1 MIKQEQAEK
10 FLAKYEPKELKEADL
25 ASFSA
30 PYQQLGAYIT
40 GLMEYE
46 EIGAFEQEFA
56 SYNFP
61 DKLWESK
68 EGKAL
73 ALLLFGKEIAPYAQR
88 VWDSLLAYPYLRWW
102 GRRPFRS
109 ENPADYTEVQLSK
122 MSTLHNYYGS
132 GVGVLPIAEQFQYV
146 VYREYNVE
154 EFFALV
160 LSENPD
166 AYYELFKDIFS
177 SEHEIGGVC
186 AVLIKAAL
194 ITQDTRYRTLVEKL
208 LLAAQLQEGLRQTIL
223 ESLDGTSLASLQH
236 FIGVIL
242 QHNLTRF
249 SSVVR
254 AVDVWF
260 GFGWEAPQQS
270 VVKRTL
276 ELAQTFLADHTAAE
290 KAVSSKDNIE
300 RYVAL
305 WAVGVH
311 SVQQAISLAVKAI
324 QDPQTSQEGRIV
336 TLYFVRE
343 TGRTDWEIATYAEN
357 HFGEAADLDC
367 WLLQNLPEGSLS
379 QALFDRMQAVAKAL
393 PKEGK
398 HFEGAGFRWLNFTLK
413 PQDIYRFLIGEA
425 NEEQQERLAGELS
438 EIPVEVRQN
447 LLQNV
452 YPVLGRG
459 RYYYESPAEKKKKP
473 EKYPADSW
481 QRALVRTA
489 LNDKAAMVAEIAFE
503 IFKKVPL
510 VHEDILAIEQ
520 VLSRKNKE
528 QRKESVALLIKQ
540 PEAVLKDSTSRMI
553 VSKSAD
559 QRLAALEILTI
570 LQEEERLMDYVTE
583 QVEAYKGRKL
593 TKNEQVLM
601 DKLAYNP
608 DETGEQRYDLSNG
621 FGVINFENLTSF
633 TLPQPQFDKER
644 KEKKGGF
651 LFDKIIRVEKVREA
665 LNDLLA
671 LWRKNKDYEYA
682 CEWYQG
688 ETRTQLLGQQIY
700 RMHATKEGETP
711 MEVLEDYPLAALW
724 KAWHQKHELNEIEY
738 QYAIRYCQNLY
749 CENEVPKQLKSYLAG
764 YYPDFKVAFKGD
776 LGNYYDSEARRLE
789 DLLTPISEAYAEDK
803 AFLASFKL
811 SVFEDVLATYPPEKR
826 HITIERDYEDLSWT
840 DVIQDYVISI
850 DQDEEGDI
858 DYYTPE
864 QRFKLWQL
872 LYYTYAQKQTKNDL
886 SSYTPQSV
894 LTALRAKVREDER
907 LPGIGGSLM
916 GLTLNLYQKG
926 QLSADDLLFFCLL
939 EDDLFTVVQ
948 GGENYFYRRL
958 PEALKTSLT
967 FPETQLEQLKTR
979 MLQLELQ
986 RGDLPTDASIYIQY
1000 LQEVEGMHYFFEA
1013 LERMGKEPFTKGYYY
1028 GSSVTKRHTFS
1039 HILEVSQPSTTDTFA
1054 AFKAYLDKSKITEKR
1069 LVEVACYGLHWADWI
1084 GEYLQIE
1091 GFKEAIWWFIAHT
1104 TDYMDAE
1111 KETIVSQYSSVP
1123 RDDFQRGAID
1133 VDWYHRVHKAV
1144 GKEGWK
1150 LIQESAKYLS
1160 EGMGYRRVKLYSAVL
1175 TGEIK
1180 LSEVIQKITEKRDKD
1195 YVMALGLVPI
1205 NKKKEEEDLVHRYNL
1220 LQTFL
1225 KESKQFGQQ
1234 RQESEKNAVEIG
1246 LDNLSRNAG
1255 YEDSIRFSWAMEAK
1269 ATQQIMEKATLTLD
1283 DTTIRLVIDDQ
1294 GKAEL
1299 EVTKGDKTLKSVADK
1314 YKKDKQVESLKEGKT
1329 YLTKQ
1334 YSRTRLS
1341 LEQAMLSQTLFSVAE
1356 LNRIMEH
1363 PVVKAMLSKLVLF
1376 NPETQAS
1383 GFWQDGYL
1391 LNAEGEKV
1399 ALKADDKLLIAHPSH
1414 LFYAVQ
1420 WDLYQ
1425 KYLFDKELKQPF
1437 KQVFREL
1444 YIPTKD
1450 ELETSNRSER
1460 YQGHQVQ
1467 PQKTVA
1473 LLRGR
1478 GWTVNYE
1485 EGLQRVYHK
1494 EGFRA
1499 TIYAAADWYTPSDV
1513 EAPTLEYVVF
1523 YSLKDGKEVPMK
1535 DIDPVIFSEV
1545 MRDVDLVVSVAHVG
1559 GVDPEASHSTMQMR
1573 AALARESAR
1582 LFKLTNV
1589 EVKERHILV
1598 KGKLGEYSIHL
1609 GSGMVSRGG
1618 LQLSILAVQSQHRG
1632 RVFLPFVDD
1641 DPKSAE
1647 IISKMRLLA
1656 EDDKIKDPTIL
1667 RQIK

>member
-1 MIKQEQAEK
+1 MLKQEQADK
-10 FLAKYEPKELKEADL
+10 FLEKYEPKQLKEADL
-25 ASFSA
+25 ASFSTA
-30 PYQQLGAYIT
+30 YQQLGKYIT
-40 GLMEYE
+40 NLIDYDESCV
-46 EIGAFEQEFA
+46 FEREFV

-68 EGKAL
+68 EGQAL
-73 ALLLFGKEIAPYAQR
+73 ALLLFGKEIAPYVQR
-88 VWDSLLAYPYLRWW
+88 VWDSLLAYPYQRWW

-109 ENPADYTEVQLSK
+109 KNPADYTEVQLSK
-122 MSTLHNYYGS
+122 MCTLHHYYSS

-146 VYREYNVE
+146 VYNEYNVE
-154 EFFALV
+154 AFFAL
-160 LSENPD
+160 LLDEKPD

-186 AVLIKAAL
+186 PVLIKAAL
-194 ITQDTRYRTLVEKL
+194 ITQDTRYRTLVEQL
-208 LLAAQLQEGLRQTIL
+208 LLAAQLQEGLRQMIL
-223 ESLDGTSLASLQH
+223 ESLDETSLASLQH

-242 QHNLTRF
+242 EHNLTRF

-270 VVKRTL
+270 VIKRTL
-276 ELAQTFLADHTAAE
+276 ELSQTFLSDRVAAE
-290 KAVSSKDNIE
+290 KAVNSKDNIE
-300 RYVAL
+300 RYVSL
-305 WAVGVH
+305 WAVGVR
-311 SVQQAISLAVKAI
+311 SVQQALDLAVKAI
-324 QDPQTSQEGRIV
+324 QDPQTSHEGRIV
-336 TLYFVRE
+336 TLYFVQQ
-343 TGRTDWEIATYAEN
+343 TQITYTDIATYAEA
-357 HFGEAADLDC
+357 HFGEAADLDY
-367 WLLQNLPEGSLS
+367 WLLQNLPKGSPS
-379 QALFDRMQAVAKAL
+379 PALFDRMQAVAKTL

-398 HFEGAGFRWLNFTLK
+398 HFEGVGFRWLSFTLK

-425 NEEQQERLAGELS
+425 NEAQQERLAAELS
-438 EIPVEVRQN
+438 EIPVEERQN

-459 RYYYESPAEKKKKP
+459 RYYYESEAEKKKKP

-489 LNDKAAMVAEIAFE
+489 LNDKAAMVAGIAFD
-503 IFKKVPL
+503 IFKKIPL

-540 PEAVLKDSTSRMI
+540 PESVLKDSTSRLI

-559 QRLAALEILTI
+559 QRLAALEILSV
-570 LQEEERLMDYVTE
+570 LQEEQRLTDYVTE
-583 QVEAYKGRKL
+583 QVEAYRGRKL

-601 DKLAYNP
+601 DKLAYNS
-608 DETGEQRYDLSNG
+608 DETGEVRYDLSNG
-621 FGVINFENLTSF
+621 FGVIDFDRLTPF
-633 TLPQPQFDKER
+633 VLPQPQFDKER
-644 KEKKGGF
+644 KEKKDF
-651 LFDKIIRVEKVREA
+651 FFDKIIRVESVREA
-665 LNDLLA
+665 LNELLVI
-671 LWRKNKDYEYA
+671 WRKHKDYEYQY
-682 CEWYQG
+682 EGYQG
-688 ETRTQLLGQQIY
+688 ATITTLLGKEIRRQHQEQ
-700 RMHATKEGETP
+700 EGETP
-711 MEVLEDYPLAALW
+711 MDRLNDLPLAELW
-724 KAWHQKHELNEIEY
+724 KDWHQKHQLNEMEY
-738 QYAIRYCQNLY
+738 EYAIRYCENIFY
-749 CENEVPKQLKSYLAG
+749 ENEIPKQLKGYLTG
-764 YYPDFKVAFKGD
+764 YYPDFKVAFQGNVG
-776 LGNYYDSEARRLE
+776 GNYYESEARRLE
-789 DLLTPISEAYAEDK
+789 DLLAPISEAYAEDR

-811 SVFEDVLATYPPEKR
+811 SVFEDALATYPPEKR
-826 HITIERDYEDLSWT
+826 KVKIERDYDDMDWT
-840 DVIQDYVISI
+840 EVIDEFVISMN
-850 DQDEEGDI
+850 QVENGDI

-864 QRFKLWQL
+864 QRLKLWQL
-872 LYYTYAQKQTKNDL
+872 LYYVYAQKQTKDDL
-886 SSYTPQSV
+886 TIYNPQEV
-894 LTALRAKVREDER
+894 LTDLRAKVRESER
-907 LPGIGGSLM
+907 LPGVNGGLA
-916 GLTLNLYQKG
+916 GLTLTLYQKG

-939 EDDLFTVVQ
+939 ENDLFTVAQ

-967 FPETQLEQLKTR
+967 FPDTQLELLKTR
-979 MLQLELQ
+979 MLEVELQ
-986 RGDLPTDASIYIQY
+986 RGDLPTDASIYIRY
-1000 LQEVEGMHYFFEA
+1000 LQEIEGMRYFFEA
-1013 LERMGKEPFTKGYYY
+1013 LERMGKEPFAKGYYY
-1028 GSSVTKRHTFS
+1028 GNDLTKRRTFS
-1039 HILEVSQPSTTDTFA
+1039 HILEVSQPSATDTFA
-1054 AFKAYLDKSKITEKR
+1054 AFKAHLDKIKITDKR
-1069 LVEVACYGLHWADWI
+1069 LVEAACYALHWADWI
-1084 GEYLQIE
+1084 GDYLQIKD
-1091 GFKEAIWWFIAHT
+1091 FKEAIWWFIAHT

-1111 KETIVSQYSSVP
+1111 KETIVSQYSTVP

-1160 EGMGYRRVKLYSAVL
+1160 DGMGYRRVKLYSAVL

-1180 LSEVIQKITEKRDKD
+1180 LDEVIQKITEKRDKD

-1205 NKKKEEEDLVHRYNL
+1205 NKKKEEEDLVRRYNL

-1269 ATQQIMEKATLTLD
+1269 ATQQIMEKSTLVLD
-1283 DTTIRLVIDDQ
+1283 DTTIKLVIDEQ

-1299 EVTKGDKTLKSVADK
+1299 EVTKGDKTLKSIPDK
-1314 YKKDKQVESLKEGKT
+1314 YKKNKEVEALKDSKT

-1341 LEQAMLSQTLFSVAE
+1341 LEQAMLSQTLFTAAE
-1356 LNRIMEH
+1356 LAKILEH

-1376 NPETQAS
+1376 NPDTQAS
-1383 GFWQDGYL
+1383 GFWQDGKL
-1391 LNAEGEKV
+1391 LSAEGTLTP
-1399 ALKADDKLLIAHPSH
+1399 LKATDKLLIAHPIH

-1425 KYLFDKELKQPF
+1425 KYLFDKEIKQPF

-1444 YIPTKD
+1444 YVPTKD

-1485 EGLQRVYHK
+1485 EGLQKVYHK

-1523 YSLKDGKEVPMK
+1523 YNLKDGKEVPMK
-1535 DIDPVIFSEV
+1535 EINPVIFSEV

-1573 AALARESAR
+1573 GALARESAR

-1589 EVKERHILV
+1589 EVKERYILV
-1598 KGKLGEYSIHL
+1598 KNEHGDYSLHL
-1609 GSGMVSRGG
+1609 GSGMISRGG
-1618 LQLSILAVQSQHRG
+1618 LQINVVAVQSQHRG

-1641 DPKSAE
+1641 DPKTAE
-1647 IISKMRLLA
+1647 IISKMKLLS
-1656 EDDKIKDPTIL
+1656 EGKIY
-1667 RQIK
+1667 

>member
-1 MIKQEQAEK
+1 MLKQEQADK
-10 FLAKYEPKELKEADL
+10 FLEKYEPKELKEADL
-25 ASFSA
+25 ASFSTA
-30 PYQQLGAYIT
+30 YQQLGKYIT
-40 GLMEYE
+40 NLIDYDESCV
-46 EIGAFEQEFA
+46 FEREFA

-68 EGKAL
+68 EGQAL
-73 ALLLFGKEIAPYAQR
+73 ALLLFGKQIAPYVQR
-88 VWDSLLAYPYLRWW
+88 VWDLLLAYPYQRWW

-109 ENPADYTEVQLSK
+109 KNPADYTEVQLSK
-122 MSTLHNYYGS
+122 MCTLHHYYSS

-146 VYREYNVE
+146 VYNEDDVE
-154 EFFALV
+154 AFFAL
-160 LSENPD
+160 LLDEKPD

-186 AVLIKAAL
+186 PVLIKAAL
-194 ITQDTRYRTLVEKL
+194 ITQDTRYRTLVEQL
-208 LLAAQLQEGLRQTIL
+208 LLAAQLQEGLRQMIL
-223 ESLDGTSLASLQH
+223 ESLDETSLASLQH

-242 QHNLTRF
+242 GHNLTRF

-270 VVKRTL
+270 VIKRTL
-276 ELAQTFLADHTAAE
+276 ELSQTFLSDCVAAE
-290 KAVSSKDNIE
+290 KAVNSKDNIE

-305 WAVGVH
+305 WAVGVR
-311 SVQQAISLAVKAI
+311 SVQQALDLAVKAI
-324 QDPQTSQEGRIV
+324 QDPQTSHEGRIV
-336 TLYFVRE
+336 TLYFVQQ
-343 TGRTDWEIATYAEN
+343 TQITYTDIATYAEA
-357 HFGEAADLDC
+357 HFGEASDLDY
-367 WLLQNLPEGSLS
+367 WLLQNLPKGSPS
-379 QALFDRMQAVAKAL
+379 PALFDRMQAVAKTL

-398 HFEGAGFRWLNFTLK
+398 HFEGVGFRWLSFTLK

-425 NEEQQERLAGELS
+425 NEAQQERLAAELS
-438 EIPVEVRQN
+438 EIPVEERQN

-459 RYYYESPAEKKKKP
+459 RYYYESEAEKKKKP

-489 LNDKAAMVAEIAFE
+489 LNDKAAMVAGIAFD
-503 IFKKVPL
+503 IFKKIPL

-540 PEAVLKDSTSRMI
+540 PESVLKDSTSRLI

-559 QRLAALEILTI
+559 QRLAALEILSV
-570 LQEEERLMDYVTE
+570 LQEEQRLTDYVTE
-583 QVEAYKGRKL
+583 QVEAYRGRKL

-601 DKLAYNP
+601 DKLAYNS
-608 DETGEQRYDLSNG
+608 DETGEVRYDLSNG
-621 FGVINFENLTSF
+621 FGVIDFDRLTPF
-633 TLPQPQFDKER
+633 VLPQPQFDKER
-644 KEKKGGF
+644 KEKKDF
-651 LFDKIIRVEKVREA
+651 LFDKIIRVESVREA
-665 LNDLLA
+665 LNELLVI
-671 LWRKNKDYEYA
+671 WRKHKDYEYQY
-682 CEWYQG
+682 EGYQG
-688 ETRTQLLGQQIY
+688 ATITTLLGKEIRRQHQEQ
-700 RMHATKEGETP
+700 EGETP
-711 MEVLEDYPLAALW
+711 MDRLNDLPLAELW
-724 KAWHQKHELNEIEY
+724 KDWHQKHQLNEIEY
-738 QYAIRYCQNLY
+738 EYAIRYCENIFY
-749 CENEVPKQLKSYLAG
+749 ENEIPKQLKGYLTG
-764 YYPDFKVAFKGD
+764 YYPDFKVAFQGNVG
-776 LGNYYDSEARRLE
+776 GNYYESEARRLE
-789 DLLTPISEAYAEDK
+789 DLLAPISEAYAEDR

-811 SVFEDVLATYPPEKR
+811 SVFEDALATYPPEKR
-826 HITIERDYEDLSWT
+826 KVKIERDYDDMDWT
-840 DVIQDYVISI
+840 EVIDEFVISMN
-850 DQDEEGDI
+850 QGENGDI

-864 QRFKLWQL
+864 QRLKLWQL
-872 LYYTYAQKQTKNDL
+872 LYYVYAQKQTKDDL
-886 SSYTPQSV
+886 TIYNPQEV
-894 LTALRAKVREDER
+894 LTDLRAKVRESER
-907 LPGIGGSLM
+907 LPGVNGGLA
-916 GLTLNLYQKG
+916 GLTLTLYQKG

-939 EDDLFTVVQ
+939 EDDLFTVAQ

-967 FPETQLEQLKTR
+967 FPDTQLELLKTR
-979 MLQLELQ
+979 MLQVELQ
-986 RGDLPTDASIYIQY
+986 RGDLPTDASIYIRY
-1000 LQEVEGMHYFFEA
+1000 LQEIEGMHYFFEA
-1013 LERMGKEPFTKGYYY
+1013 LERMGKEPFAKGYYY
-1028 GSSVTKRHTFS
+1028 GNDLTKRRTFS
-1039 HILEVSQPSTTDTFA
+1039 HILEVSQPSATDTFA
-1054 AFKAYLDKSKITEKR
+1054 AFKAHLDKIKITDKR
-1069 LVEVACYGLHWADWI
+1069 LVEAACYALHWADWI
-1084 GEYLQIE
+1084 GDYLQIKD
-1091 GFKEAIWWFIAHT
+1091 FKEAIWWFIAHT

-1111 KETIVSQYSSVP
+1111 KETIVSQYSTVP

-1160 EGMGYRRVKLYSAVL
+1160 DGMGYRRVKLYSAVL

-1180 LSEVIQKITEKRDKD
+1180 LDEVIQKITEKRDKD

-1205 NKKKEEEDLVHRYNL
+1205 NKKKEEEDLVRRYNL

-1283 DTTIRLVIDDQ
+1283 DTIIKLVVDEQ

-1299 EVTKGDKTLKSVADK
+1299 EVTKGDKTLKSIPDK
-1314 YKKDKQVESLKEGKT
+1314 YKKNKEVEALKDSKT

-1341 LEQAMLSQTLFSVAE
+1341 LEQAMLSQTLFTAAE
-1356 LNRIMEH
+1356 LAKILEH

-1383 GFWQDGYL
+1383 GFWQDGKL
-1391 LNAEGEKV
+1391 LSAEGTLSP
-1399 ALKADDKLLIAHPSH
+1399 LKAADKLLIAHPSH

-1425 KYLFDKELKQPF
+1425 KYLFDKEIKQPF

-1444 YIPTKD
+1444 YVPTKD

-1485 EGLQRVYHK
+1485 EGLQKVYHK

-1523 YSLKDGKEVPMK
+1523 YNLKDGKEVPMK
-1535 DIDPVIFSEV
+1535 EINPVIFSEV

-1573 AALARESAR
+1573 GALARESAR

-1589 EVKERHILV
+1589 EVKDRYILV
-1598 KGKLGEYSIHL
+1598 KNEHGDYSLHL
-1609 GSGMVSRGG
+1609 GSGMISRGG
-1618 LQLSILAVQSQHRG
+1618 LQINVVAVQSQHRG
-1632 RVFLPFVDD
+1632 RVFLPFIDD
-1641 DPKSAE
+1641 DPKTAE
-1647 IISKMRLLA
+1647 IISKMKLLS
-1656 EDDKIKDPTIL
+1656 EGKIY
-1667 RQIK
+1667 

>member
-1 MIKQEQAEK
+1 MIEQEQVNQY
-10 FLAKYEPKELKEADL
+10 LAPFKAKELKKEDL
-25 ASFSA
+25 ASFSQS
-30 PYQQLGAYIT
+30 YQKLGEYILNKPSSKEQRHLEANFPSL
-40 GLMEYE
+40 GL
-46 EIGAFEQEFA
+46 
-56 SYNFP
+56 P
-61 DKLWESK
+61 DKLWETK

-73 ALLLFGKEIAPYAQR
+73 ATLLFSEVQAPYIQR
-88 VWDSLLAYPYLRWW
+88 VWDIAYQFPYSYTYN
-102 GRRPFRS
+102 RRPFRS
-109 ENPADYTEVQLSK
+109 PNPEDYRVEQLR
-122 MSTLHNYYGS
+122 TLKRLRSFYNV
-132 GVGVLPIAEQFQYV
+132 GVGALSVEEQFQYAFYKGGEEDFFV
-146 VYREYNVE
+146 V
-154 EFFALV
+154 V

-166 AYYELFKDIFS
+166 AYYSLFEEIFFG
-177 SEHEIGGVC
+177 EHEIGGVC
-186 AVLIKAAL
+186 ESLIKSAL
-194 ITQDTRYRTLVEKL
+194 MVKDPRYHTLVEKL

-223 ESLDGTSLASLQH
+223 ESLDETTIPVLQH
-236 FIGVIL
+236 FIALIL
-242 QHNLTRF
+242 EHNLTRF

-260 GFGWEAPQQS
+260 GFGWEAPQQA

-276 ELAQTFLADHTAAE
+276 ELAQTYLADLDKARE
-290 KAVSSKDNIE
+290 AVSSKDNVE

-305 WAVGVH
+305 WAVAVYN
-311 SVQQAISLAVKAI
+311 VQEALSLATEALN
-324 QDPQTSQEGRIV
+324 DTQTSYEACV
-336 TLYFVRE
+336 AVLYFMYQ
-343 TGRTDWEIATYAEN
+343 TQKKTSEILPFAEKY
-357 HFGEAADLDC
+357 FGIEPAWDY
-367 WLLQNLPEGSLS
+367 WILQNLPKGEIP
-379 QALFDRMQAVAKAL
+379 QELFEKMRTAAHKL
-393 PKEGK
+393 PKDGK
-398 HFEGAGFRWLNFTLK
+398 NFEGLGFRWLNFTVK
-413 PQDIYRFLIGEA
+413 PLDIYQSVLKVA
-425 NEEQQERLAGELS
+425 NEQQQQILAGELA
-438 EIPVEVRQN
+438 EIPVDVRHI
-447 LLQNV
+447 LLDDIF
-452 YPVLGRG
+452 PVLSRG
-459 RYYYESPAEKKKKP
+459 RYSYYSEEEKNLPP
-473 EKYPADSW
+473 EDYPADSW
-481 QRALVRTA
+481 QRTLVRTA
-489 LNDKAAMVAEIAFE
+489 LNDKGPYVVSKAMEVL
-503 IFKKVPL
+503 KKVPL
-510 VHEDILAIEQ
+510 VQDDILALEQ

-528 QRKESVALLIKQ
+528 QRKESVALLVKQ

-553 VSKSAD
+553 VSKNAD
-559 QRLAALEILTI
+559 QRLAALEILTV
-570 LQEEERLMDYVTE
+570 LQEEERLTDYVTE
-583 QVEAYKGRKL
+583 QVEAYKGRKFS
-593 TKNEQVLM
+593 KNEQVLM
-601 DKLAYNP
+601 DKLTYNP
-608 DETGEQRYDLSNG
+608 KTATELRYDLTNG
-621 FGVINFENLTSF
+621 FGVINLDNLTSF
-633 TLPQPQFDKER
+633 DLPKPQFDKER

-651 LFDKIIRVEKVREA
+651 LFDKLVNIQKVGEGVSE
-665 LNDLLA
+665 LLA
-671 LWRKNKDYEYA
+671 LWRANKDYEYQY
-682 CEWYQG
+682 EGYQG
-688 ETRTQLLGQQIY
+688 ATETILLGNVIRRQ
-700 RMHATKEGETP
+700 HKGKDDETP
-711 MEVLEDYPLAALW
+711 MEILEDLPLADLW
-724 KAWHQKHELNEIEY
+724 KGWHEKYQFNEVEY
-738 QYAIRYCQNLY
+738 YFAKRYCGNLY
-749 CENEVPKQLKSYLAG
+749 YENAIPQGLDDYLAM
-764 YYPDFKVAFKGD
+764 YYPDFKVRFEGQVHS
-776 LGNYYDSEARRLE
+776 YYGEARRAESLLGYLMNAYSE
-789 DLLTPISEAYAEDK
+789 DRAL
-803 AFLASFKL
+803 LASFKL
-811 SVFEDVLATYPPEKR
+811 SVFEDALATFPKEKR
-826 HITIERDYEDLSWT
+826 GEIYKRGYSSLDWDDVVTDYAA
-840 DVIQDYVISI
+840 VVYY
-850 DQDEEGDI
+850 GD
-858 DYYTPE
+858 DGDFPYYTDD
-864 QRFKLWQL
+864 QLFRLWQI
-872 LYYTYAQKQTKNDL
+872 LYYLYIEVKKDLDAQKNTIKD
-886 SSYTPQSV
+886 V
-894 LTALRAKVREDER
+894 LPYVRNFVRREER
-907 LPGIGGSLM
+907 LPGINEGLLQ
-916 GLTLNLYQKG
+916 LTLMLYNKG
-926 QLSADDLLFFCLL
+926 RLTTDDLIFFCLL
-939 EDDLFTVVQ
+939 NNELFAMAQ
-948 GGENYFYRRL
+948 GAENHFSRRL
-958 PEALKTSLT
+958 PKWIKDTLT
-967 FPETQLEQLKTR
+967 FPEILLEEIRTH
-979 MLQLELQ
+979 MLQVELQ
-986 RGDLPTDASIYIQY
+986 RGDLPTDASVYISS
-1000 LQEVEGMHYFFEA
+1000 LSEIEGAQYFFEA
-1013 LERMGKEPFTKGYYY
+1013 LERMGKEPFAKGY
-1028 GSSVTKRHTFS
+1028 GSGVSKRFTFS
-1039 HILEVSQPSTTDTFA
+1039 RILEVSQPSATDTFT
-1054 AFKAYLDKSKITEKR
+1054 AFKKHLDEVKLDKKR
-1069 LVEVACYGLHWADWI
+1069 LVEAACYAPHWTEWI
-1084 GEYLQIE
+1084 GDYLKIKS
-1091 GFKEAIWWFIAHT
+1091 FREAVWWFIAHT

-1205 NKKKEEEDLVHRYNL
+1205 NKKKEEEDLVSRYNL

-1269 ATQQIMEKATLTLD
+1269 ATQQIMEKST
-1283 DTTIRLVIDDQ
+1283 LVIDDTQ
-1294 GKAEL
+1294 LQLVVDEEGKADII
-1299 EVTKGDKTLKSVADK
+1299 VTKGDKTLKSIPDK
-1314 YKKDKQVESLKEGKT
+1314 YKKSKEVEALKEGKT

-1341 LEQAMLSQTLFSVAE
+1341 LEQAMLSQTLFTVAE
-1356 LNRIMEH
+1356 LHRIMEH
-1363 PVVKAMLSKLVLF
+1363 PVVRAMLSKLVLF

-1535 DIDPVIFSEV
+1535 EINPVIFSEV

>member
-1 MIKQEQAEK
+1 MLKQEQADK
-10 FLAKYEPKELKEADL
+10 FLEKYEPKQLKEADL
-25 ASFSA
+25 ASFSTA
-30 PYQQLGAYIT
+30 YQQLGKYIT
-40 GLMEYE
+40 NLIDYDESCV
-46 EIGAFEQEFA
+46 FEREFA

-61 DKLWESK
+61 HKLWENK
-68 EGKAL
+68 EGQAL
-73 ALLLFGKEIAPYAQR
+73 ALLLFGKEIAPYVQR
-88 VWDSLLAYPYLRWW
+88 VWDSLLAYPYQRWW

-109 ENPADYTEVQLSK
+109 KNPADYTEVQLSK
-122 MSTLHNYYGS
+122 MCTLHHYYSS

-146 VYREYNVE
+146 VYNEYNVE
-154 EFFALV
+154 AFFAL
-160 LSENPD
+160 LLDEKPD

-186 AVLIKAAL
+186 PVLIKAAL
-194 ITQDTRYRTLVEKL
+194 ITQDTRYRTLVEQL
-208 LLAAQLQEGLRQTIL
+208 LLAAQLQEGLRQMIL
-223 ESLDGTSLASLQH
+223 ESLDETSLASLQH

-242 QHNLTRF
+242 GHNLTRF

-270 VVKRTL
+270 VIKRTL
-276 ELAQTFLADHTAAE
+276 ELSQTFLSDRVAAE
-290 KAVSSKDNIE
+290 KAVNSKDNIE
-300 RYVAL
+300 RYVSL
-305 WAVGVH
+305 WAVGVR
-311 SVQQAISLAVKAI
+311 SVQQALDLAVKAI
-324 QDPQTSQEGRIV
+324 QDPQTSHEGRIV
-336 TLYFVRE
+336 TLYFVQQ
-343 TGRTDWEIATYAEN
+343 TQITYTDIATYAEA
-357 HFGEAADLDC
+357 HFGEAADLDY
-367 WLLQNLPEGSLS
+367 WLLQNLPKGSPS
-379 QALFDRMQAVAKAL
+379 PALFDRMQAVAKTL

-398 HFEGAGFRWLNFTLK
+398 HFEGVGFRWLSFTLK
-413 PQDIYRFLIGEA
+413 PQDIYHFLIGEA
-425 NEEQQERLAGELS
+425 NEAQQERLAAELS

-459 RYYYESPAEKKKKP
+459 RYYYDREAEKKKKP

-489 LNDKAAMVAEIAFE
+489 LNDKAAMVAGIAFD
-503 IFKKVPL
+503 IFKKIPL

-540 PEAVLKDSTSRMI
+540 PESVLKDSTSRLI

-559 QRLAALEILTI
+559 QRLAALEILSV
-570 LQEEERLMDYVTE
+570 LQEEQRLTDYVTE
-583 QVEAYKGRKL
+583 QVEAYRGRKL

-601 DKLAYNP
+601 DKLAYNS
-608 DETGEQRYDLSNG
+608 DETAEQRYDLSNG
-621 FGVINFENLTSF
+621 FGVIDFDRLTPF
-633 TLPQPQFDKER
+633 VLPQPQFDKER
-644 KEKKGGF
+644 KEKKGF
-651 LFDKIIRVEKVREA
+651 LFDKIVRVEKVREA
-665 LNDLLA
+665 LNDLLVI
-671 LWRKNKDYEYA
+671 WRKHKDYEYQY
-682 CEWYQG
+682 EGYQG
-688 ETRTQLLGQQIY
+688 ATITTLLGKEIRRQHQEQ
-700 RMHATKEGETP
+700 EGETP
-711 MEVLEDYPLAALW
+711 MDRLNDLPLAKLW
-724 KAWHQKHELNEIEY
+724 KDWHQKHQLNEIEY
-738 QYAIRYCQNLY
+738 EYAIRYCENIFY
-749 CENEVPKQLKSYLAG
+749 ENEIPKQLKSYLVG
-764 YYPDFKVAFKGD
+764 YYPDFKVTFQGNVG
-776 LGNYYDSEARRLE
+776 GNYYESEARRLE
-789 DLLTPISEAYAEDK
+789 DLLAPISEAYAEDR

-811 SVFEDVLATYPPEKR
+811 SVFEDALATYPPEKR
-826 HITIERDYEDLSWT
+826 KVKIERDYDDMDWT
-840 DVIQDYVISI
+840 EVIDEFVISMN
-850 DQDEEGDI
+850 QGENGDI

-864 QRFKLWQL
+864 QRLKLWQL
-872 LYYTYAQKQTKNDL
+872 LYYVYAQKQTKDDL
-886 SSYTPQSV
+886 TIYNPQEV
-894 LTALRAKVREDER
+894 LTDLRAKVRESER
-907 LPGIGGSLM
+907 LPGVNGGLA
-916 GLTLNLYQKG
+916 GLTLTLYQKG

-939 EDDLFTVVQ
+939 EDDLFTVAQ

-967 FPETQLEQLKTR
+967 FPDTQLELLKTR
-979 MLQLELQ
+979 MLQVELQ
-986 RGDLPTDASIYIQY
+986 RGDLPTDASIYIRY
-1000 LQEVEGMHYFFEA
+1000 LQEIEGMHYFFEA
-1013 LERMGKEPFTKGYYY
+1013 LERMGKEPFAKGYYY
-1028 GSSVTKRHTFS
+1028 GNDLTKRRTFS
-1039 HILEVSQPSTTDTFA
+1039 HILEVSQPSATDTFA
-1054 AFKAYLDKSKITEKR
+1054 AFKAHLDKIKITDKR
-1069 LVEVACYGLHWADWI
+1069 LVEAACYVLHWADWI
-1084 GEYLQIE
+1084 GDYLQIKD
-1091 GFKEAIWWFIAHT
+1091 FKEAIWWFIAHT

-1111 KETIVSQYSSVP
+1111 KETIVSQYSTVP

-1160 EGMGYRRVKLYSAVL
+1160 DGMGYRRVKLYSAVL

-1180 LSEVIQKITEKRDKD
+1180 LDEVIQKITEKRDKD

-1205 NKKKEEEDLVHRYNL
+1205 NKKKEEEDLVRRYNL

-1283 DTTIRLVIDDQ
+1283 DTTIKLVVDEQ

-1299 EVTKGDKTLKSVADK
+1299 EVTKGDKTLKSIPDK
-1314 YKKDKQVESLKEGKT
+1314 YKKNKEVEALKDSKT

-1341 LEQAMLSQTLFSVAE
+1341 LEQAMLSQTLFTAAE
-1356 LNRIMEH
+1356 LAKILEH

-1383 GFWQDGYL
+1383 GFWQDGKL
-1391 LNAEGEKV
+1391 LSAEGTLTP
-1399 ALKADDKLLIAHPSH
+1399 LKATDKLLIAHPSH

-1425 KYLFDKELKQPF
+1425 KYLFDKEIKQPF

-1485 EGLQRVYHK
+1485 EGLQKVYHK

-1523 YSLKDGKEVPMK
+1523 YNLKDGKEVPMK
-1535 DIDPVIFSEV
+1535 EINPVIFSEV

-1573 AALARESAR
+1573 GALARESAR
-1582 LFKLTNV
+1582 LFKLQNV

-1598 KGKLGEYSIHL
+1598 KNEHGDYSLHL
-1609 GSGMVSRGG
+1609 GSGMISRGG
-1618 LQLSILAVQSQHRG
+1618 LQINVVAVQSQHRG
-1632 RVFLPFVDD
+1632 RGFLPFVDD
-1641 DPKSAE
+1641 DPKTAE
-1647 IISKMRLLA
+1647 IISKMKLLS
-1656 EDDKIKDPTIL
+1656 EGKI
-1667 RQIK
+1667 R

>member
-1 MIKQEQAEK
+1 MLKQEQADK
-10 FLAKYEPKELKEADL
+10 FLEKYEPKQLKEADL
-25 ASFSA
+25 ASFSTA
-30 PYQQLGAYIT
+30 YQQLGKYIT
-40 GLMEYE
+40 NLIDYDESCV
-46 EIGAFEQEFA
+46 FEREFA

-68 EGKAL
+68 EGQAL
-73 ALLLFGKEIAPYAQR
+73 ALLLFGKEIAPYVQR
-88 VWDSLLAYPYLRWW
+88 VWDSLLAYPYQRWW

-109 ENPADYTEVQLSK
+109 KNPADYTEVQLSK
-122 MSTLHNYYGS
+122 MCTLHHYYSS

-146 VYREYNVE
+146 VYNEYNVE
-154 EFFALV
+154 AFFAL
-160 LSENPD
+160 LLDEKPD

-186 AVLIKAAL
+186 PVLIKAAL
-194 ITQDTRYRTLVEKL
+194 ITQDTRYRTLVEQL
-208 LLAAQLQEGLRQTIL
+208 LLAAQLQEGLRQMIL
-223 ESLDGTSLASLQH
+223 ESLDETSLASLQH

-242 QHNLTRF
+242 GHNLTRF

-270 VVKRTL
+270 VIKRTL
-276 ELAQTFLADHTAAE
+276 ELSQTFLSDRVAAE
-290 KAVSSKDNIE
+290 KAVNSKDNIE
-300 RYVAL
+300 RYVYL
-305 WAVGVH
+305 WAVGVR
-311 SVQQAISLAVKAI
+311 SVQQALDLAVKAI
-324 QDPQTSQEGRIV
+324 QDPQTSHEGRIV
-336 TLYFVRE
+336 TLYFVQQ
-343 TGRTDWEIATYAEN
+343 TQITYTDIATYAEA
-357 HFGEAADLDC
+357 HFGEAADLDY
-367 WLLQNLPEGSLS
+367 WLLQNLPKGSPS
-379 QALFDRMQAVAKAL
+379 PALFDRMQAVAKTL

-398 HFEGAGFRWLNFTLK
+398 HFEGVGFRWLSFTLK

-425 NEEQQERLAGELS
+425 NEAQQERLAAELS
-438 EIPVEVRQN
+438 EIPVEERQN

-459 RYYYESPAEKKKKP
+459 RYYYESEAEKKKKP

-489 LNDKAAMVAEIAFE
+489 LNDKAAMVAGIAFD
-503 IFKKVPL
+503 IFKKIPL

-540 PEAVLKDSTSRMI
+540 PESVLKDSTSRLI

-559 QRLAALEILTI
+559 QRLAALEILSV
-570 LQEEERLMDYVTE
+570 LQEEQRLTDYVTE
-583 QVEAYKGRKL
+583 QVEAYRGRKL

-601 DKLAYNP
+601 DKLAYNS
-608 DETGEQRYDLSNG
+608 DETGEVRYDLSNG
-621 FGVINFENLTSF
+621 FGVIDFDRLTPF
-633 TLPQPQFDKER
+633 VLPQPQFDKER
-644 KEKKGGF
+644 KEKKGF

-665 LNDLLA
+665 LNDLLVI
-671 LWRKNKDYEYA
+671 WRKHKDYEYQY
-682 CEWYQG
+682 EGYQG
-688 ETRTQLLGQQIY
+688 ATITTLLGKEIRRQHQEQ
-700 RMHATKEGETP
+700 EGETP
-711 MEVLEDYPLAALW
+711 MDRLNDLPLAELW
-724 KAWHQKHELNEIEY
+724 KDWHQKHQLNEIEY
-738 QYAIRYCQNLY
+738 EYAIRYCENIFY
-749 CENEVPKQLKSYLAG
+749 ENEIPKQLKGYLTG
-764 YYPDFKVAFKGD
+764 YYPDFKVAFQGNVG
-776 LGNYYDSEARRLE
+776 GNYYESEARRLE
-789 DLLTPISEAYAEDK
+789 DLLAPISEAYAEDR

-811 SVFEDVLATYPPEKR
+811 SVFEDALATYPPEKR
-826 HITIERDYEDLSWT
+826 RVKIERDYDDMDWT
-840 DVIQDYVISI
+840 EVIDEFVISMN
-850 DQDEEGDI
+850 QVENGDI

-864 QRFKLWQL
+864 QRLRLWQL
-872 LYYTYAQKQTKNDL
+872 LYYVYAQKQTKDDL
-886 SSYTPQSV
+886 TIYNPQEV
-894 LTALRAKVREDER
+894 LTDLRAKVRESER
-907 LPGIGGSLM
+907 LPGVNGGLA
-916 GLTLNLYQKG
+916 GLTLTLYQKG

-939 EDDLFTVVQ
+939 EDDLFTVAQ

-967 FPETQLEQLKTR
+967 FPDTQLELLKTR
-979 MLQLELQ
+979 MLQVELQ
-986 RGDLPTDASIYIQY
+986 RGDLPTDASIYIRY
-1000 LQEVEGMHYFFEA
+1000 LQEIEGMHYFFEA
-1013 LERMGKEPFTKGYYY
+1013 LERMGKEPFAKGYYY
-1028 GSSVTKRHTFS
+1028 GNDLTKRRTFS
-1039 HILEVSQPSTTDTFA
+1039 HILEVSQPSATDTFA
-1054 AFKAYLDKSKITEKR
+1054 AFKAHLDKIKITDKR
-1069 LVEVACYGLHWADWI
+1069 LVEAACYALHWADWI
-1084 GEYLQIE
+1084 GDYLQIKD
-1091 GFKEAIWWFIAHT
+1091 FKEAIWWFIAHT

-1111 KETIVSQYSSVP
+1111 KETIVSQYSTVP

-1160 EGMGYRRVKLYSAVL
+1160 DGMGYRRVKLYSAVL

-1180 LSEVIQKITEKRDKD
+1180 LDEVIQKITEKRDKD

-1205 NKKKEEEDLVHRYNL
+1205 IKKKEEEDLVRRYNL

-1283 DTTIRLVIDDQ
+1283 DTTIKLVVDEQ
-1294 GKAEL
+1294 GNAEL
-1299 EVTKGDKTLKSVADK
+1299 EVTKGDKTLKSIPDK
-1314 YKKDKQVESLKEGKT
+1314 YKKNKEVEALKDSKT

-1341 LEQAMLSQTLFSVAE
+1341 LEQAMLSQTLFTAAE
-1356 LNRIMEH
+1356 LAKILEH

-1376 NPETQAS
+1376 NPDTQAS
-1383 GFWQDGYL
+1383 GFWQDGKL
-1391 LNAEGEKV
+1391 LSAEGTLIP
-1399 ALKADDKLLIAHPSH
+1399 LKGTDKLLIAHPSH

-1425 KYLFDKELKQPF
+1425 KYLFDKEIKQPF

-1444 YIPTKD
+1444 YVPTKD

-1485 EGLQRVYHK
+1485 EGLQKVYHK

-1523 YSLKDGKEVPMK
+1523 YNLKDGKEVPMK
-1535 DIDPVIFSEV
+1535 EINPVIFSEV

-1573 AALARESAR
+1573 GALARESAR

-1589 EVKERHILV
+1589 EVKERYILV
-1598 KGKLGEYSIHL
+1598 KTEHGDYSLHL
-1609 GSGMVSRGG
+1609 GSGMISRGG
-1618 LQLSILAVQSQHRG
+1618 LQINVVAVQSQHRG

-1641 DPKSAE
+1641 DPKTAE
-1647 IISKMRLLA
+1647 IISKMKLLS
-1656 EDDKIKDPTIL
+1656 EGKIY
-1667 RQIK
+1667 

>member
-1 MIKQEQAEK
+1 MLKQEQADK
-10 FLAKYEPKELKEADL
+10 FLEKYEPKQLKEADL
-25 ASFSA
+25 ASFSTA
-30 PYQQLGAYIT
+30 YQQLGKYIT
-40 GLMEYE
+40 NLIDYDESCV
-46 EIGAFEQEFA
+46 FEREFA

-61 DKLWESK
+61 DKLWENK
-68 EGKAL
+68 EGQAL
-73 ALLLFGKEIAPYAQR
+73 ALLLFGKEIAPYVQR
-88 VWDSLLAYPYLRWW
+88 VWDSLLAYPYQRWW

-109 ENPADYTEVQLSK
+109 KNPADYTEVQLSK
-122 MSTLHNYYGS
+122 MCTLHHYYSS

-146 VYREYNVE
+146 VYNEDDVE
-154 EFFALV
+154 AFFAL
-160 LSENPD
+160 LLDEKPD

-177 SEHEIGGVC
+177 NEHEIGDVC

-194 ITQDTRYRTLVEKL
+194 MVEDSRYRTLVEQL
-208 LLAAQLQEGLRQTIL
+208 LLAAQLQEGLRQMIL

-260 GFGWEAPQQS
+260 GFDWEAPQKS
-270 VVKRTL
+270 VINRVL
-276 ELAQTFLADHTAAE
+276 ELAQTFLSDRAAAE
-290 KAVSSKDNIE
+290 KAVSSKDHIE

-305 WAVGVH
+305 WAVGVR
-311 SVQQAISLAVKAI
+311 SVQQALDLAVKAI
-324 QDPQTSQEGRIV
+324 QDPQTSHEGRIV
-336 TLYFVRE
+336 TLYFVQQ
-343 TGRTDWEIATYAEN
+343 TQITYTDIATYAEA
-357 HFGEAADLDC
+357 HFGEVSDLDY
-367 WLLQNLPEGSLS
+367 WLLQNLPKGSPS
-379 QALFDRMQAVAKAL
+379 PVLFDRMQAVAKTL

-398 HFEGAGFRWLNFTLK
+398 HFEGVGFRWLSFTLK
-413 PQDIYRFLIGEA
+413 PQDIYRFLISEA
-425 NEEQQERLAGELS
+425 NEAQQQRLAAELS
-438 EIPVEVRQN
+438 EIPVEERQN

-459 RYYYESPAEKKKKP
+459 RYYYDSEAEKKKKP

-481 QRALVRTA
+481 QRALVRAA
-489 LNDKAAMVAEIAFE
+489 LNDKAAMVAGIAFD
-503 IFKKVPL
+503 IFKKIPL

-528 QRKESVALLIKQ
+528 QRKESVALLLKQ
-540 PEAVLKDSTSRMI
+540 PESVLKDSTSRLI

-559 QRLAALEILTI
+559 QRLAALEILSV
-570 LQEEERLMDYVTE
+570 LQEEQRLTDYVTE
-583 QVEAYKGRKL
+583 QVEAYRGRKL

-601 DKLAYNP
+601 DKLAYNS
-608 DETGEQRYDLSNG
+608 DETGEVRYDLSNG
-621 FGVINFENLTSF
+621 FGVIDFDRLTPF
-633 TLPQPQFDKER
+633 VLPQPQFDKER
-644 KEKKGGF
+644 KEKKGF
-651 LFDKIIRVEKVREA
+651 LFDKIIRVESVREA
-665 LNDLLA
+665 LNELLVI
-671 LWRKNKDYEYA
+671 WRKHKDYEYQY
-682 CEWYQG
+682 EGYQG
-688 ETRTQLLGQQIY
+688 ATITTLLGKEIRRQHQEQ
-700 RMHATKEGETP
+700 EGETP
-711 MEVLEDYPLAALW
+711 MDRLNDLPLAKLW
-724 KAWHQKHELNEIEY
+724 KDWHQKYQLNEIEY
-738 QYAIRYCQNLY
+738 EYAIRYCENIFY
-749 CENEVPKQLKSYLAG
+749 ENEIPKQLKGYLTG
-764 YYPDFKVAFKGD
+764 YYPDFKVAFQGNVG
-776 LGNYYDSEARRLE
+776 GNYYESEARRLE
-789 DLLTPISEAYAEDK
+789 DLLAPISEAYAEDR

-811 SVFEDVLATYPPEKR
+811 SVFEDALATYPPEKR
-826 HITIERDYEDLSWT
+826 KVKIERDYDDMDWT
-840 DVIQDYVISI
+840 EVIDEFVISMN
-850 DQDEEGDI
+850 QGENGDI

-864 QRFKLWQL
+864 QRLKLWQL
-872 LYYTYAQKQTKNDL
+872 LYYVYAQKQTKDDL
-886 SSYTPQSV
+886 TIYNPQEV
-894 LTALRAKVREDER
+894 LTDLRAKVRESER
-907 LPGIGGSLM
+907 LPGVNGGLA
-916 GLTLNLYQKG
+916 GLTLTLYQKG

-939 EDDLFTVVQ
+939 EDDLFTVAQ

-967 FPETQLEQLKTR
+967 FPDTQLELLKTR
-979 MLQLELQ
+979 MLQVELQ
-986 RGDLPTDASIYIQY
+986 RGDLPTDASIYIRY
-1000 LQEVEGMHYFFEA
+1000 LQEIEGMHYFFEA
-1013 LERMGKEPFTKGYYY
+1013 LERMGKEPFAKGYYY
-1028 GSSVTKRHTFS
+1028 GNDLTKRRTFS
-1039 HILEVSQPSTTDTFA
+1039 HILEVSQPSATDTFA
-1054 AFKAYLDKSKITEKR
+1054 AFKAHLDKIKITDKR
-1069 LVEVACYGLHWADWI
+1069 LVEAACYALHWADWI
-1084 GEYLQIE
+1084 GDYLQIKD
-1091 GFKEAIWWFIAHT
+1091 FKEAIWWFIAHT

-1111 KETIVSQYSSVP
+1111 KETIVSQYSTVP

-1160 EGMGYRRVKLYSAVL
+1160 DGMGYRRVKLYSAVL

-1180 LSEVIQKITEKRDKD
+1180 LDEVIQKITEKRDKD

-1205 NKKKEEEDLVHRYNL
+1205 NKKKEEEDLVRRYNL

-1283 DTTIRLVIDDQ
+1283 DTTIKLVVDEQ

-1299 EVTKGDKTLKSVADK
+1299 EVTKGDKTLKSIPDK
-1314 YKKDKQVESLKEGKT
+1314 YKKNKEVEALKDSKT

-1341 LEQAMLSQTLFSVAE
+1341 LEQAMLSQTLFTAAE
-1356 LNRIMEH
+1356 LAKILEH

-1383 GFWQDGYL
+1383 GFWQDGKL
-1391 LNAEGEKV
+1391 LSAEGTLSP
-1399 ALKADDKLLIAHPSH
+1399 LKATDKLLIAHQSH

-1425 KYLFDKELKQPF
+1425 KYLFDKEIKQPF

-1444 YIPTKD
+1444 YVPTKD

-1485 EGLQRVYHK
+1485 EGLQKVYHK

-1523 YSLKDGKEVPMK
+1523 YNLKDGKEVPMK
-1535 DIDPVIFSEV
+1535 EINPVIFSEV

-1573 AALARESAR
+1573 GALARESAR

-1589 EVKERHILV
+1589 EVKERYILV
-1598 KGKLGEYSIHL
+1598 KNEHGDYSLHL
-1609 GSGMVSRGG
+1609 GSGMISRGG
-1618 LQLSILAVQSQHRG
+1618 LQINVVAVQSQHRG

-1641 DPKSAE
+1641 DPKTAE
-1647 IISKMRLLA
+1647 IISKMKLLS
-1656 EDDKIKDPTIL
+1656 EGKIY
-1667 RQIK
+1667 

>member
-1 MIKQEQAEK
+1 MLKQEQADK
-10 FLAKYEPKELKEADL
+10 FLEKYEPKELKEADL
-25 ASFSA
+25 ASFSTA
-30 PYQQLGAYIT
+30 YQQLGKYIT
-40 GLMEYE
+40 NLIDYDESCV
-46 EIGAFEQEFA
+46 FEREFA

-68 EGKAL
+68 EGQAL
-73 ALLLFGKEIAPYAQR
+73 ALLLFGKQIAPYVQR
-88 VWDSLLAYPYLRWW
+88 VWDSLLAYPYQRWW

-109 ENPADYTEVQLSK
+109 KNPADYTEVQLSK
-122 MSTLHNYYGS
+122 MCTLHHYYSS

-146 VYREYNVE
+146 VYNEYNVE
-154 EFFALV
+154 AFFAL
-160 LSENPD
+160 LLDEKPD

-177 SEHEIGGVC
+177 SEHEIGGIC
-186 AVLIKAAL
+186 PVLIKAAL
-194 ITQDTRYRTLVEKL
+194 ITQDTRYRTLVEQL
-208 LLAAQLQEGLRQTIL
+208 LLAAQLQEGLRQMIL
-223 ESLDGTSLASLQH
+223 ESLDETSLASLQH

-242 QHNLTRF
+242 EHNLTRF

-270 VVKRTL
+270 VIKRTL
-276 ELAQTFLADHTAAE
+276 ELSQTFLSDRVAAE
-290 KAVSSKDNIE
+290 KSVNSKDNIE
-300 RYVAL
+300 RYVSL
-305 WAVGVH
+305 WAVGVR
-311 SVQQAISLAVKAI
+311 SVQQALDLAVKAI
-324 QDPQTSQEGRIV
+324 QDPQTSHEGRIV
-336 TLYFVRE
+336 TLYFVQQ
-343 TGRTDWEIATYAEN
+343 TQITYTDIATYAEA
-357 HFGEAADLDC
+357 HFGEAADLDY
-367 WLLQNLPEGSLS
+367 WLLQNLPKGNPSPV
-379 QALFDRMQAVAKAL
+379 LFDRMQAVAKTL
-393 PKEGK
+393 SKDGK
-398 HFEGAGFRWLNFTLK
+398 HFEGVGFRWLSFTLK

-425 NEEQQERLAGELS
+425 NEAQQERLAAELS
-438 EIPVEVRQN
+438 EIPVEERQN

-459 RYYYESPAEKKKKP
+459 RYYYESEAEKKKKP

-489 LNDKAAMVAEIAFE
+489 LNDKAAMVAGIAFD
-503 IFKKVPL
+503 IFKKIPL

-540 PEAVLKDSTSRMI
+540 PESVLKDSTSRLI

-559 QRLAALEILTI
+559 QRLAALEILSV
-570 LQEEERLMDYVTE
+570 LQEEQRLTDYVTE
-583 QVEAYKGRKL
+583 QVEAYRGRKL

-601 DKLAYNP
+601 DKLAYNS
-608 DETGEQRYDLSNG
+608 DETGEVRYDLSNG

-644 KEKKGGF
+644 KEKKGF

-671 LWRKNKDYEYA
+671 LWRKHKDYEYQY
-682 CEWYQG
+682 EGYQG
-688 ETRTQLLGQQIY
+688 ATITTLLGKEIRRQHQEQ
-700 RMHATKEGETP
+700 EGETP
-711 MEVLEDYPLAALW
+711 MDRLNDLPLAELW
-724 KAWHQKHELNEIEY
+724 KDWHQKHQLNEIEY
-738 QYAIRYCQNLY
+738 EYAIRYCENIFY
-749 CENEVPKQLKSYLAG
+749 ENEIPKQLKSYLVG
-764 YYPDFKVAFKGD
+764 YYPDFKLTFQGD
-776 LGNYYDSEARRLE
+776 VGNYYDSEARRLE
-789 DLLTPISEAYAEDK
+789 DLLAPISEAYAEDR

-811 SVFEDVLATYPPEKR
+811 SVFEDALATYPPEKR
-826 HITIERDYEDLSWT
+826 KVKIERDYDDMDWT
-840 DVIQDYVISI
+840 EVIDEFVISMN
-850 DQDEEGDI
+850 QFENGDI

-864 QRFKLWQL
+864 QRLRLWQL
-872 LYYTYAQKQTKNDL
+872 LYYVYAQKQTKDDL
-886 SSYTPQSV
+886 TIYNPQEV
-894 LTALRAKVREDER
+894 LTDLRAKVRESER
-907 LPGIGGSLM
+907 LPGVNGGLA
-916 GLTLNLYQKG
+916 GLTLTLYQKG

-939 EDDLFTVVQ
+939 EDDLFTVAQ

-967 FPETQLEQLKTR
+967 FPDTQLEQLKTR

-986 RGDLPTDASIYIQY
+986 RGDLPTDASIYIRY
-1000 LQEVEGMHYFFEA
+1000 LQEIEGMHYFFEA
-1013 LERMGKEPFTKGYYY
+1013 LERMGKEPFAKGYYY
-1028 GSSVTKRHTFS
+1028 GNDLTKRRTFS
-1039 HILEVSQPSTTDTFA
+1039 HILEVSQPSATDTFA
-1054 AFKAYLDKSKITEKR
+1054 AFKAHLDKIKITDKR
-1069 LVEVACYGLHWADWI
+1069 LVEAACYALHWADWI
-1084 GEYLQIE
+1084 GDYLQIKD
-1091 GFKEAIWWFIAHT
+1091 FKEAIWWFIAHT

-1111 KETIVSQYSSVP
+1111 KETIVSQYSTVP

-1160 EGMGYRRVKLYSAVL
+1160 DGMGYRRVKLYSAVL

-1180 LSEVIQKITEKRDKD
+1180 LDEVIQKITEKRDKD

-1205 NKKKEEEDLVHRYNL
+1205 NKKKEEEDLVRRYNL

-1283 DTTIRLVIDDQ
+1283 DTTIKLVVDEQ

-1299 EVTKGDKTLKSVADK
+1299 EVTKGDKTLKSIPDK
-1314 YKKDKQVESLKEGKT
+1314 YKKNKEVEALKGNKT

-1341 LEQAMLSQTLFSVAE
+1341 LEQAMLSQTLFTAAE
-1356 LNRIMEH
+1356 LAKILEH

-1376 NPETQAS
+1376 NPESQAS
-1383 GFWQDGYL
+1383 GFWQDGKL
-1391 LNAEGEKV
+1391 LSAEGTLTP
-1399 ALKADDKLLIAHPSH
+1399 LKATDKLLIAHPSH

-1425 KYLFDKELKQPF
+1425 KYLFDKEIKQPF

-1444 YIPTKD
+1444 YVPTKD

-1485 EGLQRVYHK
+1485 EGLQKVYHK

-1523 YSLKDGKEVPMK
+1523 YNLKDGKEVPMK
-1535 DIDPVIFSEV
+1535 EINPVIFSEV

-1573 AALARESAR
+1573 GALARESAR

-1589 EVKERHILV
+1589 EVKERYILV
-1598 KGKLGEYSIHL
+1598 KNEHGDYSLHL
-1609 GSGMVSRGG
+1609 GSGMISRGG
-1618 LQLSILAVQSQHRG
+1618 LQINVVAVQSQHRG

-1641 DPKSAE
+1641 DPKTAE
-1647 IISKMRLLA
+1647 IISKMKLLS
-1656 EDDKIKDPTIL
+1656 EGKIY
-1667 RQIK
+1667 

>member
-10 FLAKYEPKELKEADL
+10 FLGKHEPKQLKEADL
-25 ASFSA
+25 ASFSTA
-30 PYQQLGAYIT
+30 YQQLGKYIT
-40 GLMEYE
+40 NLIDYDESCV
-46 EIGAFEQEFA
+46 FEREFT

-73 ALLLFGKEIAPYAQR
+73 ALLLFGKEIAPYVQR
-88 VWDSLLAYPYLRWW
+88 VWDSLLAYPYQRWW

-109 ENPADYTEVQLSK
+109 KNPADYTEVQLSK
-122 MSTLHNYYGS
+122 MCTLHHYYSS

-146 VYREYNVE
+146 VYNEYNVE
-154 EFFALV
+154 AFFAL
-160 LSENPD
+160 LLDEKPD

-177 SEHEIGGVC
+177 SEHEIGGIC
-186 AVLIKAAL
+186 PVLIKAAL
-194 ITQDTRYRTLVEKL
+194 ITQDTRYRTLVEQL
-208 LLAAQLQEGLRQTIL
+208 LLAAQLQEGLRQMIL
-223 ESLDGTSLASLQH
+223 ESLDETSLASLQH

-242 QHNLTRF
+242 EHNLTRF

-270 VVKRTL
+270 VIKRTL
-276 ELAQTFLADHTAAE
+276 ELSQTFLSDRVAAE
-290 KAVSSKDNIE
+290 KSVNSKDNIE

-305 WAVGVH
+305 WAVGVR
-311 SVQQAISLAVKAI
+311 SVQQALDLAVKAI
-324 QDPQTSQEGRIV
+324 QDPQTSHEGRIV
-336 TLYFVRE
+336 TLYFVQQ
-343 TGRTDWEIATYAEN
+343 TQITYTDIATYAEA
-357 HFGEAADLDC
+357 HFGEAADLDY
-367 WLLQNLPEGSLS
+367 WLLQNLPKGSPS
-379 QALFDRMQAVAKAL
+379 PALFDRMQAVAKTL

-398 HFEGAGFRWLNFTLK
+398 HFEGVGFRWLSFTLK

-425 NEEQQERLAGELS
+425 NEAQQERLAAELS
-438 EIPVEVRQN
+438 EIPVEIRQN

-459 RYYYESPAEKKKKP
+459 RYYYDREAEKKKKP

-489 LNDKAAMVAEIAFE
+489 LNDKAAMVAGIAFD
-503 IFKKVPL
+503 IFKKIPL

-540 PEAVLKDSTSRMI
+540 PESVLKDSTSRLI

-559 QRLAALEILTI
+559 QRLAALEILTV
-570 LQEEERLMDYVTE
+570 LQEEQRLTDYVTE
-583 QVEAYKGRKL
+583 QVEAYRGRKL

-601 DKLAYNP
+601 DKLAYNS
-608 DETGEQRYDLSNG
+608 DEIGEVRYDLSNG
-621 FGVINFENLTSF
+621 FGVIDFDRLTPF
-633 TLPQPQFDKER
+633 VLPQPQFDKER
-644 KEKKGGF
+644 KEKKGF

-724 KAWHQKHELNEIEY
+724 KDWHQKHQLNEIEY

-749 CENEVPKQLKSYLAG
+749 YENKVPKQLKDYLAG

-776 LGNYYDSEARRLE
+776 LGNYYDSEARRME

-811 SVFEDVLATYPPEKR
+811 SVFEDALATYPPEKR
-826 HITIERDYEDLSWT
+826 HITIERDYDDMDWT
-840 DVIQDYVISI
+840 EVIDEFVISMN
-850 DQDEEGDI
+850 QVENGDI

-864 QRFKLWQL
+864 QRLKLWQL
-872 LYYTYAQKQTKNDL
+872 LYYVYAQKQTKDDL

-894 LTALRAKVREDER
+894 LTDLRAKVREDER

-916 GLTLNLYQKG
+916 GLTLTLYQKG

-939 EDDLFTVVQ
+939 EDDLFTVAQ

-958 PEALKTSLT
+958 PEALRTSLT
-967 FPETQLEQLKTR
+967 FPDTQLELLKTR
-979 MLQLELQ
+979 MLQVELQ
-986 RGDLPTDASIYIQY
+986 RGDLPTDASIYIRY
-1000 LQEVEGMHYFFEA
+1000 LQEIEGMHYFFEA
-1013 LERMGKEPFTKGYYY
+1013 LERMGKEPFAKGYYY
-1028 GSSVTKRHTFS
+1028 GNDLTKRRTFS
-1039 HILEVSQPSTTDTFA
+1039 HILEVSQPSATDTFA
-1054 AFKAYLDKSKITEKR
+1054 AFKAHLDKIKITDKR
-1069 LVEVACYGLHWADWI
+1069 LVEAACYALHWADWI
-1084 GEYLQIE
+1084 GDYLQIKD
-1091 GFKEAIWWFIAHT
+1091 FKEAIWWFIAHT

-1111 KETIVSQYSSVP
+1111 KETIVSQYSTVP

-1133 VDWYHRVHKAV
+1133 VDWYHRVHKVV

-1160 EGMGYRRVKLYSAVL
+1160 DGMGYRRVKLYSAVL

-1180 LSEVIQKITEKRDKD
+1180 LDEVIQKITEKRDKD

-1205 NKKKEEEDLVHRYNL
+1205 NKKKEEEDLVSRYNL

-1283 DTTIRLVIDDQ
+1283 DTTIKLVVDEQ

-1299 EVTKGDKTLKSVADK
+1299 EVTKGDKTLKSIPDK
-1314 YKKDKQVESLKEGKT
+1314 YKKNKEVEALKGNKT

-1341 LEQAMLSQTLFSVAE
+1341 LEQAMLSQTLFTAAE
-1356 LNRIMEH
+1356 LGKILEH

-1376 NPETQAS
+1376 NPESQAS
-1383 GFWQDGYL
+1383 GFWQDGKL
-1391 LNAEGEKV
+1391 LSAEGTLTP
-1399 ALKADDKLLIAHPSH
+1399 LKATDKLLIAHPSH

-1425 KYLFDKELKQPF
+1425 KYLFDKEIKQPF

-1444 YIPTKD
+1444 YVPTKD

-1485 EGLQRVYHK
+1485 EGLQKVYHK

-1523 YSLKDGKEVPMK
+1523 YNLKDGKEVPMK
-1535 DIDPVIFSEV
+1535 EINPVIFSEV

-1573 AALARESAR
+1573 GALARESAR

-1589 EVKERHILV
+1589 EVKERYILV
-1598 KGKLGEYSIHL
+1598 KTEHGDYSLHL
-1609 GSGMVSRGG
+1609 GSGMISKSG
-1618 LQLSILAVQSQHRG
+1618 LQINVVAVQSQHRG

-1641 DPKSAE
+1641 DPKTAE
-1647 IISKMRLLA
+1647 IISKMKLLS
-1656 EDDKIKDPTIL
+1656 EGKIY
-1667 RQIK
+1667 

>member
-10 FLAKYEPKELKEADL
+10 FLGKHEPKQLKEADL
-25 ASFSA
+25 ASFSTA
-30 PYQQLGAYIT
+30 YQQLGKYIIN
-40 GLMEYE
+40 LIDYDESCV
-46 EIGAFEQEFA
+46 FEREFA

-73 ALLLFGKEIAPYAQR
+73 ALLLFGKEIAPYVQR
-88 VWDSLLAYPYLRWW
+88 VWDSLLAYPYQRWW
-102 GRRPFRS
+102 ERRPFRS
-109 ENPADYTEVQLSK
+109 KNPADYTEVQLSK
-122 MSTLHNYYGS
+122 MCTLHHYYSS

-146 VYREYNVE
+146 VYNEDDVE
-154 EFFALV
+154 AFFAL
-160 LSENPD
+160 LLDEKPD

-186 AVLIKAAL
+186 PVLIKAAL
-194 ITQDTRYRTLVEKL
+194 ITQDTRYRTLVEQL
-208 LLAAQLQEGLRQTIL
+208 LLAAQLQEGLRQMIL
-223 ESLDGTSLASLQH
+223 ESLDGTSLKSLQH

-242 QHNLTRF
+242 EHNLTRF

-254 AVDVWF
+254 AVDVWL

-270 VVKRTL
+270 VIKRTL
-276 ELAQTFLADHTAAE
+276 ELSQTFLSDRVAAE
-290 KAVSSKDNIE
+290 KAVNSKDNIE

-305 WAVGVH
+305 WAVGVR
-311 SVQQAISLAVKAI
+311 SVQQALDLAVKAI
-324 QDPQTSQEGRIV
+324 QDPQTSHEGRIV
-336 TLYFVRE
+336 TLYFVQQ
-343 TGRTDWEIATYAEN
+343 TQITYTDIATYAEA
-357 HFGEAADLDC
+357 HFGEAADLDY
-367 WLLQNLPEGSLS
+367 WLLQNLPKGSPS
-379 QALFDRMQAVAKAL
+379 PALFDRMQAVAKTL

-398 HFEGAGFRWLNFTLK
+398 HFEGVGFRWLSFTLK

-425 NEEQQERLAGELS
+425 NEAQQERLAAELS
-438 EIPVEVRQN
+438 EIPVEERQN

-459 RYYYESPAEKKKKP
+459 RYYYESEAEKKKKP

-489 LNDKAAMVAEIAFE
+489 LNDKAAMVAGIAFD
-503 IFKKVPL
+503 IFKKIPL

-528 QRKESVALLIKQ
+528 QRKESVALLVKQ
-540 PEAVLKDSTSRMI
+540 PESVLKDSTSRLI

-559 QRLAALEILTI
+559 QRLAALEILTV
-570 LQEEERLMDYVTE
+570 LQEEQRLTDYVTE
-583 QVEAYKGRKL
+583 QVEAYRERKL

-601 DKLAYNP
+601 DKLAYNS
-608 DETGEQRYDLSNG
+608 DETGEVRYDLSNG
-621 FGVINFENLTSF
+621 FGVIDFDRLTPF
-633 TLPQPQFDKER
+633 VLPQPLFDKER
-644 KEKKGGF
+644 KEKKGGLFKKKSDF

-665 LNDLLA
+665 LNDLLVI
-671 LWRKNKDYEYA
+671 WRKHKDYEYQY
-682 CEWYQG
+682 EGYQG
-688 ETRTQLLGQQIY
+688 ATITTLLGKEIRRQHQEQ
-700 RMHATKEGETP
+700 EGETP
-711 MEVLEDYPLAALW
+711 MDRLNDLPLAELW
-724 KAWHQKHELNEIEY
+724 KDWHQKHQLNEIEY
-738 QYAIRYCQNLY
+738 EYAIRYCENIFY
-749 CENEVPKQLKSYLAG
+749 ENEIPKQLKSYLAG
-764 YYPDFKVAFKGD
+764 YYPDFKVAFQGNVG
-776 LGNYYDSEARRLE
+776 GNYYESEARRLE
-789 DLLTPISEAYAEDK
+789 DLLAPISEAYAEDR
-803 AFLASFKL
+803 AFSASFKL
-811 SVFEDVLATYPPEKR
+811 SVFEDALATYPPEKR
-826 HITIERDYEDLSWT
+826 KVKIERDYDDMDWT
-840 DVIQDYVISI
+840 EVIDEFVISMN
-850 DQDEEGDI
+850 QVENGDI

-864 QRFKLWQL
+864 QRLKLWQL
-872 LYYTYAQKQTKNDL
+872 LYYVYAQKQTKDDL
-886 SSYTPQSV
+886 TIYNPQEV
-894 LTALRAKVREDER
+894 LTDLRAKVRESER
-907 LPGIGGSLM
+907 LPGVNGELA
-916 GLTLNLYQKG
+916 GLTLTLYQKG

-939 EDDLFTVVQ
+939 EDDLFTVAQ

-967 FPETQLEQLKTR
+967 FPDTQLELLKTR
-979 MLQLELQ
+979 MLQVELQ
-986 RGDLPTDASIYIQY
+986 RGDLPTDASIYIRY
-1000 LQEVEGMHYFFEA
+1000 LQEIEGMHYFFEA
-1013 LERMGKEPFTKGYYY
+1013 LERMGKEPFAKGYYY
-1028 GSSVTKRHTFS
+1028 GNDLTKRRTFS
-1039 HILEVSQPSTTDTFA
+1039 HILEVSQPSATDTFA
-1054 AFKAYLDKSKITEKR
+1054 AFKAHLDKIKITDKR
-1069 LVEVACYGLHWADWI
+1069 LVEAACYALHWADWI
-1084 GEYLQIE
+1084 GDYLQIKD
-1091 GFKEAIWWFIAHT
+1091 FKEAIWWFIAHT

-1111 KETIVSQYSSVP
+1111 KETIVSQYSTVP

-1160 EGMGYRRVKLYSAVL
+1160 DGMGYRRVKLYSAVL

-1180 LSEVIQKITEKRDKD
+1180 LDEVIQKITEKRDKD

-1205 NKKKEEEDLVHRYNL
+1205 NKKKEEEDLVRRYNL

-1269 ATQQIMEKATLTLD
+1269 ATQQIMEKSTLVLD
-1283 DTTIRLVIDDQ
+1283 DTTIKLVIDEQ

-1299 EVTKGDKTLKSVADK
+1299 EVTKGDKTLKSIPDK
-1314 YKKDKQVESLKEGKT
+1314 YKKNKEVEALKDNKT

-1341 LEQAMLSQTLFSVAE
+1341 LEQAMLSQTLFTAAE
-1356 LNRIMEH
+1356 LGKILEH

-1376 NPETQAS
+1376 NPDTQAS
-1383 GFWQDGYL
+1383 GFWQDGKL
-1391 LNAEGEKV
+1391 LSAEGTLTP
-1399 ALKADDKLLIAHPSH
+1399 LKATDKLLIAHPSH

-1425 KYLFDKELKQPF
+1425 KYLFDKEIKQPF

-1444 YIPTKD
+1444 YVPTKD

-1485 EGLQRVYHK
+1485 EGLQKVYHK

-1523 YSLKDGKEVPMK
+1523 YNLKDGKEVPMK
-1535 DIDPVIFSEV
+1535 EINPVIFSEV

-1573 AALARESAR
+1573 GALARESAR

-1589 EVKERHILV
+1589 EVKERYILV
-1598 KGKLGEYSIHL
+1598 KNEHGDYSLHL
-1609 GSGMVSRGG
+1609 GSGMISRGG
-1618 LQLSILAVQSQHRG
+1618 LQINVVAVQSQHRG

-1641 DPKSAE
+1641 DPKTAE
-1647 IISKMRLLA
+1647 IISKMKLLS
-1656 EDDKIKDPTIL
+1656 EGKIY
-1667 RQIK
+1667 

>member
-1 MIKQEQAEK
+1 MLKQEQADK
-10 FLAKYEPKELKEADL
+10 FLEKYEPKELKEADL
-25 ASFSA
+25 ASFSTA
-30 PYQQLGAYIT
+30 YQQLGKYIT
-40 GLMEYE
+40 NLIDYDESCV
-46 EIGAFEQEFA
+46 FEREFA

-68 EGKAL
+68 EGQAL
-73 ALLLFGKEIAPYAQR
+73 ALLLFGKEIAPYVQR
-88 VWDSLLAYPYLRWW
+88 VWDSLLAYPYQRWW

-109 ENPADYTEVQLSK
+109 KNPADYTEVQLSK
-122 MSTLHNYYGS
+122 MCTLHHYYSS

-146 VYREYNVE
+146 VYNEYNVE
-154 EFFALV
+154 AFFAL
-160 LSENPD
+160 LLDEKPD

-177 SEHEIGGVC
+177 SEHEIGGIC
-186 AVLIKAAL
+186 PVLIKAAL
-194 ITQDTRYRTLVEKL
+194 ITQDTRYRTLVEQL
-208 LLAAQLQEGLRQTIL
+208 LLAAQLQEGLRQMIL
-223 ESLDGTSLASLQH
+223 ESLDETSLASLQH

-242 QHNLTRF
+242 EHNLTRF

-270 VVKRTL
+270 VIKRTL
-276 ELAQTFLADHTAAE
+276 ELSQTFLSDRVAAE
-290 KAVSSKDNIE
+290 KSVNSKDNIE
-300 RYVAL
+300 RYVSL
-305 WAVGVH
+305 WAVGVR
-311 SVQQAISLAVKAI
+311 SVQQALDLAVKAI
-324 QDPQTSQEGRIV
+324 QDPQTSHEGRIV
-336 TLYFVRE
+336 TLYFVQQ
-343 TGRTDWEIATYAEN
+343 TQITYTDIATYAEA
-357 HFGEAADLDC
+357 HFGEAADLDY
-367 WLLQNLPEGSLS
+367 WLLQNLPKGNPSPV
-379 QALFDRMQAVAKAL
+379 LFDRMQAVAKTL
-393 PKEGK
+393 SKDGK
-398 HFEGAGFRWLNFTLK
+398 HFEGVGFRWLSFTLK

-425 NEEQQERLAGELS
+425 NEAQQERLAAELS
-438 EIPVEVRQN
+438 EIPVQERQN

-459 RYYYESPAEKKKKP
+459 RYYYESEAEKKKKP

-489 LNDKAAMVAEIAFE
+489 LNDKAAMVAGIAFD
-503 IFKKVPL
+503 IFKKIPL

-540 PEAVLKDSTSRMI
+540 PEAVLKDSTSRLI

-559 QRLAALEILTI
+559 QRLAALEILTV
-570 LQEEERLMDYVTE
+570 LQEEERLTDYVTE

-644 KEKKGGF
+644 KEKKGF

-671 LWRKNKDYEYA
+671 LWRKHKDYEYQY
-682 CEWYQG
+682 EGYQG
-688 ETRTQLLGQQIY
+688 ATITTLLGKEIRRQHQEQ
-700 RMHATKEGETP
+700 EGETP
-711 MEVLEDYPLAALW
+711 MDRLNDLPLAELW
-724 KAWHQKHELNEIEY
+724 KDWHQKHQLNEIEY
-738 QYAIRYCQNLY
+738 EYAIRYCENIFY
-749 CENEVPKQLKSYLAG
+749 ENEIPKQLKSYLVG
-764 YYPDFKVAFKGD
+764 YYPDFKLTFQGNVG
-776 LGNYYDSEARRLE
+776 GNYYESEARRLE
-789 DLLTPISEAYAEDK
+789 DLLAPISEAYAEDR

-811 SVFEDVLATYPPEKR
+811 SVFEDALATYPPEKR
-826 HITIERDYEDLSWT
+826 KVKIERDYDDMDWT
-840 DVIQDYVISI
+840 EVIDEFVISMN
-850 DQDEEGDI
+850 QGENGDI

-864 QRFKLWQL
+864 QRLKLWQL
-872 LYYTYAQKQTKNDL
+872 LYYVYAQKQTKDDL
-886 SSYTPQSV
+886 TIYNPQEV
-894 LTALRAKVREDER
+894 LTDLRAKVRESER
-907 LPGIGGSLM
+907 LPGVNGGLA
-916 GLTLNLYQKG
+916 GLTLTLYQKG

-939 EDDLFTVVQ
+939 EDDLFTVAQ

-967 FPETQLEQLKTR
+967 FPDTQIEQLKTR

-986 RGDLPTDASIYIQY
+986 RGDLPTDASIYIRY
-1000 LQEVEGMHYFFEA
+1000 LQEIEGMHYFFEA
-1013 LERMGKEPFTKGYYY
+1013 LERMGKEPFAKGYYY
-1028 GSSVTKRHTFS
+1028 GNDLTKRRTFS
-1039 HILEVSQPSTTDTFA
+1039 HILEVSQPSATDTFA
-1054 AFKAYLDKSKITEKR
+1054 AFKAHLDKIKITDKR
-1069 LVEVACYGLHWADWI
+1069 LVEAACYALHWADWI
-1084 GEYLQIE
+1084 GDYLQIKD
-1091 GFKEAIWWFIAHT
+1091 FKEAIWWFIAHT

-1111 KETIVSQYSSVP
+1111 KETIVSQYSTVP

-1160 EGMGYRRVKLYSAVL
+1160 DGMGYRRVKLYSAVL

-1180 LSEVIQKITEKRDKD
+1180 LDEVIQKITEKRDKD

-1205 NKKKEEEDLVHRYNL
+1205 NKKKEEEDLVRRYNL

-1283 DTTIRLVIDDQ
+1283 DTTIKLVVDEQ

-1299 EVTKGDKTLKSVADK
+1299 EVTKGDKTLKSIPDK
-1314 YKKDKQVESLKEGKT
+1314 YKKNKEVEALKDSKT

-1341 LEQAMLSQTLFSVAE
+1341 LEQAMLSQTLFTAAE
-1356 LNRIMEH
+1356 LGKILEH

-1383 GFWQDGYL
+1383 GFWQDGKL
-1391 LNAEGEKV
+1391 LSAEGSLTP
-1399 ALKADDKLLIAHPSH
+1399 LKATDKLLIAHPSH

-1425 KYLFDKELKQPF
+1425 KYLFDKEIKQPF

-1444 YIPTKD
+1444 YVPTKD

-1485 EGLQRVYHK
+1485 EGLQKVYHK

-1523 YSLKDGKEVPMK
+1523 YNLKDGKEVPMK
-1535 DIDPVIFSEV
+1535 EINPVIFSEV

-1573 AALARESAR
+1573 GALARESAR
-1582 LFKLTNV
+1582 LFKLQNV
-1589 EVKERHILV
+1589 EVKERYILV
-1598 KGKLGEYSIHL
+1598 KTEHGDYSLHL
-1609 GSGMVSRGG
+1609 GSGMISKSG
-1618 LQLSILAVQSQHRG
+1618 LQINVVAVQSQHRG

-1641 DPKSAE
+1641 DPKTAE
-1647 IISKMRLLA
+1647 IISKMKLLS
-1656 EDDKIKDPTIL
+1656 EGKIY
-1667 RQIK
+1667 

>member
-1 MIKQEQAEK
+1 MLKQEQADK
-10 FLAKYEPKELKEADL
+10 FLEKYEPKELKEADL
-25 ASFSA
+25 ASFSTA
-30 PYQQLGAYIT
+30 YQQLGKYIT
-40 GLMEYE
+40 NLIDYDESCV
-46 EIGAFEQEFA
+46 FEREFT

-73 ALLLFGKEIAPYAQR
+73 ALLLFGKEIAPYVQR
-88 VWDSLLAYPYLRWW
+88 VWDSLLAYPYQRWW

-109 ENPADYTEVQLSK
+109 KNPADYTEVQLSK
-122 MSTLHNYYGS
+122 MCTLHHYYSS

-146 VYREYNVE
+146 VYNEDDVE
-154 EFFALV
+154 AFFAL
-160 LSENPD
+160 LLDEKPD

-177 SEHEIGGVC
+177 SEHEIGGIC
-186 AVLIKAAL
+186 PVLIKAAL
-194 ITQDTRYRTLVEKL
+194 ITQDTRYRTLVEQL
-208 LLAAQLQEGLRQTIL
+208 LLAAQLQEGLRQMIL
-223 ESLDGTSLASLQH
+223 ESLDETSLASLQH

-242 QHNLTRF
+242 GHNLTRF

-270 VVKRTL
+270 VIKRTL
-276 ELAQTFLADHTAAE
+276 ELSQTFLSDRVAAE
-290 KAVSSKDNIE
+290 KAVNSKDNIE

-305 WAVGVH
+305 WAVGVR
-311 SVQQAISLAVKAI
+311 SVQQALDLAVKAI
-324 QDPQTSQEGRIV
+324 QDPQTSHEGRIV
-336 TLYFVRE
+336 TLYFVQQ
-343 TGRTDWEIATYAEN
+343 TQITYTDIATYAEA
-357 HFGEAADLDC
+357 HFGEAADLDY
-367 WLLQNLPEGSLS
+367 WLLQNLPKGSPS
-379 QALFDRMQAVAKAL
+379 PALFDRMQAVAKTL

-398 HFEGAGFRWLNFTLK
+398 HFEGVGFRWLSFTLK

-425 NEEQQERLAGELS
+425 NEAQQERLAAELS
-438 EIPVEVRQN
+438 EIPVEERQN

-459 RYYYESPAEKKKKP
+459 RYYYDSEAEKKKKP

-489 LNDKAAMVAEIAFE
+489 LNDKAAMVAGIAFD
-503 IFKKVPL
+503 IFKKIPL

-540 PEAVLKDSTSRMI
+540 PESVLKDSTSRLI

-559 QRLAALEILTI
+559 QRLAALEILSV
-570 LQEEERLMDYVTE
+570 LQEEQRLTDYVTE
-583 QVEAYKGRKL
+583 QVEAYRGRKL

-601 DKLAYNP
+601 DKLAYNS
-608 DETGEQRYDLSNG
+608 DETGEVRYDLSNG
-621 FGVINFENLTSF
+621 FGVIDFDRLTPF
-633 TLPQPQFDKER
+633 VLPQPQFDKER
-644 KEKKGGF
+644 KEKKGF
-651 LFDKIIRVEKVREA
+651 LFDKIIRVESVREA
-665 LNDLLA
+665 LNELLVI
-671 LWRKNKDYEYA
+671 WRKHKDYEYQY
-682 CEWYQG
+682 EGYQG
-688 ETRTQLLGQQIY
+688 ATITTLLGKEIRRQHQEQ
-700 RMHATKEGETP
+700 EGETP
-711 MEVLEDYPLAALW
+711 MDRLNDLPLAELW
-724 KAWHQKHELNEIEY
+724 KDWHQKHQLNEIEY
-738 QYAIRYCQNLY
+738 EYAIRYCENIFY
-749 CENEVPKQLKSYLAG
+749 ENEIPKQLKSYLTG

-789 DLLTPISEAYAEDK
+789 DLLTPISEAYAEDR

-811 SVFEDVLATYPPEKR
+811 SVFEDALATYPPEKR
-826 HITIERDYEDLSWT
+826 KVKIERDYDDMDWT
-840 DVIQDYVISI
+840 EVIDEFVISMN
-850 DQDEEGDI
+850 QVENGDI

-864 QRFKLWQL
+864 QRLRLWQL
-872 LYYTYAQKQTKNDL
+872 LYYVYAQKQTKDDL
-886 SSYTPQSV
+886 TIYNPQEV
-894 LTALRAKVREDER
+894 LTDLRAKVRESER
-907 LPGIGGSLM
+907 LPGVNGGLA
-916 GLTLNLYQKG
+916 GLTLTLYQKG

-939 EDDLFTVVQ
+939 EDDLFTVAQ

-967 FPETQLEQLKTR
+967 FPDTQLELLKTR
-979 MLQLELQ
+979 MLQVELQ
-986 RGDLPTDASIYIQY
+986 RGDLPTDASIYIRY
-1000 LQEVEGMHYFFEA
+1000 LQEIEGMHYFFEA
-1013 LERMGKEPFTKGYYY
+1013 LERMGKEPFAKGYYY
-1028 GSSVTKRHTFS
+1028 GNDLTKRRTFS
-1039 HILEVSQPSTTDTFA
+1039 HILEVSQPSATDTFA
-1054 AFKAYLDKSKITEKR
+1054 AFKAHLDKIKITDKR
-1069 LVEVACYGLHWADWI
+1069 LVEAACYALHWADWI
-1084 GEYLQIE
+1084 GDYLQIKD
-1091 GFKEAIWWFIAHT
+1091 FKEAIWWFIAHT

-1111 KETIVSQYSSVP
+1111 KETIVSQYSTVP

-1160 EGMGYRRVKLYSAVL
+1160 DGMGYRRVKLYSAVL

-1180 LSEVIQKITEKRDKD
+1180 LDEVIQKITEKRDKD

-1205 NKKKEEEDLVHRYNL
+1205 NKKKEEENLVSRYNL

-1269 ATQQIMEKATLTLD
+1269 ATQQIMEKATLVLD
-1283 DTTIRLVIDDQ
+1283 DTTIKLVIDEQ

-1299 EVTKGDKTLKSVADK
+1299 EVTKGDKTLKSIPDK
-1314 YKKDKQVESLKEGKT
+1314 YKKNKEVEALKDSKT

-1341 LEQAMLSQTLFSVAE
+1341 LEQAMLSQTLFTAAE
-1356 LNRIMEH
+1356 LAKILEH

-1383 GFWQDGYL
+1383 GFWQDGKL
-1391 LNAEGEKV
+1391 LSAEGTLTP
-1399 ALKADDKLLIAHPSH
+1399 LKAADKLLIAHPSH

-1425 KYLFDKELKQPF
+1425 KYLFDKEIKQPF

-1444 YIPTKD
+1444 YVPTKD

-1485 EGLQRVYHK
+1485 EGLQKVYHK

-1523 YSLKDGKEVPMK
+1523 YNLKDGKEVPMK
-1535 DIDPVIFSEV
+1535 EINPVIFSEV

-1573 AALARESAR
+1573 GALARESAR

-1589 EVKERHILV
+1589 EVKERYILV
-1598 KGKLGEYSIHL
+1598 KNEHGDYSLHL
-1609 GSGMVSRGG
+1609 GSGMISRGG
-1618 LQLSILAVQSQHRG
+1618 LQINVVAVQSQHRG

-1641 DPKSAE
+1641 DPKTAE
-1647 IISKMRLLA
+1647 IISKMKLLS
-1656 EDDKIKDPTIL
+1656 EGKIY
-1667 RQIK
+1667 

>member
-1 MIKQEQAEK
+1 MLKQEQADK
-10 FLAKYEPKELKEADL
+10 FLEKYEPKELKEADL
-25 ASFSA
+25 ASFSTA
-30 PYQQLGAYIT
+30 YQQLGKYIT
-40 GLMEYE
+40 NLIDYDESCV
-46 EIGAFEQEFA
+46 FEREFA
-56 SYNFP
+56 SYSFP

-68 EGKAL
+68 EGQAL
-73 ALLLFGKEIAPYAQR
+73 ALLLFGKEIAPYVQR
-88 VWDSLLAYPYLRWW
+88 VWDSLLAYPYQSGW

-122 MSTLHNYYGS
+122 MCTLRHYYSS

-146 VYREYNVE
+146 VYNEYNVE
-154 EFFALV
+154 AFFAL
-160 LSENPD
+160 LLDEKPD

-186 AVLIKAAL
+186 PVLIKAAL
-194 ITQDTRYRTLVEKL
+194 ITQDTRYRTLVEQL
-208 LLAAQLQEGLRQTIL
+208 LLAAQLQEGLRQMIL
-223 ESLDGTSLASLQH
+223 ESLDETSLASLQH

-242 QHNLTRF
+242 GHNLTRF

-270 VVKRTL
+270 VIKRTL
-276 ELAQTFLADHTAAE
+276 ELSQTFLSDRVAAE
-290 KAVSSKDNIE
+290 KAVNSKDNIE
-300 RYVAL
+300 RYVSL
-305 WAVGVH
+305 WAVGVR
-311 SVQQAISLAVKAI
+311 SVQQALDLAVKAI
-324 QDPQTSQEGRIV
+324 QDPQTSHEGRIV
-336 TLYFVRE
+336 TLYFVQQ
-343 TGRTDWEIATYAEN
+343 TQITYTDIATYAEA
-357 HFGEAADLDC
+357 HFGEAADLDY
-367 WLLQNLPEGSLS
+367 WLLQNLPKGSPS
-379 QALFDRMQAVAKAL
+379 PALFDRMQAVAKTL

-398 HFEGAGFRWLNFTLK
+398 HFEGVGFRWLSFTLK

-425 NEEQQERLAGELS
+425 NEAQQERLAAELS
-438 EIPVEVRQN
+438 EIPVEERQN

-459 RYYYESPAEKKKKP
+459 RYYYESEAEKKKKP

-489 LNDKAAMVAEIAFE
+489 LNDKAAMVAGIAFD
-503 IFKKVPL
+503 IFKKIPL

-540 PEAVLKDSTSRMI
+540 PESVLKDSTSRLI

-559 QRLAALEILTI
+559 QRLAALEILSV
-570 LQEEERLMDYVTE
+570 LQEEQRLTDYVTE
-583 QVEAYKGRKL
+583 QVEAYRGRKL

-601 DKLAYNP
+601 DKLAYNS
-608 DETGEQRYDLSNG
+608 DETGEVRYDLSNG
-621 FGVINFENLTSF
+621 FGVIDFDRLTPF
-633 TLPQPQFDKER
+633 VLPQPQFDKER
-644 KEKKGGF
+644 KEKKGF

-665 LNDLLA
+665 LNELLVI
-671 LWRKNKDYEYA
+671 WRKHKDYEYQY
-682 CEWYQG
+682 EGYQG
-688 ETRTQLLGQQIY
+688 ATITTLLGKEIRRQHQEQ
-700 RMHATKEGETP
+700 EGETP
-711 MEVLEDYPLAALW
+711 MDRLNDLPLAKLW
-724 KAWHQKHELNEIEY
+724 KDWHQKHQLNEIEY
-738 QYAIRYCQNLY
+738 EYAIRYCENIFY
-749 CENEVPKQLKSYLAG
+749 ENEIPKQLKSYLVG
-764 YYPDFKVAFKGD
+764 YYPDFKVTFQGNVG
-776 LGNYYDSEARRLE
+776 GNYYESEARRLE
-789 DLLTPISEAYAEDK
+789 DLLAPISEAYAEDK

-811 SVFEDVLATYPPEKR
+811 SVFEDALATYPPEKR
-826 HITIERDYEDLSWT
+826 KVKIERDYDDMDWT
-840 DVIQDYVISI
+840 EVIDEFVISMN
-850 DQDEEGDI
+850 QGENGDI

-864 QRFKLWQL
+864 QRLKLWQL
-872 LYYTYAQKQTKNDL
+872 LYYVYAQKQTKDDL
-886 SSYTPQSV
+886 TIYNPQEV
-894 LTALRAKVREDER
+894 LTDLRAKVRESER
-907 LPGIGGSLM
+907 LPGVNGGLA
-916 GLTLNLYQKG
+916 GLTLTLYQKG

-939 EDDLFTVVQ
+939 EDDLFTVAQ

-958 PEALKTSLT
+958 PEVLKTSLT
-967 FPETQLEQLKTR
+967 FPDTQLELLKTR
-979 MLQLELQ
+979 MLQVELQ
-986 RGDLPTDASIYIQY
+986 RGDLPTDASIYIRY
-1000 LQEVEGMHYFFEA
+1000 LQEIEGMHYFFEA
-1013 LERMGKEPFTKGYYY
+1013 LERMGKEPFAKGYYY
-1028 GSSVTKRHTFS
+1028 GNDLTKRRTFS
-1039 HILEVSQPSTTDTFA
+1039 HILEVSQPSATDTFA
-1054 AFKAYLDKSKITEKR
+1054 AFKAHLDKIKITDKR
-1069 LVEVACYGLHWADWI
+1069 LVEAACYALHWADWL
-1084 GEYLQIE
+1084 GDYLQIKD
-1091 GFKEAIWWFIAHT
+1091 FKEAIWWFIAHT

-1111 KETIVSQYSSVP
+1111 KETIVSQYSTVP

-1160 EGMGYRRVKLYSAVL
+1160 DGMGYRRVKLYSAVL

-1180 LSEVIQKITEKRDKD
+1180 LDEVIQKITEKRDKD

-1205 NKKKEEEDLVHRYNL
+1205 NKKKEEEDLVRRYNL

-1283 DTTIRLVIDDQ
+1283 DTTIKLVVDEQ

-1299 EVTKGDKTLKSVADK
+1299 EVTKGDKTLKSIPDK
-1314 YKKDKQVESLKEGKT
+1314 YKKNKEVEALKDNKT

-1341 LEQAMLSQTLFSVAE
+1341 LEQAMLSQTLFTAAE
-1356 LNRIMEH
+1356 LGKILEH

-1383 GFWQDGYL
+1383 GFWQDGKL
-1391 LNAEGEKV
+1391 LSAEGTLTP
-1399 ALKADDKLLIAHPSH
+1399 LKATDKLLIAHPSH

-1425 KYLFDKELKQPF
+1425 KYLFDKEIKQPF

-1485 EGLQRVYHK
+1485 EGLQKVYHK

-1523 YSLKDGKEVPMK
+1523 YNLKDGKEVPMK
-1535 DIDPVIFSEV
+1535 EINPVIFSEV

-1573 AALARESAR
+1573 GALARESAR

-1598 KGKLGEYSIHL
+1598 KNEHGDYSLHL
-1609 GSGMVSRGG
+1609 GSGMISRGG
-1618 LQLSILAVQSQHRG
+1618 LQINVVAVQSQHRG

-1641 DPKSAE
+1641 DPKTAE
-1647 IISKMRLLA
+1647 IISKMKLLS
-1656 EDDKIKDPTIL
+1656 EGKIY
-1667 RQIK
+1667 

>member
-10 FLAKYEPKELKEADL
+10 FLGKHEPKQLKEADL
-25 ASFSA
+25 ASFSTA
-30 PYQQLGAYIT
+30 YQQLGKYIT
-40 GLMEYE
+40 NLIDYDESCV
-46 EIGAFEQEFA
+46 FEREFA
-56 SYNFP
+56 SYSFP

-68 EGKAL
+68 EGQAL
-73 ALLLFGKEIAPYAQR
+73 ALLLFGKEIAPYVQR
-88 VWDSLLAYPYLRWW
+88 VWDSLLAYPYQRWW
-102 GRRPFRS
+102 ERRPFRS
-109 ENPADYTEVQLSK
+109 KNPADYTEVQLSK
-122 MSTLHNYYGS
+122 MCTLHHYHSS
-132 GVGVLPIAEQFQYV
+132 GVGALPIAEQFQYV
-146 VYREYNVE
+146 VYNEDDVAV
-154 EFFALV
+154 FFAL
-160 LSENPD
+160 LIDEKPD

-186 AVLIKAAL
+186 AVLIEAAL
-194 ITQDTRYRTLVEKL
+194 IVEDTRYRTLVEQL
-208 LLAAQLQEGLRQTIL
+208 LLAAQLQEGLRQMIL
-223 ESLDGTSLASLQH
+223 ESLDETSLASLQH

-242 QHNLTRF
+242 GHNLTRF

-270 VVKRTL
+270 VIKRTL
-276 ELAQTFLADHTAAE
+276 ELSQTFLSDRVAAE
-290 KAVSSKDNIE
+290 KAVNSKDNIE

-305 WAVGVH
+305 WAVGVR
-311 SVQQAISLAVKAI
+311 SVQQALDLAVKAI
-324 QDPQTSQEGRIV
+324 QDPQTSHEGRIV
-336 TLYFVRE
+336 TLYFVQQ
-343 TGRTDWEIATYAEN
+343 TQITYTDIATYAEA

-367 WLLQNLPEGSLS
+367 WLLQNLPEGSPSLL
-379 QALFDRMQAVAKAL
+379 LFDRMQAVAKSL

-398 HFEGAGFRWLNFTLK
+398 HFEGVGFRWLSFTLK

-489 LNDKAAMVAEIAFE
+489 LNDKASYVAEIAFE
-503 IFKKVPL
+503 ILKKVPL
-510 VHEDILAIEQ
+510 VQDDILAIEQ

-540 PEAVLKDSTSRMI
+540 PEAVLKDSTSRLI

-559 QRLAALEILTI
+559 QRLAALEILTV
-570 LQEEERLMDYVTE
+570 LQEENRLTDYVTE

-608 DETGEQRYDLSNG
+608 DETGEQRYDLFNG
-621 FGVINFENLTSF
+621 FGVIDFNRLTPF
-633 TLPQPQFDKER
+633 VLPQPQFDKER
-644 KEKKGGF
+644 KEKKGF

-749 CENEVPKQLKSYLAG
+749 YENKVPKQLKDYLAG

-803 AFLASFKL
+803 AFLVSFKL

-894 LTALRAKVREDER
+894 LTGLRAKVREDER

-926 QLSADDLLFFCLL
+926 QLSADDLLFFSLL

-958 PEALKTSLT
+958 PEALRASLT
-967 FPETQLEQLKTR
+967 FPDTQLELLKTR
-979 MLQLELQ
+979 MLQMELQ

-1039 HILEVSQPSTTDTFA
+1039 HILEVSQPSATDTFA
-1054 AFKAYLDKSKITEKR
+1054 AFKAHLDKTKITDKR
-1069 LVEVACYGLHWADWI
+1069 LVEVACYALYWADWI
-1084 GEYLQIE
+1084 GDYLQIKD
-1091 GFKEAIWWFIAHT
+1091 FKEAIWWFIAHT

-1205 NKKKEEEDLVHRYNL
+1205 NKKKEEEDLVSRYNL

-1269 ATQQIMEKATLTLD
+1269 ATQQIMEKST
-1283 DTTIRLVIDDQ
+1283 LVIDDTQ
-1294 GKAEL
+1294 LQLVVDEEGKADII
-1299 EVTKGDKTLKSVADK
+1299 VTKGDKTLKSIPDK
-1314 YKKDKQVESLKEGKT
+1314 YKKSKEVEALKEGKT

-1341 LEQAMLSQTLFSVAE
+1341 LEQAMLSQTLFTVAE
-1356 LNRIMEH
+1356 LHRIMEH

-1376 NPETQAS
+1376 NPENQDS
-1383 GFWQDGYL
+1383 GFWQDGKL
-1391 LNAEGEKV
+1391 LSAEGTLTP
-1399 ALKADDKLLIAHPSH
+1399 LKADDKLLIAHPSH

-1444 YIPTKD
+1444 YVPTKD

-1473 LLRGR
+1473 LLRSR

-1535 DIDPVIFSEV
+1535 EINPVIFSEV

-1609 GSGMVSRGG
+1609 GSGMVSQGG

-1667 RQIK
+1667 SQIK

>member
-1 MIKQEQAEK
+1 MIEQEQVNQY
-10 FLAKYEPKELKEADL
+10 LAPFKAKELKKEDL
-25 ASFSA
+25 ASFSQS
-30 PYQQLGAYIT
+30 YQKLGEYI
-40 GLMEYE
+40 LNKSSSK
-46 EIGAFEQEFA
+46 EQRHLEANFP
-56 SYNFP
+56 SFGFP
-61 DKLWESK
+61 DKLWETK

-73 ALLLFGKEIAPYAQR
+73 AALLFSEVQAPYIQR
-88 VWDSLLAYPYLRWW
+88 VWDIAYQFPYSYTYN
-102 GRRPFRS
+102 RRPFRS
-109 ENPADYTEVQLSK
+109 PNPEDYRVEQLR
-122 MSTLHNYYGS
+122 TLKRLRSFYNV
-132 GVGVLPIAEQFQYV
+132 GVGALSVEEQFQYAFYKGGEEDFFV
-146 VYREYNVE
+146 V
-154 EFFALV
+154 L

-166 AYYELFKDIFS
+166 AYYPLFEEIFFG
-177 SEHEIGGVC
+177 EHEIGGVC
-186 AVLIKAAL
+186 ESLIKSAL
-194 ITQDTRYRTLVEKL
+194 MVKDPRYHTLVEKL

-223 ESLDGTSLASLQH
+223 ESLDETTIPVLQH
-236 FIGVIL
+236 FIALIL
-242 QHNLTRF
+242 EHNLTRF

-260 GFGWEAPQQS
+260 GFGWEAPQQA

-276 ELAQTFLADHTAAE
+276 ELAQTYLADLDKARE
-290 KAVSSKDNIE
+290 AVSSKDNVE

-305 WAVGVH
+305 WAVAVYN
-311 SVQQAISLAVKAI
+311 VQEALSLATEALNNT
-324 QDPQTSQEGRIV
+324 QTSYEACV
-336 TLYFVRE
+336 AVLYFMYQ
-343 TGRTDWEIATYAEN
+343 TQKKTSEILPFAEKY
-357 HFGEAADLDC
+357 FGIEPAWDY
-367 WLLQNLPEGSLS
+367 WILQNLPKGEIP
-379 QALFDRMQAVAKAL
+379 QELFEKMRTAAHKL
-393 PKEGK
+393 PKDGK
-398 HFEGAGFRWLNFTLK
+398 NFEGLGFRWLNFTVK
-413 PQDIYRFLIGEA
+413 PLDIYQSVLKVA
-425 NEEQQERLAGELS
+425 NEQQQQILAGELA
-438 EIPVEVRQN
+438 EIPVDVRHI
-447 LLQNV
+447 LLDDIF
-452 YPVLGRG
+452 PVLSRG
-459 RYYYESPAEKKKKP
+459 RYSYYSEEEKNLPP
-473 EKYPADSW
+473 EDYPADSW
-481 QRALVRTA
+481 QRTLVRTA
-489 LNDKAAMVAEIAFE
+489 LNDKGPYVVSKAMEVL
-503 IFKKVPL
+503 KKVPL
-510 VHEDILAIEQ
+510 VQDDILALEQ

-528 QRKESVALLIKQ
+528 QRKESVALLVKQ

-559 QRLAALEILTI
+559 QRLAALEILTV
-570 LQEEERLMDYVTE
+570 LQEEERLADYVTE

-593 TKNEQVLM
+593 SKNEQVLM
-601 DKLAYNP
+601 DKLTYNP
-608 DETGEQRYDLSNG
+608 ETATELRYDLTNG
-621 FGVINFENLTSF
+621 FGVLNLDNLTSF
-633 TLPQPQFDKER
+633 DLPKPIFDKER
-644 KEKKGGF
+644 KEKKGAF
-651 LFDKIIRVEKVREA
+651 LFDKLVNVEKIGEG
-665 LNDLLA
+665 LSELLA
-671 LWRKNKDYEYA
+671 LWRANKDYEYQY
-682 CEWYQG
+682 EGYQG
-688 ETRTQLLGQQIY
+688 ATETTLLGNDIRRQ
-700 RMHATKEGETP
+700 HKGKEDETP
-711 MEVLEDYPLAALW
+711 MDRLSDLPLADLW
-724 KAWHQKHELNEIEY
+724 KGWHEKYQFTEIEY
-738 QYAIRYCQNLY
+738 YFAKRYCDHLY
-749 CENEVPKQLKSYLAG
+749 YENPKPKDLDAFLAN
-764 YYPDFKVAFKGD
+764 YYPDFKVHFEGQIHSYR
-776 LGNYYDSEARRLE
+776 GEARKAE
-789 DLLTPISEAYAEDK
+789 DLLGYLMKAYSEDK
-803 AFLASFKL
+803 ALLASFKL
-811 SVFEDVLATYPPEKR
+811 SVFEDALATFPKEKR
-826 HITIERDYEDLSWT
+826 GEIYKRGYSSLDWDDVVTDYAA
-840 DVIQDYVISI
+840 VVYY
-850 DQDEEGDI
+850 GD
-858 DYYTPE
+858 DGDFPYYTDD
-864 QRFKLWQL
+864 QLFRLWQI
-872 LYYTYAQKQTKNDL
+872 LYYLYIEGKKDLDAQKNTIKD
-886 SSYTPQSV
+886 V
-894 LTALRAKVREDER
+894 LPYVRNFVRREER
-907 LPGIGGSLM
+907 LPRINEGLLQ
-916 GLTLNLYQKG
+916 LTLMLYNKG
-926 QLSADDLLFFCLL
+926 RLTTDDLIFFCLL
-939 EDDLFTVVQ
+939 NNELFAMAQ
-948 GGENYFYRRL
+948 GAENHFSRRL
-958 PEALKTSLT
+958 PKWIKDTLT
-967 FPETQLEQLKTR
+967 FPEILLEEIRTH
-979 MLQLELQ
+979 MLQVELQ
-986 RGDLPTDASIYIQY
+986 RGDLPTDASVYISS
-1000 LQEVEGMHYFFEA
+1000 LSEIEGAQYFFEA
-1013 LERMGKEPFTKGYYY
+1013 LERMGKEPFAKGY
-1028 GSSVTKRHTFS
+1028 GSGVSKRFTFS
-1039 HILEVSQPSTTDTFA
+1039 RILEVSQPSATDTFT
-1054 AFKAYLDKSKITEKR
+1054 AFKKHLDEVKLDKKR
-1069 LVEVACYGLHWADWI
+1069 LVEAACYAPHWTEWI
-1084 GEYLQIE
+1084 GDYLKIKS
-1091 GFKEAIWWFIAHT
+1091 FREAVWWFIAHT

-1205 NKKKEEEDLVHRYNL
+1205 NKKKEEEDLVSRYNL

-1269 ATQQIMEKATLTLD
+1269 ATQQIMEKST
-1283 DTTIRLVIDDQ
+1283 LVIDDTQ
-1294 GKAEL
+1294 LQLVVDEEGKADII
-1299 EVTKGDKTLKSVADK
+1299 VTKGDKTLKSIPDK
-1314 YKKDKQVESLKEGKT
+1314 YKKSKEVEALKEGKT

-1341 LEQAMLSQTLFSVAE
+1341 LEQAMLSQTLFTVAE
-1356 LNRIMEH
+1356 LHRIMEH
-1363 PVVKAMLSKLVLF
+1363 PVVRAMLSKLVLF

-1535 DIDPVIFSEV
+1535 EINPVIFSEV

>member
-1 MIKQEQAEK
+1 MLKQEQADK
-10 FLAKYEPKELKEADL
+10 FLEKYEPKQLKEADL
-25 ASFSA
+25 ASFSTA
-30 PYQQLGAYIT
+30 YQQLGKYIT
-40 GLMEYE
+40 NLIDYDESCV
-46 EIGAFEQEFA
+46 FEREFA

-68 EGKAL
+68 EGQAL
-73 ALLLFGKEIAPYAQR
+73 ALLLFGKEIAPYVQR
-88 VWDSLLAYPYLRWW
+88 VWDSLLAYPYQRWW

-109 ENPADYTEVQLSK
+109 KNPADYTEVQLSK
-122 MSTLHNYYGS
+122 MCTLHHYYSS

-146 VYREYNVE
+146 VYNEYNVE
-154 EFFALV
+154 AFFAL
-160 LSENPD
+160 LLDEKPD
-166 AYYELFKDIFS
+166 AYYEFFKDIFS

-186 AVLIKAAL
+186 PVLIKAAL
-194 ITQDTRYRTLVEKL
+194 ITQDTRYRTLVEQL
-208 LLAAQLQEGLRQTIL
+208 LLAAQLQEGLRQMIL
-223 ESLDGTSLASLQH
+223 ESLDETSLASLQH

-242 QHNLTRF
+242 GHNLTRF

-270 VVKRTL
+270 VIKRTL
-276 ELAQTFLADHTAAE
+276 ELSQTFLSDRVAAE
-290 KAVSSKDNIE
+290 KALNSKDNIE
-300 RYVAL
+300 RYVSL
-305 WAVGVH
+305 WAVGVR
-311 SVQQAISLAVKAI
+311 SVQQALDLAVKAI
-324 QDPQTSQEGRIV
+324 QDPQTSHEGCIV
-336 TLYFVRE
+336 TLYFVQQ
-343 TGRTDWEIATYAEN
+343 TQITYTDIATYAEA
-357 HFGEAADLDC
+357 HFGEEADLDY
-367 WLLQNLPEGSLS
+367 WLLQNLPKGSPS
-379 QALFDRMQAVAKAL
+379 PALFDRMQAVAKTL

-398 HFEGAGFRWLNFTLK
+398 HFEGVGFRWLSFTLK
-413 PQDIYRFLIGEA
+413 PQDIYRFLISEA
-425 NEEQQERLAGELS
+425 NEAQQERLAAELS
-438 EIPVEVRQN
+438 EIPVEERQN

-459 RYYYESPAEKKKKP
+459 RYYYESEAEKKKKP

-489 LNDKAAMVAEIAFE
+489 LNDKAAMVAGIAFD
-503 IFKKVPL
+503 IFKKIPL

-540 PEAVLKDSTSRMI
+540 PESVLKDSTSRLI

-559 QRLAALEILTI
+559 QRLAALEILSV
-570 LQEEERLMDYVTE
+570 LQEEQRLTDYVTE
-583 QVEAYKGRKL
+583 QVEAYRGRKL

-601 DKLAYNP
+601 DKLAYNS
-608 DETGEQRYDLSNG
+608 DETGEVRYDLSNG
-621 FGVINFENLTSF
+621 FGVIDFDRLTPF
-633 TLPQPQFDKER
+633 VLPQPQFDKER
-644 KEKKGGF
+644 KEKKDF
-651 LFDKIIRVEKVREA
+651 LFDKIIRVESVREA
-665 LNDLLA
+665 LNELLVI
-671 LWRKNKDYEYA
+671 WRKHKDYEYQY
-682 CEWYQG
+682 EGYQG
-688 ETRTQLLGQQIY
+688 ATITTLLGKEIRRQHQEQ
-700 RMHATKEGETP
+700 EGETP
-711 MEVLEDYPLAALW
+711 MDRLNDLPLAELW
-724 KAWHQKHELNEIEY
+724 KDWHQKHQLNEIEY
-738 QYAIRYCQNLY
+738 EYAIRYCENIFY
-749 CENEVPKQLKSYLAG
+749 ENEIPKQLKDYLTG
-764 YYPDFKVAFKGD
+764 YYPDFKVAFQGNVG
-776 LGNYYDSEARRLE
+776 GNYYESEARRLE
-789 DLLTPISEAYAEDK
+789 DLLAPISEAYAEDR

-811 SVFEDVLATYPPEKR
+811 SVFEDALATYPPEKR
-826 HITIERDYEDLSWT
+826 KVKIERDYDDMDWT
-840 DVIQDYVISI
+840 EVIDEFVISMN
-850 DQDEEGDI
+850 QVENGDI

-864 QRFKLWQL
+864 QRLKLWQL
-872 LYYTYAQKQTKNDL
+872 LYYVYAQKQTKDDL
-886 SSYTPQSV
+886 TIYNPQEV
-894 LTALRAKVREDER
+894 LTDLRAKVRESER
-907 LPGIGGSLM
+907 LPGVNGGLA
-916 GLTLNLYQKG
+916 GLTLTLYQKG

-939 EDDLFTVVQ
+939 EDDLFTVAQ

-967 FPETQLEQLKTR
+967 FPDTQLELLKTR
-979 MLQLELQ
+979 MLQVELQ
-986 RGDLPTDASIYIQY
+986 RGDLPTDASIYIRY
-1000 LQEVEGMHYFFEA
+1000 LQEIEGMHYFFEA
-1013 LERMGKEPFTKGYYY
+1013 LERMGKEPFAKGYYY
-1028 GSSVTKRHTFS
+1028 GNDLTKRRTFS
-1039 HILEVSQPSTTDTFA
+1039 HILEVSQPSSADTFA
-1054 AFKAYLDKSKITEKR
+1054 AFKAHLDKIKITDKR
-1069 LVEVACYGLHWADWI
+1069 LVEAACYALHWADWI
-1084 GEYLQIE
+1084 GDYLQIKD
-1091 GFKEAIWWFIAHT
+1091 FKEAIWWFIAHT

-1111 KETIVSQYSSVP
+1111 KETIVSQYSTVP

-1160 EGMGYRRVKLYSAVL
+1160 DGMGYRRVKLYSAVL

-1180 LSEVIQKITEKRDKD
+1180 LDEVIQKITEKRDKD

-1205 NKKKEEEDLVHRYNL
+1205 NKKKEEEDLVRRYNL

-1283 DTTIRLVIDDQ
+1283 DTTIKLVVDEQ

-1299 EVTKGDKTLKSVADK
+1299 EVTKGDKTLKSIPDK
-1314 YKKDKQVESLKEGKT
+1314 YKKNKEVEALKDSKT

-1341 LEQAMLSQTLFSVAE
+1341 LEQAMLSQTLFTAAE
-1356 LNRIMEH
+1356 LGKILEH

-1376 NPETQAS
+1376 NPDTQAS
-1383 GFWQDGYL
+1383 GFWQDGKL
-1391 LNAEGEKV
+1391 LSAEGTLTP
-1399 ALKADDKLLIAHPSH
+1399 LKGTDKLLIAHPSH

-1444 YIPTKD
+1444 YVPTKD

-1485 EGLQRVYHK
+1485 EGLQKVYHK

-1523 YSLKDGKEVPMK
+1523 YNLKDGKEVPMK
-1535 DIDPVIFSEV
+1535 EINPVIFSEV

-1573 AALARESAR
+1573 GALARESAR
-1582 LFKLTNV
+1582 LFKLQNV

-1598 KGKLGEYSIHL
+1598 KNEHGDYSLHL
-1609 GSGMVSRGG
+1609 GSGMISRGG
-1618 LQLSILAVQSQHRG
+1618 LQINVVAVQSQHRG

-1641 DPKSAE
+1641 DPKTAE
-1647 IISKMRLLA
+1647 IISKMKLLS
-1656 EDDKIKDPTIL
+1656 EGKIY
-1667 RQIK
+1667 

>member
-1 MIKQEQAEK
+1 MLKQEQADK
-10 FLAKYEPKELKEADL
+10 FLEKYEPKQLKEADL
-25 ASFSA
+25 ASFSTA
-30 PYQQLGAYIT
+30 YQQLGKYIT
-40 GLMEYE
+40 NLIDYDESCV
-46 EIGAFEQEFA
+46 FEREFA

-61 DKLWESK
+61 HKLWENK
-68 EGKAL
+68 EGQAL
-73 ALLLFGKEIAPYAQR
+73 ALLLFGKEIAPYVQR
-88 VWDSLLAYPYLRWW
+88 VWDSLLAYPYQRWW

-109 ENPADYTEVQLSK
+109 KNPADYTEVQLSK
-122 MSTLHNYYGS
+122 MCTLHHYYSS

-146 VYREYNVE
+146 VYNEYNVE
-154 EFFALV
+154 AFFAL
-160 LSENPD
+160 LLDEKPD

-186 AVLIKAAL
+186 PVLIKAAL
-194 ITQDTRYRTLVEKL
+194 ITQDTRYRTLVEQL
-208 LLAAQLQEGLRQTIL
+208 LLAAQLQEGLRQMIL
-223 ESLDGTSLASLQH
+223 ESLDETSLASLQH

-242 QHNLTRF
+242 GHNLTRF

-270 VVKRTL
+270 VIKRTL
-276 ELAQTFLADHTAAE
+276 ELSQTFLSDRVAAE
-290 KAVSSKDNIE
+290 KAVNSKDNIE
-300 RYVAL
+300 RYVSL
-305 WAVGVH
+305 WAVGVR
-311 SVQQAISLAVKAI
+311 SVQQALDLAVKAI
-324 QDPQTSQEGRIV
+324 QDPQTSHEGRIV
-336 TLYFVRE
+336 TLYFVQQ
-343 TGRTDWEIATYAEN
+343 TQITYTDIATYAEA
-357 HFGEAADLDC
+357 HFGEAADLDY
-367 WLLQNLPEGSLS
+367 WLLQNLPKGSPS
-379 QALFDRMQAVAKAL
+379 PALFDRMQAVAKTL

-398 HFEGAGFRWLNFTLK
+398 HFEGVGFRWLSFTLK
-413 PQDIYRFLIGEA
+413 PQDIYHFLIGEA
-425 NEEQQERLAGELS
+425 NEAQQERLAAELS

-459 RYYYESPAEKKKKP
+459 RYYYDREAEKKKKP

-489 LNDKAAMVAEIAFE
+489 LNDKAAMVAGIAFD
-503 IFKKVPL
+503 IFKKIPL

-540 PEAVLKDSTSRMI
+540 PESVLKDSTSRLI

-559 QRLAALEILTI
+559 QRLAALEILSV
-570 LQEEERLMDYVTE
+570 LQEEQRLTDYVTE
-583 QVEAYKGRKL
+583 QVEAYRGRKL

-601 DKLAYNP
+601 DKLAYNS
-608 DETGEQRYDLSNG
+608 DETAEQRYDLSNG
-621 FGVINFENLTSF
+621 FGVIDFDRLTPF
-633 TLPQPQFDKER
+633 VLPQPQFDKER
-644 KEKKGGF
+644 KEKKGF
-651 LFDKIIRVEKVREA
+651 LFDKIVRVEKVREA
-665 LNDLLA
+665 LNDLLVI
-671 LWRKNKDYEYA
+671 WRKHKDYEYQY
-682 CEWYQG
+682 EGYQG
-688 ETRTQLLGQQIY
+688 ATITTLLGKEIRRQHQEQ
-700 RMHATKEGETP
+700 EGETP
-711 MEVLEDYPLAALW
+711 MDRLNDLPLAKLW
-724 KAWHQKHELNEIEY
+724 KDWHQKHQLNEIEY
-738 QYAIRYCQNLY
+738 EYAIRYCENIFY
-749 CENEVPKQLKSYLAG
+749 ENEIPKQLKSYLVG
-764 YYPDFKVAFKGD
+764 YYPDFKVTFQGNVG
-776 LGNYYDSEARRLE
+776 GNYYESEARRLE
-789 DLLTPISEAYAEDK
+789 DLLAPISEAYAEDR

-811 SVFEDVLATYPPEKR
+811 SVFEDALATYPPEKR
-826 HITIERDYEDLSWT
+826 KVKIERDYDDMDWT
-840 DVIQDYVISI
+840 EVIDEFVISMN
-850 DQDEEGDI
+850 QGENGDI

-864 QRFKLWQL
+864 QRLKLWQL
-872 LYYTYAQKQTKNDL
+872 LYYVYAQKQTKDDL
-886 SSYTPQSV
+886 TIYNPQEV
-894 LTALRAKVREDER
+894 LTDLRAKVRESER
-907 LPGIGGSLM
+907 LPGVNGGLA
-916 GLTLNLYQKG
+916 GLTLTLYQKG

-939 EDDLFTVVQ
+939 EDDLFTVAQ

-967 FPETQLEQLKTR
+967 FPDTQLELLKTR
-979 MLQLELQ
+979 MLQVELQ
-986 RGDLPTDASIYIQY
+986 RGDLPTDASIYIRY
-1000 LQEVEGMHYFFEA
+1000 LQEIEGMHYFFEA
-1013 LERMGKEPFTKGYYY
+1013 LERMGKEPFAKGYYY
-1028 GSSVTKRHTFS
+1028 GNDLTKRRTFS
-1039 HILEVSQPSTTDTFA
+1039 HILEVSQPSATDTFA
-1054 AFKAYLDKSKITEKR
+1054 AFKAHLDKIKITDKR
-1069 LVEVACYGLHWADWI
+1069 LVEAACYVLHWADWI
-1084 GEYLQIE
+1084 GDYLQIKD
-1091 GFKEAIWWFIAHT
+1091 FKEAIWWFIAHT

-1111 KETIVSQYSSVP
+1111 KETIVSQYSTVP

-1160 EGMGYRRVKLYSAVL
+1160 DGMGYRRVKLYSAVL

-1180 LSEVIQKITEKRDKD
+1180 LDEVIQKITEKRDKD

-1205 NKKKEEEDLVHRYNL
+1205 NKKKEEEDLVRRYNL

-1283 DTTIRLVIDDQ
+1283 DTTIKLVVDEQ

-1299 EVTKGDKTLKSVADK
+1299 EVTKGDKTLKSIPDK
-1314 YKKDKQVESLKEGKT
+1314 YKKNKEVEALKDNKT

-1341 LEQAMLSQTLFSVAE
+1341 LEQAMLSQTLFTAAE
-1356 LNRIMEH
+1356 LGKILEH

-1383 GFWQDGYL
+1383 GFWQDGKL
-1391 LNAEGEKV
+1391 LSAEGTLTP
-1399 ALKADDKLLIAHPSH
+1399 LKATDKLLIAHPSH

-1425 KYLFDKELKQPF
+1425 KYLFDKEIKQPF

-1485 EGLQRVYHK
+1485 EGLQKVYHK

-1523 YSLKDGKEVPMK
+1523 YNLKDGKEVPMK
-1535 DIDPVIFSEV
+1535 EINPVIFSEV

-1573 AALARESAR
+1573 GALARESAR
-1582 LFKLTNV
+1582 LFKLQNV

-1598 KGKLGEYSIHL
+1598 KNEHGDYSLHL
-1609 GSGMVSRGG
+1609 GSGMISRGG
-1618 LQLSILAVQSQHRG
+1618 LQINVVAVQSQHRG

-1641 DPKSAE
+1641 DPKTAE
-1647 IISKMRLLA
+1647 IISKMKLLS
-1656 EDDKIKDPTIL
+1656 EGKI
-1667 RQIK
+1667 R

>member
-1 MIKQEQAEK
+1 MIKQEQADK
-10 FLAKYEPKELKEADL
+10 FLGKHQPKELKEADL

-30 PYQQLGAYIT
+30 PYHQLGAYIT

-46 EIGAFEQEFA
+46 GIGAFEQEFA

-88 VWDSLLAYPYLRWW
+88 VWDSLLAYPYQRWW

-122 MSTLHNYYGS
+122 MSTLYNYYGS
-132 GVGVLPIAEQFQYV
+132 GVGTLPIAEQFQYV
-146 VYREYNVE
+146 VYREYRVE

-166 AYYELFKDIFS
+166 TYYAFFKDIFS

-186 AVLIKAAL
+186 TVLIKAAL
-194 ITQDTRYRTLVEKL
+194 MVEDTRYRTLVEQL

-270 VVKRTL
+270 VIKRTL
-276 ELAQTFLADHTAAE
+276 ELAQIFLADHTAAE

-311 SVQQAISLAVKAI
+311 SVQQAISLAVKVI
-324 QDPQTSQEGRIV
+324 QDPQTSHEGRIV

-357 HFGEAADLDC
+357 HFGEAADLDY

-379 QALFDRMQAVAKAL
+379 PVLFDRMQAVAKAL

-398 HFEGAGFRWLNFTLK
+398 HFEGVGFRWLSFTLK
-413 PQDIYRFLIGEA
+413 SQDIYRFLIGEA

-459 RYYYESPAEKKKKP
+459 RYYYESPTEKKKKP

-489 LNDKAAMVAEIAFE
+489 LNDKASYVAEIAFE
-503 IFKKVPL
+503 ILKKVPL
-510 VHEDILAIEQ
+510 VQDDILAIEQ

-540 PEAVLKDSTSRMI
+540 PEAVLKDSTSRLI

-559 QRLAALEILTI
+559 QRLAALEILTV
-570 LQEEERLMDYVTE
+570 LQEEERLTDYVTE
-583 QVEAYKGRKL
+583 QVEAYKDRKL

-621 FGVINFENLTSF
+621 FGVIDFDRLTPF
-633 TLPQPQFDKER
+633 ALPQPQFDKER
-644 KEKKGGF
+644 KEKKGF

-688 ETRTQLLGQQIY
+688 ETRTLLLGQQIY

-711 MEVLEDYPLAALW
+711 MEVLEDYPLAVLW
-724 KAWHQKHELNEIEY
+724 KDWHQKHQLNEIEY

-749 CENEVPKQLKSYLAG
+749 YENRVPKQLKDYLAG

-789 DLLTPISEAYAEDK
+789 DLLTPISEAYAQDK

-826 HITIERDYEDLSWT
+826 HITIEHDYEDLSWT
-840 DVIQDYVISI
+840 DVIRDYIISI
-850 DQDEEGDI
+850 DQDEEGDM

-872 LYYTYAQKQTKNDL
+872 LYYTYAQKQTKDDL

-894 LTALRAKVREDER
+894 LTGLRAKVREDER

-916 GLTLNLYQKG
+916 ELTLTLYQKG

-939 EDDLFTVVQ
+939 EDELFTVAQ

-958 PEALKTSLT
+958 PEALRTSLT
-967 FPETQLEQLKTR
+967 FPDTQLELLKTR
-979 MLQLELQ
+979 MLQMELQ

-1013 LERMGKEPFTKGYYY
+1013 LERMGKEPFAKGYYY
-1028 GSSVTKRHTFS
+1028 GNDLTKRRTFS
-1039 HILEVSQPSTTDTFA
+1039 HILEVSQPSATDTFA
-1054 AFKAYLDKSKITEKR
+1054 AFKAHLDKTKITDKR
-1069 LVEVACYGLHWADWI
+1069 LVEVACYALHWVDWI
-1084 GEYLQIE
+1084 GEYLQIKD
-1091 GFKEAIWWFIAHT
+1091 FKEAIWWFIAHT

-1133 VDWYHRVHKAV
+1133 VDWYHRVHKSV
-1144 GKEGWK
+1144 G
-1150 LIQESAKYLS
+1150 
-1160 EGMGYRRVKLYSAVL
+1160 
-1175 TGEIK
+1175 
-1180 LSEVIQKITEKRDKD
+1180 
-1195 YVMALGLVPI
+1195 
-1205 NKKKEEEDLVHRYNL
+1205 
-1220 LQTFL
+1220 
-1225 KESKQFGQQ
+1225 
-1234 RQESEKNAVEIG
+1234 
-1246 LDNLSRNAG
+1246 
-1255 YEDSIRFSWAMEAK
+1255 
-1269 ATQQIMEKATLTLD
+1269 
-1283 DTTIRLVIDDQ
+1283 
-1294 GKAEL
+1294 
-1299 EVTKGDKTLKSVADK
+1299 
-1314 YKKDKQVESLKEGKT
+1314 
-1329 YLTKQ
+1329 
-1334 YSRTRLS
+1334 
-1341 LEQAMLSQTLFSVAE
+1341 
-1356 LNRIMEH
+1356 
-1363 PVVKAMLSKLVLF
+1363 
-1376 NPETQAS
+1376 
-1383 GFWQDGYL
+1383 
-1391 LNAEGEKV
+1391 
-1399 ALKADDKLLIAHPSH
+1399 
-1414 LFYAVQ
+1414 
-1420 WDLYQ
+1420 
-1425 KYLFDKELKQPF
+1425 
-1437 KQVFREL
+1437 
-1444 YIPTKD
+1444 
-1450 ELETSNRSER
+1450 
-1460 YQGHQVQ
+1460 
-1467 PQKTVA
+1467 
-1473 LLRGR
+1473 
-1478 GWTVNYE
+1478 
-1485 EGLQRVYHK
+1485 
-1494 EGFRA
+1494 
-1499 TIYAAADWYTPSDV
+1499 
-1513 EAPTLEYVVF
+1513 
-1523 YSLKDGKEVPMK
+1523 
-1535 DIDPVIFSEV
+1535 
-1545 MRDVDLVVSVAHVG
+1545 
-1559 GVDPEASHSTMQMR
+1559 
-1573 AALARESAR
+1573 
-1582 LFKLTNV
+1582 
-1589 EVKERHILV
+1589 
-1598 KGKLGEYSIHL
+1598 
-1609 GSGMVSRGG
+1609 
-1618 LQLSILAVQSQHRG
+1618 
-1632 RVFLPFVDD
+1632 
-1641 DPKSAE
+1641 
-1647 IISKMRLLA
+1647 
-1656 EDDKIKDPTIL
+1656 
-1667 RQIK
+1667 

>member
-40 GLMEYE
+40 GLMEYK
-46 EIGAFEQEFA
+46 EIGAFEQEFD

-88 VWDSLLAYPYLRWW
+88 VWDSLVAYPYQRWW

-122 MSTLHNYYGS
+122 MSTLYNYYGS
-132 GVGVLPIAEQFQYV
+132 GVGTLPIVEQFQYV
-146 VYREYNVE
+146 VYREYRVE

-166 AYYELFKDIFS
+166 TYYAFFKDIFS

-186 AVLIKAAL
+186 TVLIKAAL
-194 ITQDTRYRTLVEKL
+194 MVEDTRYRTLVEKL

-270 VVKRTL
+270 VIKRTL

-290 KAVSSKDNIE
+290 KTVSSKDNIE

-305 WAVGVH
+305 WAVGGH
-311 SVQQAISLAVKAI
+311 SVQQAISLAVKVI
-324 QDPQTSQEGRIV
+324 QDPQTSHEGRIV

-357 HFGEAADLDC
+357 HFGEAADLDY

-379 QALFDRMQAVAKAL
+379 PVLFDRMQAVAKAL

-398 HFEGAGFRWLNFTLK
+398 HFEGVGFRWLSFTLK
-413 PQDIYRFLIGEA
+413 SQDIYRFLIGEA

-459 RYYYESPAEKKKKP
+459 RYYYESPTEKKKKP

-489 LNDKAAMVAEIAFE
+489 LNDKASYVAEIAFE
-503 IFKKVPL
+503 ILKKVPL
-510 VHEDILAIEQ
+510 VQDDILAIEQ

-540 PEAVLKDSTSRMI
+540 PEAVLKDSTSRLI

-559 QRLAALEILTI
+559 QRLAALEILTV
-570 LQEEERLMDYVTE
+570 LQEEERLTDYVTE

-621 FGVINFENLTSF
+621 FGVIDFDRLTPF
-633 TLPQPQFDKER
+633 ALPQPQFDKER
-644 KEKKGGF
+644 KEKKVF

-688 ETRTQLLGQQIY
+688 ETRTLLLGQQIY

-711 MEVLEDYPLAALW
+711 MEVLEDYPLAVLW
-724 KAWHQKHELNEIEY
+724 KDWHQKHQLNEIEY

-749 CENEVPKQLKSYLAG
+749 YENKVPKQLKDYLAG

-789 DLLTPISEAYAEDK
+789 DLLIPISEAYAQDK

-826 HITIERDYEDLSWT
+826 HITIEHDYEDLSWT
-840 DVIQDYVISI
+840 DVIRDYIISI
-850 DQDEEGDI
+850 DQDEEGDM

-872 LYYTYAQKQTKNDL
+872 LYYTYAQKQTKDDL

-894 LTALRAKVREDER
+894 LTGLRAKVREDER

-916 GLTLNLYQKG
+916 ELTLTLYQKG

-939 EDDLFTVVQ
+939 EDELFTVAQ

-958 PEALKTSLT
+958 PEALRTSLT
-967 FPETQLEQLKTR
+967 FPDTQLELLKTR
-979 MLQLELQ
+979 MLQMELQ

-1013 LERMGKEPFTKGYYY
+1013 LERMGKEPFAKGYYY
-1028 GSSVTKRHTFS
+1028 GNDLTKRRTFS
-1039 HILEVSQPSTTDTFA
+1039 HILEVSQPSATDTFA
-1054 AFKAYLDKSKITEKR
+1054 AFKAHLDKTKITDKR
-1069 LVEVACYGLHWADWI
+1069 LVEVACYALHWVDWI
-1084 GEYLQIE
+1084 GEYLQIKD
-1091 GFKEAIWWFIAHT
+1091 FKEAIWWFIAHT

-1160 EGMGYRRVKLYSAVL
+1160 DGMGYRRVKLYSAVL

-1205 NKKKEEEDLVHRYNL
+1205 NKKKEEEDLVSRYNL

-1269 ATQQIMEKATLTLD
+1269 ATQQIMEKST
-1283 DTTIRLVIDDQ
+1283 LVIDDTQ
-1294 GKAEL
+1294 LQLVVDEEGKAEL
-1299 EVTKGDKTLKSVADK
+1299 EVTKGDKTLKSIPDK
-1314 YKKDKQVESLKEGKT
+1314 YKKDKQVEVLKDNKS

-1341 LEQAMLSQTLFSVAE
+1341 LEQAMLSQTLFTVAE
-1356 LNRIMEH
+1356 LHRIMEH

-1376 NPETQAS
+1376 NPENQDS
-1383 GFWQDGYL
+1383 GFWQDGKL
-1391 LNAEGEKV
+1391 LNAEGTLTP
-1399 ALKADDKLLIAHPSH
+1399 LKADDKLLIAHPSH

-1467 PQKTVA
+1467 PQKTVV
-1473 LLRGR
+1473 LLRSR

-1535 DIDPVIFSEV
+1535 DINPVIFSEV

-1582 LFKLTNV
+1582 LFKLSNV

>member
-305 WAVGVH
+305 WAVGVR

-324 QDPQTSQEGRIV
+324 QDPRTSQEGRIV

-398 HFEGAGFRWLNFTLK
+398 HFEGVGFRWLNFTLK
-413 PQDIYRFLIGEA
+413 SQDIYRFLIGEA

-489 LNDKAAMVAEIAFE
+489 LNDKASYVAEIAFE
-503 IFKKVPL
+503 ILKKVPL
-510 VHEDILAIEQ
+510 VHDDILAIEQ

-570 LQEEERLMDYVTE
+570 LQEEERLTDYVTE

-608 DETGEQRYDLSNG
+608 NETGEQRYDLSNG

-633 TLPQPQFDKER
+633 TLPQPQFDKE
-644 KEKKGGF
+644 KKGF

-671 LWRKNKDYEYA
+671 IWRKNKDYEYA
-682 CEWYQG
+682 SEWYQG
-688 ETRTQLLGQQIY
+688 ETATILLGQRIY
-700 RMHATKEGETP
+700 RLHNAKEGETP

-749 CENEVPKQLKSYLAG
+749 CENEVPKQLKSYLVG
-764 YYPDFKVAFKGD
+764 YYPDFKVAFKGNVHD
-776 LGNYYDSEARRLE
+776 YYDSEARRLE
-789 DLLTPISEAYAEDK
+789 ELLSIIGASYAEDK

-811 SVFEDVLATYPPEKR
+811 SVFEDALATYPPEKR
-826 HITIERDYEDLSWT
+826 GEKIEHSYYDMDWT
-840 DVIQDYVISI
+840 EVINEFVISI

-858 DYYTPE
+858 EYYTPE

-894 LTALRAKVREDER
+894 LTGLRAKVREDER
-907 LPGIGGSLM
+907 LPGIGGSLTV
-916 GLTLNLYQKG
+916 LTLNLYQKG

-939 EDDLFTVVQ
+939 EDELFTVVQ

-958 PEALKTSLT
+958 PEALRASLI
-967 FPETQLEQLKTR
+967 FPDTQLELLKTR
-979 MLQLELQ
+979 MLQMELQ

-1039 HILEVSQPSTTDTFA
+1039 HILEVSQPSATDTFA
-1054 AFKAYLDKSKITEKR
+1054 AFKAHLDKTKITDKR
-1069 LVEVACYGLHWADWI
+1069 LVEVACYALHWADWI
-1084 GEYLQIE
+1084 GDYLQIKD
-1091 GFKEAIWWFIAHT
+1091 FKEAIWWFIAHT

-1133 VDWYHRVHKAV
+1133 VDWYHRVHKSV

-1269 ATQQIMEKATLTLD
+1269 ATQQIMEKSTLVLD
-1283 DTTIRLVIDDQ
+1283 DTTIKLVIDEQ

-1299 EVTKGDKTLKSVADK
+1299 EVTKGEKTLKSIPDK
-1314 YKKDKQVESLKEGKT
+1314 YKKDKQVEVLKDNKS

-1341 LEQAMLSQTLFSVAE
+1341 LEQAMLSQTLFTAAE
-1356 LNRIMEH
+1356 LSKILEH

-1383 GFWQDGYL
+1383 GFWQDGKL
-1391 LNAEGEKV
+1391 LSAEGTLTP
-1399 ALKADDKLLIAHPSH
+1399 LKADDKLLIAHPSH

-1444 YIPTKD
+1444 YVPTKD

-1535 DIDPVIFSEV
+1535 EINPVIFSEV

>member
-1 MIKQEQAEK
+1 MIKQEQADKYLEK
-10 FLAKYEPKELKEADL
+10 FQPKELKEADL

-88 VWDSLLAYPYLRWW
+88 VWDSLLAYPYQRWW

-270 VVKRTL
+270 VIKRTL
-276 ELAQTFLADHTAAE
+276 ELAQTFLTDHTAAE

-305 WAVGVH
+305 WAVGVR

-324 QDPQTSQEGRIV
+324 QDPQTSHEGRIV

-379 QALFDRMQAVAKAL
+379 PVLFDRMQAVAKAL

-398 HFEGAGFRWLNFTLK
+398 HFEGVGFRWLSFTLK

-425 NEEQQERLAGELS
+425 NEEQQERLAGKLS

-489 LNDKAAMVAEIAFE
+489 LNDKASYVAEIAFE
-503 IFKKVPL
+503 ILKKVPL
-510 VHEDILAIEQ
+510 VQDDILAIEQ

-540 PEAVLKDSTSRMI
+540 PEAVLKDSTSRLI

-559 QRLAALEILTI
+559 QRLAALEILTV
-570 LQEEERLMDYVTE
+570 LQEEERFTDYVTE

-608 DETGEQRYDLSNG
+608 DETGGQRYDLSNG
-621 FGVINFENLTSF
+621 FGVIDFNRLTPF
-633 TLPQPQFDKER
+633 VLPQPQFDKER
-644 KEKKGGF
+644 KEKKGF

-711 MEVLEDYPLAALW
+711 M
-724 KAWHQKHELNEIEY
+724 
-738 QYAIRYCQNLY
+738 
-749 CENEVPKQLKSYLAG
+749 
-764 YYPDFKVAFKGD
+764 
-776 LGNYYDSEARRLE
+776 
-789 DLLTPISEAYAEDK
+789 
-803 AFLASFKL
+803 
-811 SVFEDVLATYPPEKR
+811 
-826 HITIERDYEDLSWT
+826 
-840 DVIQDYVISI
+840 
-850 DQDEEGDI
+850 
-858 DYYTPE
+858 
-864 QRFKLWQL
+864 
-872 LYYTYAQKQTKNDL
+872 
-886 SSYTPQSV
+886 
-894 LTALRAKVREDER
+894 
-907 LPGIGGSLM
+907 
-916 GLTLNLYQKG
+916 
-926 QLSADDLLFFCLL
+926 
-939 EDDLFTVVQ
+939 
-948 GGENYFYRRL
+948 
-958 PEALKTSLT
+958 
-967 FPETQLEQLKTR
+967 
-979 MLQLELQ
+979 
-986 RGDLPTDASIYIQY
+986 
-1000 LQEVEGMHYFFEA
+1000 
-1013 LERMGKEPFTKGYYY
+1013 
-1028 GSSVTKRHTFS
+1028 
-1039 HILEVSQPSTTDTFA
+1039 
-1054 AFKAYLDKSKITEKR
+1054 
-1069 LVEVACYGLHWADWI
+1069 
-1084 GEYLQIE
+1084 
-1091 GFKEAIWWFIAHT
+1091 
-1104 TDYMDAE
+1104 
-1111 KETIVSQYSSVP
+1111 
-1123 RDDFQRGAID
+1123 
-1133 VDWYHRVHKAV
+1133 
-1144 GKEGWK
+1144 
-1150 LIQESAKYLS
+1150 
-1160 EGMGYRRVKLYSAVL
+1160 
-1175 TGEIK
+1175 
-1180 LSEVIQKITEKRDKD
+1180 
-1195 YVMALGLVPI
+1195 
-1205 NKKKEEEDLVHRYNL
+1205 
-1220 LQTFL
+1220 
-1225 KESKQFGQQ
+1225 
-1234 RQESEKNAVEIG
+1234 
-1246 LDNLSRNAG
+1246 
-1255 YEDSIRFSWAMEAK
+1255 
-1269 ATQQIMEKATLTLD
+1269 
-1283 DTTIRLVIDDQ
+1283 
-1294 GKAEL
+1294 
-1299 EVTKGDKTLKSVADK
+1299 
-1314 YKKDKQVESLKEGKT
+1314 
-1329 YLTKQ
+1329 
-1334 YSRTRLS
+1334 
-1341 LEQAMLSQTLFSVAE
+1341 
-1356 LNRIMEH
+1356 
-1363 PVVKAMLSKLVLF
+1363 
-1376 NPETQAS
+1376 
-1383 GFWQDGYL
+1383 
-1391 LNAEGEKV
+1391 
-1399 ALKADDKLLIAHPSH
+1399 
-1414 LFYAVQ
+1414 
-1420 WDLYQ
+1420 
-1425 KYLFDKELKQPF
+1425 
-1437 KQVFREL
+1437 
-1444 YIPTKD
+1444 
-1450 ELETSNRSER
+1450 
-1460 YQGHQVQ
+1460 
-1467 PQKTVA
+1467 
-1473 LLRGR
+1473 
-1478 GWTVNYE
+1478 
-1485 EGLQRVYHK
+1485 
-1494 EGFRA
+1494 
-1499 TIYAAADWYTPSDV
+1499 
-1513 EAPTLEYVVF
+1513 
-1523 YSLKDGKEVPMK
+1523 
-1535 DIDPVIFSEV
+1535 
-1545 MRDVDLVVSVAHVG
+1545 
-1559 GVDPEASHSTMQMR
+1559 
-1573 AALARESAR
+1573 
-1582 LFKLTNV
+1582 
-1589 EVKERHILV
+1589 
-1598 KGKLGEYSIHL
+1598 
-1609 GSGMVSRGG
+1609 
-1618 LQLSILAVQSQHRG
+1618 
-1632 RVFLPFVDD
+1632 
-1641 DPKSAE
+1641 
-1647 IISKMRLLA
+1647 
-1656 EDDKIKDPTIL
+1656 
-1667 RQIK
+1667 

>member
-1 MIKQEQAEK
+1 MLKQEQADK
-10 FLAKYEPKELKEADL
+10 FLEKYEPKQLKEADL
-25 ASFSA
+25 ASFSTA
-30 PYQQLGAYIT
+30 YQQLGKYIT
-40 GLMEYE
+40 NLIDYDESCV
-46 EIGAFEQEFA
+46 FEREFA
-56 SYNFP
+56 SYSFP

-73 ALLLFGKEIAPYAQR
+73 ALLLFGKEIAPYVQR
-88 VWDSLLAYPYLRWW
+88 VWDSLLAYPYQRWW

-122 MSTLHNYYGS
+122 MCTLHHYHSS

-146 VYREYNVE
+146 VYNEDDVE
-154 EFFALV
+154 AFFAL
-160 LSENPD
+160 LLDEKPD

-186 AVLIKAAL
+186 PVLIKAAL
-194 ITQDTRYRTLVEKL
+194 ITQDTRYRTLVEQL
-208 LLAAQLQEGLRQTIL
+208 LLAAQLQEGLRQMIL
-223 ESLDGTSLASLQH
+223 ESLDETSLASLQH

-242 QHNLTRF
+242 GHNLTRF

-270 VVKRTL
+270 VIKRTL
-276 ELAQTFLADHTAAE
+276 ELSQTFLSDRVAAE
-290 KAVSSKDNIE
+290 KAVNSKDNIE
-300 RYVAL
+300 RYVSL
-305 WAVGVH
+305 WAVGVR
-311 SVQQAISLAVKAI
+311 SVQQALDLAVKAI
-324 QDPQTSQEGRIV
+324 QDPQTSHEGRIV
-336 TLYFVRE
+336 TLYFVQQ
-343 TGRTDWEIATYAEN
+343 TQITYTDIATYAEA
-357 HFGEAADLDC
+357 HFGEAADLDY
-367 WLLQNLPEGSLS
+367 WLLQNLPKGSPS
-379 QALFDRMQAVAKAL
+379 PALFDRMQAVAKTL

-398 HFEGAGFRWLNFTLK
+398 HFEGVGFRWLSFTLK
-413 PQDIYRFLIGEA
+413 PQDIYRFLIGQA
-425 NEEQQERLAGELS
+425 NEAQQQRLAAELS
-438 EIPVEVRQN
+438 EIPVEERQN

-459 RYYYESPAEKKKKP
+459 RYYYDSEAEKKKKP

-489 LNDKAAMVAEIAFE
+489 LNDKAAMVAGIAFD
-503 IFKKVPL
+503 IFKKIPL

-540 PEAVLKDSTSRMI
+540 PESVLKDSTSRLI

-559 QRLAALEILTI
+559 QRLAALEILTV
-570 LQEEERLMDYVTE
+570 LQEEQRLTDYVTE
-583 QVEAYKGRKL
+583 QVEAYRGRKL

-601 DKLAYNP
+601 DKLAYNS

-621 FGVINFENLTSF
+621 FGVIDFNRLTSF
-633 TLPQPQFDKER
+633 VLPQPQFDKER
-644 KEKKGGF
+644 KEKKGF
-651 LFDKIIRVEKVREA
+651 LFDKIIRVESVRDA
-665 LNDLLA
+665 LNELLVI
-671 LWRKNKDYEYA
+671 WRKHKDYEYQY
-682 CEWYQG
+682 EGYQG
-688 ETRTQLLGQQIY
+688 ATITTLLGKEIRRQHQEQ
-700 RMHATKEGETP
+700 EGETP
-711 MEVLEDYPLAALW
+711 MDRLNDLPLAELW
-724 KAWHQKHELNEIEY
+724 KDWHQKHQLSEIEY
-738 QYAIRYCQNLY
+738 EYAIRYCENIFY
-749 CENEVPKQLKSYLAG
+749 ENEIPKQLKGYLTG
-764 YYPDFKVAFKGD
+764 YYPDFKVAFQGNVG
-776 LGNYYDSEARRLE
+776 GNYYESEARRLE
-789 DLLTPISEAYAEDK
+789 DLLAPISEAYAEDR

-811 SVFEDVLATYPPEKR
+811 SVFEDALATYPPEKR
-826 HITIERDYEDLSWT
+826 KVKIERDYDDMDWT
-840 DVIQDYVISI
+840 EVIDEFVISMN
-850 DQDEEGDI
+850 QGENGDI

-864 QRFKLWQL
+864 QRLKLWQL
-872 LYYTYAQKQTKNDL
+872 LYYVYAQKQTKDDL
-886 SSYTPQSV
+886 TIYNPQEV
-894 LTALRAKVREDER
+894 LTDLRAKVRESER
-907 LPGIGGSLM
+907 LPGVNGGLA
-916 GLTLNLYQKG
+916 GLTLTLYQKG

-939 EDDLFTVVQ
+939 EDDLFTVAQ

-958 PEALKTSLT
+958 PEVLKTSLT
-967 FPETQLEQLKTR
+967 FPDTQLELLKTR
-979 MLQLELQ
+979 MLQVELQ
-986 RGDLPTDASIYIQY
+986 RGDLPTDASIYIRY
-1000 LQEVEGMHYFFEA
+1000 LQEIEGMHYFFEA
-1013 LERMGKEPFTKGYYY
+1013 LERMGKEPFAKGYYY
-1028 GSSVTKRHTFS
+1028 GNDLTKRRTFS
-1039 HILEVSQPSTTDTFA
+1039 HILEVSQPSATDTFA
-1054 AFKAYLDKSKITEKR
+1054 AFKAHLDKIKITDKR
-1069 LVEVACYGLHWADWI
+1069 LVEAACYALHWADWI
-1084 GEYLQIE
+1084 GDYLQIKD
-1091 GFKEAIWWFIAHT
+1091 FKEAIWWFIAHT

-1111 KETIVSQYSSVP
+1111 KETIVSQYSTVP

-1133 VDWYHRVHKAV
+1133 VDWYHRVHKSV

-1160 EGMGYRRVKLYSAVL
+1160 DGMGYRRVKLYSAVL

-1180 LSEVIQKITEKRDKD
+1180 LDEVIQKITEKRDKD

-1205 NKKKEEEDLVHRYNL
+1205 NKKKEEEDLVRRYNL

-1283 DTTIRLVIDDQ
+1283 DTTIKLVVDEQ

-1299 EVTKGDKTLKSVADK
+1299 EVTKGDKTLKSIPDK
-1314 YKKDKQVESLKEGKT
+1314 YKKNKEVEALKDSKT

-1341 LEQAMLSQTLFSVAE
+1341 LEQAMLSQTLFTAAE
-1356 LNRIMEH
+1356 LAKILEH

-1383 GFWQDGYL
+1383 GFWQDGKL
-1391 LNAEGEKV
+1391 LSAEGTLTP
-1399 ALKADDKLLIAHPSH
+1399 LKATDKLLIAHPSH

-1425 KYLFDKELKQPF
+1425 KYLFDKEIKQPF

-1485 EGLQRVYHK
+1485 EGLQKVYHK

-1523 YSLKDGKEVPMK
+1523 YNLKDGKEVPMK
-1535 DIDPVIFSEV
+1535 EINPVIFSEV

-1573 AALARESAR
+1573 GALARESAR

-1589 EVKERHILV
+1589 EVKERYILV
-1598 KGKLGEYSIHL
+1598 KTEHGDYSLHL
-1609 GSGMVSRGG
+1609 GSGMISRGG
-1618 LQLSILAVQSQHRG
+1618 LQINVVAVQSQHRG

-1641 DPKSAE
+1641 DPKTAE
-1647 IISKMRLLA
+1647 IISKMKLLS
-1656 EDDKIKDPTIL
+1656 EGKIY
-1667 RQIK
+1667 

>member
-1 MIKQEQAEK
+1 MIKQEQADK
-10 FLAKYEPKELKEADL
+10 FLEKYEPKELKEADL
-25 ASFSA
+25 ASFSTA
-30 PYQQLGAYIT
+30 YQQLGKYIT
-40 GLMEYE
+40 NLIDYDESCV
-46 EIGAFEQEFA
+46 FKREFA

-73 ALLLFGKEIAPYAQR
+73 ALLLFGKEIAPYVQR
-88 VWDSLLAYPYLRWW
+88 VWDSLLAYPYQRWW

-122 MSTLHNYYGS
+122 MCTLHHYYSS

-146 VYREYNVE
+146 VYNEYNVE
-154 EFFALV
+154 AFFAL
-160 LSENPD
+160 LLDEKPD

-186 AVLIKAAL
+186 PVLIKAAL
-194 ITQDTRYRTLVEKL
+194 MVEDTRYRTLVEQL
-208 LLAAQLQEGLRQTIL
+208 LLAAQLQEGLRQMIL
-223 ESLDGTSLASLQH
+223 ESLDETSLASLQH
-236 FIGVIL
+236 FIGIIL
-242 QHNLTRF
+242 EHNLTRF

-270 VVKRTL
+270 VIKRTL
-276 ELAQTFLADHTAAE
+276 ELSQTFLSDRVAAE
-290 KAVSSKDNIE
+290 KAVNSKDNIE

-305 WAVGVH
+305 WAVGVR
-311 SVQQAISLAVKAI
+311 SVQQALDLAVKAVH
-324 QDPQTSQEGRIV
+324 DPQTSHEGRIV
-336 TLYFVRE
+336 TLYFVQQ
-343 TGRTDWEIATYAEN
+343 TQITYTDIATYAEA
-357 HFGEAADLDC
+357 HFGEAADLDY
-367 WLLQNLPEGSLS
+367 WLLQNLPKGSPS
-379 QALFDRMQAVAKAL
+379 PALFDRMQAVAKTL

-398 HFEGAGFRWLNFTLK
+398 HFEGVGFRWLSFTLK

-425 NEEQQERLAGELS
+425 NEAQQERLAAELS

-459 RYYYESPAEKKKKP
+459 RYYYDREAEKKKKP

-489 LNDKAAMVAEIAFE
+489 LNDKAAMVAGIAFD
-503 IFKKVPL
+503 IFKKIPL

-540 PEAVLKDSTSRMI
+540 PESVLKDSTSRLI

-559 QRLAALEILTI
+559 QRLAALEILSV
-570 LQEEERLMDYVTE
+570 LQEEQRLTDYVTE
-583 QVEAYKGRKL
+583 QVEAYRGRKL

-601 DKLAYNP
+601 DKLAYNS
-608 DETGEQRYDLSNG
+608 DETGEVRYDLSNG
-621 FGVINFENLTSF
+621 FGVIDFDRLTPF
-633 TLPQPQFDKER
+633 VLPQPQFDKER
-644 KEKKGGF
+644 KEKKDF

-665 LNDLLA
+665 LNELLVI
-671 LWRKNKDYEYA
+671 WRKHKDYEYQY
-682 CEWYQG
+682 EGYQG
-688 ETRTQLLGQQIY
+688 ATITTLLGKEIRRQHQEQ
-700 RMHATKEGETP
+700 EGETP
-711 MEVLEDYPLAALW
+711 MDRLNDLPLAKLW
-724 KAWHQKHELNEIEY
+724 KDWHQKHQLNEIEY
-738 QYAIRYCQNLY
+738 EYAIRYCENIFY
-749 CENEVPKQLKSYLAG
+749 ENEMPKQLKSYLVG
-764 YYPDFKVAFKGD
+764 YYPDFKVTFQGNVG
-776 LGNYYDSEARRLE
+776 GNYYESEARRLE
-789 DLLTPISEAYAEDK
+789 DLLAPISEAYAEDK

-811 SVFEDVLATYPPEKR
+811 SVFEDALATYPPEKR
-826 HITIERDYEDLSWT
+826 KVKIERDYDDMDWT
-840 DVIQDYVISI
+840 EVIDEFVISMN
-850 DQDEEGDI
+850 QGENGDI

-864 QRFKLWQL
+864 QRLRLWQL
-872 LYYTYAQKQTKNDL
+872 LYYVYAQKQTKDDL
-886 SSYTPQSV
+886 TIYNPQEV
-894 LTALRAKVREDER
+894 LTDLRAKVRESER
-907 LPGIGGSLM
+907 LPGVNGGLA
-916 GLTLNLYQKG
+916 GLTLTLYQKG

-939 EDDLFTVVQ
+939 EDDLFTVAQ

-967 FPETQLEQLKTR
+967 FPDTQLELLKTR
-979 MLQLELQ
+979 MLQVELQ
-986 RGDLPTDASIYIQY
+986 RGDLPTDASIYIRY
-1000 LQEVEGMHYFFEA
+1000 LQEIEGMHYFFEA
-1013 LERMGKEPFTKGYYY
+1013 LERMGKEPFAKGYYY
-1028 GSSVTKRHTFS
+1028 GNDLTKRRTFS
-1039 HILEVSQPSTTDTFA
+1039 HILEVSQPSATDTFA
-1054 AFKAYLDKSKITEKR
+1054 AFKAHLDKIKITDKR
-1069 LVEVACYGLHWADWI
+1069 LVEAACYALHWADWI
-1084 GEYLQIE
+1084 GDYLQIKD
-1091 GFKEAIWWFIAHT
+1091 FKEAIWWFIAHT

-1111 KETIVSQYSSVP
+1111 KETIVSQYSTVP

-1160 EGMGYRRVKLYSAVL
+1160 DGMGYRRVKLYSAVL

-1180 LSEVIQKITEKRDKD
+1180 LDEVIQKITEKRDKD

-1205 NKKKEEEDLVHRYNL
+1205 NKKKEEEDLVRRYNL

-1269 ATQQIMEKATLTLD
+1269 ATQQIMEKSTLVLD
-1283 DTTIRLVIDDQ
+1283 DTTIKLVIDEQ

-1299 EVTKGDKTLKSVADK
+1299 EVTKGDKTLKSIPDK
-1314 YKKDKQVESLKEGKT
+1314 YKKNKEVEALKDSKT

-1341 LEQAMLSQTLFSVAE
+1341 LEQAMLSQTLFTAAE
-1356 LNRIMEH
+1356 LGKILEH

-1383 GFWQDGYL
+1383 GFWQDGKL
-1391 LNAEGEKV
+1391 LSAEGTLTP
-1399 ALKADDKLLIAHPSH
+1399 LKATDKLLIAHPSH

-1425 KYLFDKELKQPF
+1425 KYLFDKEIKQPF

-1485 EGLQRVYHK
+1485 EGLQKVYHK

-1523 YSLKDGKEVPMK
+1523 YNLKDGKEVPMK
-1535 DIDPVIFSEV
+1535 EINPVIFSEV

-1573 AALARESAR
+1573 GALARESAR
-1582 LFKLTNV
+1582 LFKLQNV

-1598 KGKLGEYSIHL
+1598 KNEHGDYSLHL
-1609 GSGMVSRGG
+1609 GSGMISRGG
-1618 LQLSILAVQSQHRG
+1618 LQINVVAVQSQHRG

-1641 DPKSAE
+1641 DPKTAE
-1647 IISKMRLLA
+1647 IISKMKLLS
-1656 EDDKIKDPTIL
+1656 EGKIY
-1667 RQIK
+1667 

>member
-1 MIKQEQAEK
+1 MLKQEQADK
-10 FLAKYEPKELKEADL
+10 FLEKYEPKQLKEADL
-25 ASFSA
+25 ASFSTA
-30 PYQQLGAYIT
+30 YQQLGKYIT
-40 GLMEYE
+40 NLIDYDESCV
-46 EIGAFEQEFA
+46 FEREFA

-68 EGKAL
+68 EGQAL
-73 ALLLFGKEIAPYAQR
+73 ALLLFGKEIAPYVQR
-88 VWDSLLAYPYLRWW
+88 VWDSLLAYPYQRWW

-109 ENPADYTEVQLSK
+109 KNPADYTEVQLSK
-122 MSTLHNYYGS
+122 MCTLHHYYSS

-146 VYREYNVE
+146 VYNEYNVE
-154 EFFALV
+154 AFFAL
-160 LSENPD
+160 LLDEKPD

-186 AVLIKAAL
+186 PVLIKAAL
-194 ITQDTRYRTLVEKL
+194 ITQDTRYRTLVEQL
-208 LLAAQLQEGLRQTIL
+208 LLAAQLQEGLRQMIL
-223 ESLDGTSLASLQH
+223 ESLDETSLASLQH
-236 FIGVIL
+236 FIGIIL
-242 QHNLTRF
+242 EHNLTRF

-270 VVKRTL
+270 VIKRTL
-276 ELAQTFLADHTAAE
+276 ELSQTFLSDRVAAE
-290 KAVSSKDNIE
+290 KALNSKDNIE

-305 WAVGVH
+305 WAVGIR
-311 SVQQAISLAVKAI
+311 SVQQALDLAVKAI
-324 QDPQTSQEGRIV
+324 QNPQTSHEGRIV
-336 TLYFVRE
+336 TLYFVQQ
-343 TGRTDWEIATYAEN
+343 TQITYTDIATYAEA
-357 HFGEAADLDC
+357 HFGEASDLDY
-367 WLLQNLPEGSLS
+367 WLLQNLPKGSPS
-379 QALFDRMQAVAKAL
+379 PVLFDRMQTVAKTL

-398 HFEGAGFRWLNFTLK
+398 HFEGVGFRWLSFTLK

-425 NEEQQERLAGELS
+425 NEAQQERLAAELS
-438 EIPVEVRQN
+438 EIPVEERQN

-459 RYYYESPAEKKKKP
+459 RYYYESEAEKRKKP

-489 LNDKAAMVAEIAFE
+489 LNDKAAMVAGIAFD
-503 IFKKVPL
+503 IFKKIPL

-540 PEAVLKDSTSRMI
+540 PESVLKDSTSRLI

-559 QRLAALEILTI
+559 QRLAALEILSV
-570 LQEEERLMDYVTE
+570 LQEEQRLTDYVTE
-583 QVEAYKGRKL
+583 QVEAYRGRKL

-601 DKLAYNP
+601 DKLAYNF
-608 DETGEQRYDLSNG
+608 DETGEVRYDLSNG
-621 FGVINFENLTSF
+621 FGVIDFDRLTPF
-633 TLPQPQFDKER
+633 VLPQPQFDKER
-644 KEKKGGF
+644 KEKKDF
-651 LFDKIIRVEKVREA
+651 LFDKIIRVESVREA
-665 LNDLLA
+665 LNELLVI
-671 LWRKNKDYEYA
+671 WRKHKDYEYQY
-682 CEWYQG
+682 EGYQG
-688 ETRTQLLGQQIY
+688 ATITTLLGKEIRRQHQEQ
-700 RMHATKEGETP
+700 EGETP
-711 MEVLEDYPLAALW
+711 MDRLNDLPLAELW
-724 KAWHQKHELNEIEY
+724 KDWHQKHQLNEMEY
-738 QYAIRYCQNLY
+738 EYAIRYCENIFY
-749 CENEVPKQLKSYLAG
+749 ENEIPKQLKGYLTG
-764 YYPDFKVAFKGD
+764 YYPDFKVAFQGD
-776 LGNYYDSEARRLE
+776 VGGNYYESEARRLE
-789 DLLTPISEAYAEDK
+789 DLLAPISEAYAEDR

-811 SVFEDVLATYPPEKR
+811 SVFEDALATYPPEKR
-826 HITIERDYEDLSWT
+826 KVKIERDYDDMDWT
-840 DVIQDYVISI
+840 EVIDEFVISMN
-850 DQDEEGDI
+850 QGENGDI

-864 QRFKLWQL
+864 QRLKLWQL
-872 LYYTYAQKQTKNDL
+872 LYYVYAQKQTKDDL
-886 SSYTPQSV
+886 TIYNPQEV
-894 LTALRAKVREDER
+894 LTDLRANVRESER
-907 LPGIGGSLM
+907 LPGVNGGLA
-916 GLTLNLYQKG
+916 GLTLTLYQKG

-939 EDDLFTVVQ
+939 EDDLFTVAQ

-967 FPETQLEQLKTR
+967 FPDTQLELLKTR
-979 MLQLELQ
+979 MLQVELQ
-986 RGDLPTDASIYIQY
+986 RGDLPTDASIYIRY
-1000 LQEVEGMHYFFEA
+1000 LQEIEGMHYFFEA
-1013 LERMGKEPFTKGYYY
+1013 LERMGKEPFAKGYYY
-1028 GSSVTKRHTFS
+1028 GNDLTKRRTFS
-1039 HILEVSQPSTTDTFA
+1039 HILEVSQPSATDTFA
-1054 AFKAYLDKSKITEKR
+1054 AFKAHLDKIKITDKR
-1069 LVEVACYGLHWADWI
+1069 LVEAACYALHWADWI
-1084 GEYLQIE
+1084 GDYLQIKD
-1091 GFKEAIWWFIAHT
+1091 FKEAIWWFIAHT

-1111 KETIVSQYSSVP
+1111 KETIVSQYSTVP

-1133 VDWYHRVHKAV
+1133 VDWYHRIHKAV

-1160 EGMGYRRVKLYSAVL
+1160 DGMGYRRVKLYSAVL

-1180 LSEVIQKITEKRDKD
+1180 LDEVIQKITEKRDKD

-1205 NKKKEEEDLVHRYNL
+1205 NKKKEEEDLVRRYNL

-1269 ATQQIMEKATLTLD
+1269 ATQQIMEKSTLVLD
-1283 DTTIRLVIDDQ
+1283 DTQLQLVVDDE
-1294 GKAEL
+1294 GKADII
-1299 EVTKGDKTLKSVADK
+1299 VTKGDKTLKSIPDK
-1314 YKKDKQVESLKEGKT
+1314 YKKNKEVEALKDNKT

-1341 LEQAMLSQTLFSVAE
+1341 LEQAMLSQTLFTAAE
-1356 LNRIMEH
+1356 LGKILEH

-1383 GFWQDGYL
+1383 GFWQDGKL
-1391 LNAEGEKV
+1391 LSADGTLTP
-1399 ALKADDKLLIAHPSH
+1399 LKATDKLLIAHPSH

-1425 KYLFDKELKQPF
+1425 KYLFDKEIKQPF

-1485 EGLQRVYHK
+1485 EGLQKVYHK

-1523 YSLKDGKEVPMK
+1523 YNLKDGKEVPMK
-1535 DIDPVIFSEV
+1535 EINPVIFSEV

-1573 AALARESAR
+1573 GALARESAR
-1582 LFKLTNV
+1582 LFKLQNV
-1589 EVKERHILV
+1589 EVKERYILV
-1598 KGKLGEYSIHL
+1598 KNEHGDYSLHL
-1609 GSGMVSRGG
+1609 GSGMISRGG
-1618 LQLSILAVQSQHRG
+1618 LQINVVAVQSQHRG

-1641 DPKSAE
+1641 DPKTAE
-1647 IISKMRLLA
+1647 IISKMKLLS
-1656 EDDKIKDPTIL
+1656 EGKIY
-1667 RQIK
+1667 

>member
-1 MIKQEQAEK
+1 MIEQEQVNQY
-10 FLAKYEPKELKEADL
+10 LAPFKAKELKKEDL
-25 ASFSA
+25 ASFSQS
-30 PYQQLGAYIT
+30 YQKLGEYILNKSSSKEQRHLEANFSSL
-40 GLMEYE
+40 GLPE
-46 EIGAFEQEFA
+46 
-56 SYNFP
+56 
-61 DKLWESK
+61 KLWETK

-73 ALLLFGKEIAPYAQR
+73 AALLFSEVQAPYIQR
-88 VWDSLLAYPYLRWW
+88 VWDIAYQFPYSYSYS
-102 GRRPFRS
+102 RRPFRS
-109 ENPADYTEVQLSK
+109 PNPEDYRAKQLRILKRLRSFY
-122 MSTLHNYYGS
+122 NV
-132 GVGVLPIAEQFQYV
+132 GVGAIPVAEQFQYA
-146 VYREYNVE
+146 VYKGGE
-154 EFFALV
+154 ENLFAIV
-160 LSENPD
+160 LSEDPD
-166 AYYELFKDIFS
+166 KYYPLIEEIFLG
-177 SEHEIGGVC
+177 EHEIGGVC
-186 AVLIKAAL
+186 ESLIKAAL
-194 ITQDTRYRTLVEKL
+194 MVKDTRYHTLVEKL

-223 ESLDGTSLASLQH
+223 ESLDETTIPVLQR
-236 FIGVIL
+236 FIALIL
-242 QHNLTRF
+242 EHNLTRF

-260 GFGWEAPQQS
+260 GFGWEAPQQA

-276 ELAQTFLADHTAAE
+276 ELAQTYLADLDKARE
-290 KAVSSKDNIE
+290 AVSSKDNVE

-305 WAVGVH
+305 WAVGVYN
-311 SVQQAISLAVKAI
+311 VQEALSLATEALNNT
-324 QDPQTSQEGRIV
+324 QTSYEACV
-336 TLYFVRE
+336 AVLYFMYQ
-343 TGRTDWEIATYAEN
+343 TQKKTSEILPFAEKY
-357 HFGEAADLDC
+357 FGIEPAWDY
-367 WLLQNLPEGSLS
+367 WILQNLPKGEIP
-379 QALFDRMQAVAKAL
+379 QELFEKMRTAAHKL
-393 PKEGK
+393 PKDGK
-398 HFEGAGFRWLNFTLK
+398 NFEGLGFRWLNFTVK
-413 PQDIYRFLIGEA
+413 PLDIYQSVLKVA
-425 NEEQQERLAGELS
+425 NEQQQQILAGELA
-438 EIPVEVRQN
+438 EIPVDVRHI
-447 LLQNV
+447 LLDDIF
-452 YPVLGRG
+452 PVLSRG
-459 RYYYESPAEKKKKP
+459 RYSYYSEEEKNLPP
-473 EKYPADSW
+473 EDYPADSW
-481 QRALVRTA
+481 QRTLVRTA
-489 LNDKAAMVAEIAFE
+489 LNDKGPYVVSKAMEILR
-503 IFKKVPL
+503 KVPL
-510 VHEDILAIEQ
+510 VQDDILALEQ

-528 QRKESVALLIKQ
+528 QRKESVALLVKQ

-553 VSKSAD
+553 VSKNAD
-559 QRLAALEILTI
+559 QRLAALEILTV
-570 LQEEERLMDYVTE
+570 LQEEQRLTDYVTE

-593 TKNEQVLM
+593 SKNEQVLM
-601 DKLAYNP
+601 DKLTYNP
-608 DETGEQRYDLSNG
+608 ETATELRYDLTNG
-621 FGVINFENLTSF
+621 FGVLNLDNLTSF
-633 TLPQPQFDKER
+633 DLPKPIFDKER

-651 LFDKIIRVEKVREA
+651 LFDKLVNVEKVGEA
-665 LNDLLA
+665 ISDLLA
-671 LWRKNKDYEYA
+671 LWRANKDYEYQY
-682 CEWYQG
+682 EGYQG
-688 ETRTQLLGQQIY
+688 ATETVLLRNVIR
-700 RMHATKEGETP
+700 RMHKGKEDETP
-711 MEVLEDYPLAALW
+711 MDILNDLPLADLW
-724 KAWHQKHELNEIEY
+724 KGWHQKHQLNEIEY
-738 QYAIRYCQNLY
+738 YFAKRYCDNLY
-749 CENEVPKQLKSYLAG
+749 YEKAIPQGLDDYLAM
-764 YYPDFKVAFKGD
+764 YYPDFKVRFEGQVHS
-776 LGNYYDSEARRLE
+776 YYGEARKAE
-789 DLLTPISEAYAEDK
+789 SLLGYLMNAYSEDK
-803 AFLASFKL
+803 ALLASFKL
-811 SVFEDVLATYPPEKR
+811 SVFEDALATFPKEKR
-826 HITIERDYEDLSWT
+826 GENFKCRYSSLEWD
-840 DVIQDYVISI
+840 DVIVNYAAVVYFGSD
-850 DQDEEGDI
+850 GDFP
-858 DYYTPE
+858 YYTDD
-864 QRFKLWQL
+864 QLFRLWQI
-872 LYYTYAQKQTKNDL
+872 LYYLYIEGKKDLDAQKNTIKD
-886 SSYTPQSV
+886 V
-894 LTALRAKVREDER
+894 LPYVRNFVRREER
-907 LPGIGGSLM
+907 LPRINEGLLQ
-916 GLTLNLYQKG
+916 LTLMLYNKG
-926 QLSADDLLFFCLL
+926 RLTTDDLIFFCLL
-939 EDDLFTVVQ
+939 NNELFAMAQ
-948 GGENYFYRRL
+948 GAENHFSRRL
-958 PEALKTSLT
+958 PKWIKDTLT
-967 FPETQLEQLKTR
+967 FPETLLEQVKTH
-979 MLQLELQ
+979 MLQVELQ
-986 RGDLPTDASIYIQY
+986 RGDLPTDASVYISS
-1000 LQEVEGMHYFFEA
+1000 LSEIEGAQYFFEA
-1013 LERMGKEPFTKGYYY
+1013 LERMGKEPFAKGY
-1028 GSSVTKRHTFS
+1028 GSGVSKRFTFS
-1039 HILEVSQPSTTDTFA
+1039 HILEVSQPSATDTFT
-1054 AFKAYLDKSKITEKR
+1054 AFKKYLDEVKLDKKR
-1069 LVEVACYGLHWADWI
+1069 LVEAACYAPHWTEWI
-1084 GEYLQIE
+1084 GDCLKIKS
-1091 GFKEAIWWFIAHT
+1091 FREAIWWFIAHT

-1269 ATQQIMEKATLTLD
+1269 ATQQIMEKSTLVLD
-1283 DTTIRLVIDDQ
+1283 DTTIKLVIDEQ

-1299 EVTKGDKTLKSVADK
+1299 EVTKGDKTLKSIPDK
-1314 YKKDKQVESLKEGKT
+1314 YKKDKQVEVLKDNKS

-1341 LEQAMLSQTLFSVAE
+1341 LEQAMLSQTLFTVAE
-1356 LNRIMEH
+1356 LTKIMEH

-1376 NPETQAS
+1376 NPENQAS
-1383 GFWQDGYL
+1383 GFWQDGKL
-1391 LNAEGEKV
+1391 LNAEGT
-1399 ALKADDKLLIAHPSH
+1399 LTPPKADDKLLIAHPSH

-1535 DIDPVIFSEV
+1535 DINPVIFSEV

-1647 IISKMRLLA
+1647 IISKMHLLA

>member
-1 MIKQEQAEK
+1 MLKQEQADK
-10 FLAKYEPKELKEADL
+10 FLEKYEPKELKEADL
-25 ASFSA
+25 ASFSTA
-30 PYQQLGAYIT
+30 YQQLGKYIT
-40 GLMEYE
+40 NLIDYDESCV
-46 EIGAFEQEFA
+46 FEREFA

-68 EGKAL
+68 EGQAL
-73 ALLLFGKEIAPYAQR
+73 ALLLFGKEIAPYVQR
-88 VWDSLLAYPYLRWW
+88 VWDSLLAYPYQRWW

-109 ENPADYTEVQLSK
+109 KNPADYTEVQLSK
-122 MSTLHNYYGS
+122 MCTLHHYYSS

-146 VYREYNVE
+146 VYNEDDVE
-154 EFFALV
+154 AFFAL
-160 LSENPD
+160 LLDEKPD

-194 ITQDTRYRTLVEKL
+194 ITQDTRYRTLVEQF
-208 LLAAQLQEGLRQTIL
+208 LLAAQLQEGLRQMIL
-223 ESLDGTSLASLQH
+223 ESLDETSLASLQH

-242 QHNLTRF
+242 GHNLTRF

-270 VVKRTL
+270 VIKRTL
-276 ELAQTFLADHTAAE
+276 ELSQTFLSDRVAAE
-290 KAVSSKDNIE
+290 KAVNSKDNIE

-305 WAVGVH
+305 WAVGVR
-311 SVQQAISLAVKAI
+311 SVQQALDLAVKAI
-324 QDPQTSQEGRIV
+324 QDPQTSHEGRIV
-336 TLYFVRE
+336 TLYFVQQ
-343 TGRTDWEIATYAEN
+343 TQITYTDIATYAEA
-357 HFGEAADLDC
+357 HFGEAADLDY
-367 WLLQNLPEGSLS
+367 WLLQNLPKGSPS
-379 QALFDRMQAVAKAL
+379 PALFDRMQAVAKTL

-398 HFEGAGFRWLNFTLK
+398 HFEGVGFRWLSFTLK

-425 NEEQQERLAGELS
+425 NEAQQERLAAELS
-438 EIPVEVRQN
+438 EIPVEERQN

-459 RYYYESPAEKKKKP
+459 RYYYESEAEKKKKP

-489 LNDKAAMVAEIAFE
+489 LNDKAAMVAGIAFD
-503 IFKKVPL
+503 IFKKIPL

-540 PEAVLKDSTSRMI
+540 PESVLKDSTSRLI

-559 QRLAALEILTI
+559 QRLAALEILSV
-570 LQEEERLMDYVTE
+570 LQEEQRLTDYVTE
-583 QVEAYKGRKL
+583 QVEAYRGRKL

-601 DKLAYNP
+601 DKLAYNS
-608 DETGEQRYDLSNG
+608 DETGEVRYDLSNG
-621 FGVINFENLTSF
+621 FGVIDFDRLTPF
-633 TLPQPQFDKER
+633 VLPQPQFDKER
-644 KEKKGGF
+644 KEKKGF
-651 LFDKIIRVEKVREA
+651 LFDKIIRVESVREA
-665 LNDLLA
+665 LNELLVI
-671 LWRKNKDYEYA
+671 WRKHKDYEYQY
-682 CEWYQG
+682 EGYQG
-688 ETRTQLLGQQIY
+688 ATITTLLGKEIRRQHQEQ
-700 RMHATKEGETP
+700 EGETP
-711 MEVLEDYPLAALW
+711 MDRLNDLPLAELW
-724 KAWHQKHELNEIEY
+724 KDWHQKHQLSEIEY
-738 QYAIRYCQNLY
+738 EYAIRYCENIFY
-749 CENEVPKQLKSYLAG
+749 ENEIPKQLKSYLTG

-789 DLLTPISEAYAEDK
+789 DLLTPISEAYAEDR

-811 SVFEDVLATYPPEKR
+811 SVFEDALATYPPEKR
-826 HITIERDYEDLSWT
+826 KVKIERDYDDMDWT
-840 DVIQDYVISI
+840 EVIDEFVISMN
-850 DQDEEGDI
+850 QVENGDI

-864 QRFKLWQL
+864 QRLRLWQL
-872 LYYTYAQKQTKNDL
+872 LYYVYAQKQTKDDL
-886 SSYTPQSV
+886 TIYNPQEV
-894 LTALRAKVREDER
+894 LTDLRAKVRESER
-907 LPGIGGSLM
+907 LPGVNGGLA
-916 GLTLNLYQKG
+916 GLTLTLYQKG

-939 EDDLFTVVQ
+939 EDDLFTVAQ

-967 FPETQLEQLKTR
+967 FPDTQLELLKTR
-979 MLQLELQ
+979 MLQVELQ
-986 RGDLPTDASIYIQY
+986 RGDLPTDASIYIRY
-1000 LQEVEGMHYFFEA
+1000 LQEIEGMHYFFEA
-1013 LERMGKEPFTKGYYY
+1013 LERMGKEPFAKGYYY
-1028 GSSVTKRHTFS
+1028 GNDLTKRRTFS
-1039 HILEVSQPSTTDTFA
+1039 HILEVSQPSATDTFA
-1054 AFKAYLDKSKITEKR
+1054 AFKAHLDKIKITDKR
-1069 LVEVACYGLHWADWI
+1069 LVEAACYALHWADWI
-1084 GEYLQIE
+1084 GDYLQIKD
-1091 GFKEAIWWFIAHT
+1091 FKEAIWWFIAHT

-1111 KETIVSQYSSVP
+1111 KETIVSQYSTVP

-1160 EGMGYRRVKLYSAVL
+1160 DGMGYRRVKLYSAVL

-1180 LSEVIQKITEKRDKD
+1180 LDEVIQKITEKRDKD

-1205 NKKKEEEDLVHRYNL
+1205 NKKKEEEDLVRRYNL

-1283 DTTIRLVIDDQ
+1283 DTTIKLVVDEQ

-1299 EVTKGDKTLKSVADK
+1299 EVTKGDKTLKSIPDK
-1314 YKKDKQVESLKEGKT
+1314 YKKNKEVEALKDSKT

-1341 LEQAMLSQTLFSVAE
+1341 LEQAMLSQTLFTAAE
-1356 LNRIMEH
+1356 LAKILEH

-1383 GFWQDGYL
+1383 GFWQDGKL
-1391 LNAEGEKV
+1391 LSAEGTLTP
-1399 ALKADDKLLIAHPSH
+1399 LKAADKLLIAHPSH

-1425 KYLFDKELKQPF
+1425 KYLFDKEIKQPF

-1444 YIPTKD
+1444 YVPTKD

-1485 EGLQRVYHK
+1485 EGLQKVYHK

-1523 YSLKDGKEVPMK
+1523 YNLKDGKEVPMK
-1535 DIDPVIFSEV
+1535 EINPVIFSEV

-1573 AALARESAR
+1573 GALARESAR

-1589 EVKERHILV
+1589 EVKERYILV
-1598 KGKLGEYSIHL
+1598 KNEHGDYSLHL
-1609 GSGMVSRGG
+1609 GSGMISRGG
-1618 LQLSILAVQSQHRG
+1618 LQINVVAVQSQHRG

-1641 DPKSAE
+1641 DPKTAE
-1647 IISKMRLLA
+1647 IISKMKLLS
-1656 EDDKIKDPTIL
+1656 EGKIY
-1667 RQIK
+1667 

>member
-1 MIKQEQAEK
+1 MLKQEQADK
-10 FLAKYEPKELKEADL
+10 FLEKYEPKQLKEADL
-25 ASFSA
+25 ASFSTA
-30 PYQQLGAYIT
+30 YQQLGKYIT
-40 GLMEYE
+40 NLIDYDESCV
-46 EIGAFEQEFA
+46 FEREFA

-61 DKLWESK
+61 DKLWENK
-68 EGKAL
+68 EGQAL
-73 ALLLFGKEIAPYAQR
+73 ALLLFGKEIAPYVQR
-88 VWDSLLAYPYLRWW
+88 VWDSLLAYPYQRWW
-102 GRRPFRS
+102 ERRPFRS

-122 MSTLHNYYGS
+122 MCTLHHYYSS

-146 VYREYNVE
+146 VYNEDDVE
-154 EFFALV
+154 AFFAL
-160 LSENPD
+160 LLDEKPD

-186 AVLIKAAL
+186 PVLIKAAL
-194 ITQDTRYRTLVEKL
+194 ITQDTRYRTLVEQL
-208 LLAAQLQEGLRQTIL
+208 LLAAQLQEGLRQMIL
-223 ESLDGTSLASLQH
+223 ESLDETSLASLQH

-242 QHNLTRF
+242 GHNLTRF

-270 VVKRTL
+270 VIKRTL
-276 ELAQTFLADHTAAE
+276 KLSQTFLSDRVAAE
-290 KAVSSKDNIE
+290 KAVNSKDNIE

-305 WAVGVH
+305 WAVGVR
-311 SVQQAISLAVKAI
+311 SVQQALDLAVKAI
-324 QDPQTSQEGRIV
+324 QDPQTSHEGRIV
-336 TLYFVRE
+336 TLYFVQQ
-343 TGRTDWEIATYAEN
+343 TQITYTDIATYAEA
-357 HFGEAADLDC
+357 HFGEAVDLDY
-367 WLLQNLPEGSLS
+367 WLLQNLPKGSPS
-379 QALFDRMQAVAKAL
+379 PALFDRMQAVAKTL

-398 HFEGAGFRWLNFTLK
+398 HFEGVGFRWLSFTLK

-425 NEEQQERLAGELS
+425 NETQQERLAAELS
-438 EIPVEVRQN
+438 EIPVEERQN

-459 RYYYESPAEKKKKP
+459 RYYYESEAEKKKKP

-489 LNDKAAMVAEIAFE
+489 LNDKAAMVAGIAFD
-503 IFKKVPL
+503 IFKKIPL

-540 PEAVLKDSTSRMI
+540 PESVLKDSTSRLI
-553 VSKSAD
+553 LSKSAD
-559 QRLAALEILTI
+559 QRLAALEILSV
-570 LQEEERLMDYVTE
+570 LQEEQRLTDYVTE
-583 QVEAYKGRKL
+583 QVEAYRGRKL

-601 DKLAYNP
+601 DKLAYNS

-621 FGVINFENLTSF
+621 FGVIDFDRLTPF
-633 TLPQPQFDKER
+633 VLPQPQFDKER
-644 KEKKGGF
+644 KEKKSF
-651 LFDKIIRVEKVREA
+651 LFDKIIRVESVREA
-665 LNDLLA
+665 LNELLVI
-671 LWRKNKDYEYA
+671 WRKHKDYEYQY
-682 CEWYQG
+682 EGYQG
-688 ETRTQLLGQQIY
+688 ATITTLLGKEIRRQHQEQ
-700 RMHATKEGETP
+700 EGETP
-711 MEVLEDYPLAALW
+711 MDRLNDLPLAELW
-724 KAWHQKHELNEIEY
+724 KDWHQKHQLNEIEY
-738 QYAIRYCQNLY
+738 EYAIRYCENIFY
-749 CENEVPKQLKSYLAG
+749 ENEIPKQLKGYLTG
-764 YYPDFKVAFKGD
+764 YYPDFKVAFQGNVG
-776 LGNYYDSEARRLE
+776 GNYYESEARRLE
-789 DLLTPISEAYAEDK
+789 DLLTPISEAYAEDR

-811 SVFEDVLATYPPEKR
+811 SVFEDALATYPPEKR
-826 HITIERDYEDLSWT
+826 KVKIERDYDDMDWT
-840 DVIQDYVISI
+840 EVIDEFVISMN
-850 DQDEEGDI
+850 QVENGDI

-864 QRFKLWQL
+864 QRLKLWQL
-872 LYYTYAQKQTKNDL
+872 LYYVYAQKQTKDDL
-886 SSYTPQSV
+886 TIYNPQEV
-894 LTALRAKVREDER
+894 LTDLRAKVRESER
-907 LPGIGGSLM
+907 LPGVNGGLA
-916 GLTLNLYQKG
+916 GLTLTLYQKG

-939 EDDLFTVVQ
+939 EDDLFTVAQ

-958 PEALKTSLT
+958 PEVLKTSLT
-967 FPETQLEQLKTR
+967 FPDTQLELLKTR

-986 RGDLPTDASIYIQY
+986 RGDLPTDASIYIRY
-1000 LQEVEGMHYFFEA
+1000 LQEIEGMHYFFEA
-1013 LERMGKEPFTKGYYY
+1013 LERMGKEPFAKGYYY
-1028 GSSVTKRHTFS
+1028 GNDLTKRRTFS
-1039 HILEVSQPSTTDTFA
+1039 HILEVSQPSATDTFA
-1054 AFKAYLDKSKITEKR
+1054 AFKAHLDKIKITDKR
-1069 LVEVACYGLHWADWI
+1069 LVEAACYALHWADWL
-1084 GEYLQIE
+1084 GDYLQIKD
-1091 GFKEAIWWFIAHT
+1091 FKEAIWWFIAHT

-1111 KETIVSQYSSVP
+1111 KETIVSQYSTVP

-1160 EGMGYRRVKLYSAVL
+1160 DGMGYRRVKLYSAVL

-1180 LSEVIQKITEKRDKD
+1180 LDEVIQKITEKRDKD
-1195 YVMALGLVPI
+1195 YVMTLGLVPI
-1205 NKKKEEEDLVHRYNL
+1205 NKKKEEEDLVRRYNL

-1283 DTTIRLVIDDQ
+1283 DTTIKLVIDEQ

-1299 EVTKGDKTLKSVADK
+1299 EVTKGDKTLKSIPDK
-1314 YKKDKQVESLKEGKT
+1314 YKKNKEVEALKDSKT

-1341 LEQAMLSQTLFSVAE
+1341 LEQAMLSQTLFTAAE
-1356 LNRIMEH
+1356 LAKILEH

-1383 GFWQDGYL
+1383 GFWQDGKL
-1391 LNAEGEKV
+1391 LSAEGTLTL
-1399 ALKADDKLLIAHPSH
+1399 LKGTDKLLIAHPSH

-1425 KYLFDKELKQPF
+1425 KYLFDKEIKQPF

-1444 YIPTKD
+1444 YVPTKD

-1485 EGLQRVYHK
+1485 EGLQKVYHK

-1523 YSLKDGKEVPMK
+1523 YNLKDGKEVPMK
-1535 DIDPVIFSEV
+1535 EINPVIFSEV

-1573 AALARESAR
+1573 GALARESAR

-1589 EVKERHILV
+1589 EVKERYILV
-1598 KGKLGEYSIHL
+1598 KNEHGDYSLHL
-1609 GSGMVSRGG
+1609 GSGMISRGG
-1618 LQLSILAVQSQHRG
+1618 LQINVVAVQSQHRG

-1641 DPKSAE
+1641 DPKTAE
-1647 IISKMRLLA
+1647 IISKMKLLS
-1656 EDDKIKDPTIL
+1656 EGKIY
-1667 RQIK
+1667 

>member
-1 MIKQEQAEK
+1 MLKQEQADK
-10 FLAKYEPKELKEADL
+10 FLEKYEPKQLKEADL
-25 ASFSA
+25 ASFSTA
-30 PYQQLGAYIT
+30 YQQLGKYIT
-40 GLMEYE
+40 NLIDYDESCV
-46 EIGAFEQEFA
+46 FEREFA
-56 SYNFP
+56 SYSFP

-68 EGKAL
+68 EGQAL
-73 ALLLFGKEIAPYAQR
+73 ALLLFGKEIAPYVQR
-88 VWDSLLAYPYLRWW
+88 VWDSLLAYPYQRWW

-122 MSTLHNYYGS
+122 MCTLHHYYSS

-146 VYREYNVE
+146 VYNEYNVE
-154 EFFALV
+154 AFFAL
-160 LSENPD
+160 LLDEKPD

-186 AVLIKAAL
+186 PVLIKAAL
-194 ITQDTRYRTLVEKL
+194 ITQDTRYRTLVEQL
-208 LLAAQLQEGLRQTIL
+208 LLAAQLQEGLRQMIL
-223 ESLDGTSLASLQH
+223 ESLDETSLASLQH

-242 QHNLTRF
+242 EHNLTRF

-270 VVKRTL
+270 VIKRTL
-276 ELAQTFLADHTAAE
+276 ELSQTFLSDRMAAE
-290 KAVSSKDNIE
+290 KAVNSKDNIE

-305 WAVGVH
+305 WAVGVR
-311 SVQQAISLAVKAI
+311 SVQQALDLAVKAI
-324 QDPQTSQEGRIV
+324 QDPQTSHEGRIV
-336 TLYFVRE
+336 TLYFVQQ
-343 TGRTDWEIATYAEN
+343 TQITYTDIATYAEA
-357 HFGEAADLDC
+357 HFGEAADLDY
-367 WLLQNLPEGSLS
+367 WLLQNLPKGSPS
-379 QALFDRMQAVAKAL
+379 PALFDRMQAVAKTL

-398 HFEGAGFRWLNFTLK
+398 HFEGVGFRWLSFTLK
-413 PQDIYRFLIGEA
+413 PQEIYRFLIGEA
-425 NEEQQERLAGELS
+425 NEAQQQRLAAELS
-438 EIPVEVRQN
+438 EIPVEERQN

-459 RYYYESPAEKKKKP
+459 RYYYDSETEKKKKP

-489 LNDKAAMVAEIAFE
+489 LNDKAAMVAGIAFD
-503 IFKKVPL
+503 IFKKIPL

-540 PEAVLKDSTSRMI
+540 PESVLKDSTSRLI

-559 QRLAALEILTI
+559 QRLAALEILSV
-570 LQEEERLMDYVTE
+570 LQEEQRLTDYVTE
-583 QVEAYKGRKL
+583 QVEAYRGRKL

-601 DKLAYNP
+601 DKLAYNS
-608 DETGEQRYDLSNG
+608 DETGEVRYDLSNG
-621 FGVINFENLTSF
+621 FGVIDFDRLTPF
-633 TLPQPQFDKER
+633 VLPQPQFDKER
-644 KEKKGGF
+644 KEKKGF
-651 LFDKIIRVEKVREA
+651 LFDKIIRVESVREA
-665 LNDLLA
+665 LNELLVI
-671 LWRKNKDYEYA
+671 WRKHKDYEYQY
-682 CEWYQG
+682 EGYQG
-688 ETRTQLLGQQIY
+688 ATITTLLGKEIRRQHQEQ
-700 RMHATKEGETP
+700 EGETP
-711 MEVLEDYPLAALW
+711 MDRLNDLPLAELW
-724 KAWHQKHELNEIEY
+724 KDWHQKHQLSEIEY
-738 QYAIRYCQNLY
+738 EYAIRYCENIFY
-749 CENEVPKQLKSYLAG
+749 ENEIPKQLKSYLTG

-789 DLLTPISEAYAEDK
+789 DLLAPISEAYAEDR

-811 SVFEDVLATYPPEKR
+811 SVFEDALATYPPEKR
-826 HITIERDYEDLSWT
+826 KVKIERDYDDMDWT
-840 DVIQDYVISI
+840 EVIDEFVISMN
-850 DQDEEGDI
+850 QVENGDI

-864 QRFKLWQL
+864 QRLKLWQL
-872 LYYTYAQKQTKNDL
+872 LYYVYAQKQTKDDL
-886 SSYTPQSV
+886 TIYNPQEV
-894 LTALRAKVREDER
+894 LTDLRAKVRESEH
-907 LPGIGGSLM
+907 LPGVNGGLA
-916 GLTLNLYQKG
+916 GLTLTLYQKG

-939 EDDLFTVVQ
+939 EDDLFTVAQ

-967 FPETQLEQLKTR
+967 FPDTQLELLKTR
-979 MLQLELQ
+979 MLQVELQ
-986 RGDLPTDASIYIQY
+986 RGDLPTDASIYIRY
-1000 LQEVEGMHYFFEA
+1000 LQEIEGMHYFFEA
-1013 LERMGKEPFTKGYYY
+1013 LERMGKEPFAKGYYY
-1028 GSSVTKRHTFS
+1028 GNDLTKRRTFS
-1039 HILEVSQPSTTDTFA
+1039 HILEVSQPSATDTFA
-1054 AFKAYLDKSKITEKR
+1054 AFKAHLDKIKITDKR
-1069 LVEVACYGLHWADWI
+1069 LVEAACYALHWADWI
-1084 GEYLQIE
+1084 GDYLQIKD
-1091 GFKEAIWWFIAHT
+1091 FKEAIWWFIAHT

-1111 KETIVSQYSSVP
+1111 KETIVSQYSTVP

-1133 VDWYHRVHKAV
+1133 VDWYHRVHKSV

-1160 EGMGYRRVKLYSAVL
+1160 DGMGYRRVKLYSAVL

-1180 LSEVIQKITEKRDKD
+1180 LDEVIQKITEKRDKD

-1205 NKKKEEEDLVHRYNL
+1205 NKKKEEEDLVRRYNL

-1283 DTTIRLVIDDQ
+1283 NTTIKLVVDEQ
-1294 GKAEL
+1294 GKAEF
-1299 EVTKGDKTLKSVADK
+1299 EVTKGDKTLKSIPDK
-1314 YKKDKQVESLKEGKT
+1314 YKKNKEVEALKDSKT

-1341 LEQAMLSQTLFSVAE
+1341 LEQAMLSQTLFTAAE
-1356 LNRIMEH
+1356 LAKILEH

-1383 GFWQDGYL
+1383 GFWQDGKL
-1391 LNAEGEKV
+1391 LSAEGTLTP
-1399 ALKADDKLLIAHPSH
+1399 LKATDKLLIAHPSH

-1425 KYLFDKELKQPF
+1425 KYLFDKEIKQPF

-1485 EGLQRVYHK
+1485 EGLQKVYHK

-1523 YSLKDGKEVPMK
+1523 YNLKDGKEVPMK
-1535 DIDPVIFSEV
+1535 EINPVIFSEV

-1573 AALARESAR
+1573 GALARESAR

-1589 EVKERHILV
+1589 EVKERYILV
-1598 KGKLGEYSIHL
+1598 KNEHGDYSLHL
-1609 GSGMVSRGG
+1609 GSGMISRGG
-1618 LQLSILAVQSQHRG
+1618 LQINVVAVQSQHRG

-1641 DPKSAE
+1641 DPKTAE
-1647 IISKMRLLA
+1647 IISKMKLLS
-1656 EDDKIKDPTIL
+1656 EGKIY
-1667 RQIK
+1667 

>member
-1 MIKQEQAEK
+1 MLKQEQADK
-10 FLAKYEPKELKEADL
+10 FLEKYEPKQLKEADL
-25 ASFSA
+25 ASFSTA
-30 PYQQLGAYIT
+30 YQQLGKYIT
-40 GLMEYE
+40 NLIDYDESCV
-46 EIGAFEQEFA
+46 FEREFA

-61 DKLWESK
+61 HKLWENK
-68 EGKAL
+68 EGQAL
-73 ALLLFGKEIAPYAQR
+73 ALLLFGKEIAPYVQR
-88 VWDSLLAYPYLRWW
+88 VWDSLLAYPYQRWW

-122 MSTLHNYYGS
+122 MCTLHHYYSS

-146 VYREYNVE
+146 VYNEYNVE
-154 EFFALV
+154 AFFAL
-160 LSENPD
+160 LLDEKPD

-186 AVLIKAAL
+186 PVLIKAAL
-194 ITQDTRYRTLVEKL
+194 ITQDTRYRTLVEQL
-208 LLAAQLQEGLRQTIL
+208 LLAAQLQEGLRQMIL
-223 ESLDGTSLASLQH
+223 ESLDETSLASLQH

-242 QHNLTRF
+242 GHNLTRF

-270 VVKRTL
+270 VIKRTL
-276 ELAQTFLADHTAAE
+276 ELSQTFLSDRVAAE
-290 KAVSSKDNIE
+290 KAVNSKDNIE
-300 RYVAL
+300 RYVSL
-305 WAVGVH
+305 WAVGVR
-311 SVQQAISLAVKAI
+311 SVQQALDLAVKAI
-324 QDPQTSQEGRIV
+324 QDPQTSHEGRIV
-336 TLYFVRE
+336 TLYFVQQ
-343 TGRTDWEIATYAEN
+343 TQITYTDIATYAEA
-357 HFGEAADLDC
+357 HFGEAADLDY
-367 WLLQNLPEGSLS
+367 WLLQNLPKGSPS
-379 QALFDRMQAVAKAL
+379 PALFDRMQAVAKTL

-398 HFEGAGFRWLNFTLK
+398 HFEGVGFRWLSFTLK

-425 NEEQQERLAGELS
+425 NEAQQERLAAELS
-438 EIPVEVRQN
+438 EIPVEERQN

-459 RYYYESPAEKKKKP
+459 RYYYESEAEKKKKP

-489 LNDKAAMVAEIAFE
+489 LNDKAAMVAGIAFD
-503 IFKKVPL
+503 IFKKIPL

-540 PEAVLKDSTSRMI
+540 PESVLKDSTSRLI

-559 QRLAALEILTI
+559 QRLAALEILTV
-570 LQEEERLMDYVTE
+570 LQEEQRLTDYVTE
-583 QVEAYKGRKL
+583 QVEAYRGRKL

-601 DKLAYNP
+601 DKLAYNS

-621 FGVINFENLTSF
+621 FGVIDFDRLTPF
-633 TLPQPQFDKER
+633 VLPQPQFDKER
-644 KEKKGGF
+644 KEKKGF
-651 LFDKIIRVEKVREA
+651 LFDKIIRVESVREA
-665 LNDLLA
+665 LNELLVI
-671 LWRKNKDYEYA
+671 WRKHKDYEYQY
-682 CEWYQG
+682 EGYQG
-688 ETRTQLLGQQIY
+688 ATITTLLGKEIRRQHQEQ
-700 RMHATKEGETP
+700 EGETP
-711 MEVLEDYPLAALW
+711 MDRLNDLPLAELW
-724 KAWHQKHELNEIEY
+724 KDWHQKYQLNEIEY
-738 QYAIRYCQNLY
+738 EYAIRYCENIFY
-749 CENEVPKQLKSYLAG
+749 ENEIPKQLKGYLTG
-764 YYPDFKVAFKGD
+764 YYPDFKVAFQGNVG
-776 LGNYYDSEARRLE
+776 GNYYESEARRLE
-789 DLLTPISEAYAEDK
+789 DLLAPISEAYAEDR

-811 SVFEDVLATYPPEKR
+811 SVFEDALATYPPEKR
-826 HITIERDYEDLSWT
+826 KVKIERDYDDMDWT
-840 DVIQDYVISI
+840 EVIDEFVISMN
-850 DQDEEGDI
+850 QGENGDI

-864 QRFKLWQL
+864 QRLKLWQL
-872 LYYTYAQKQTKNDL
+872 LYYVYAQKQTKDDL
-886 SSYTPQSV
+886 TIYNPQEV
-894 LTALRAKVREDER
+894 LTDLRAKVRESER
-907 LPGIGGSLM
+907 LPGVNGGLA
-916 GLTLNLYQKG
+916 GLTLTLYQKG

-939 EDDLFTVVQ
+939 EDDLFTVAQ

-967 FPETQLEQLKTR
+967 FPDTQLELLKTR
-979 MLQLELQ
+979 MLQVELQ
-986 RGDLPTDASIYIQY
+986 RGDLPTDASIYIRY
-1000 LQEVEGMHYFFEA
+1000 LQEIEGMHYFFEA
-1013 LERMGKEPFTKGYYY
+1013 LERMGKEPFAKGYYY
-1028 GSSVTKRHTFS
+1028 GNDLTKRRTFS
-1039 HILEVSQPSTTDTFA
+1039 HILEVSQPSATDTFA
-1054 AFKAYLDKSKITEKR
+1054 AFKAHLDKIKITDKR
-1069 LVEVACYGLHWADWI
+1069 LVEAACYALHWADWL
-1084 GEYLQIE
+1084 GDYLQIKD
-1091 GFKEAIWWFIAHT
+1091 FKEAIWWFIAHT

-1111 KETIVSQYSSVP
+1111 KETIVSQYSTVP

-1160 EGMGYRRVKLYSAVL
+1160 DGMGYRRVKLYSAVL

-1180 LSEVIQKITEKRDKD
+1180 LDEVIQKITEKRDKD

-1205 NKKKEEEDLVHRYNL
+1205 NKKKEEEDLVRRYNL

-1283 DTTIRLVIDDQ
+1283 DTTIKLVVDEQ

-1299 EVTKGDKTLKSVADK
+1299 EVTKGDKTLKSIPDK
-1314 YKKDKQVESLKEGKT
+1314 YKKNKEVEALKDNKT

-1341 LEQAMLSQTLFSVAE
+1341 LEQAMLSQTLFTAAE
-1356 LNRIMEH
+1356 LGKILEH

-1383 GFWQDGYL
+1383 GFWQDGKL
-1391 LNAEGEKV
+1391 LSAEGTLTP
-1399 ALKADDKLLIAHPSH
+1399 LKATDKLLIAHPSH

-1425 KYLFDKELKQPF
+1425 KYLFDKEIKQPF

-1485 EGLQRVYHK
+1485 EGLQKVYHK

-1513 EAPTLEYVVF
+1513 EAPTFEYVVF
-1523 YSLKDGKEVPMK
+1523 YNLKDGKEVPMK
-1535 DIDPVIFSEV
+1535 EINPVIFSEV

-1573 AALARESAR
+1573 GALARESAR

-1589 EVKERHILV
+1589 EVKERYILV
-1598 KGKLGEYSIHL
+1598 KNEHGDYSLHL
-1609 GSGMVSRGG
+1609 GSGMISRGG
-1618 LQLSILAVQSQHRG
+1618 LQINVVAVQSQHRG

-1641 DPKSAE
+1641 DPKTAE
-1647 IISKMRLLA
+1647 LISKMKLLS
-1656 EDDKIKDPTIL
+1656 EGKIY
-1667 RQIK
+1667 

>member
-10 FLAKYEPKELKEADL
+10 FLGKHEPKQLKEADL
-25 ASFSA
+25 ASFSTA
-30 PYQQLGAYIT
+30 YQQLGKYIT
-40 GLMEYE
+40 NLIDYDESCV
-46 EIGAFEQEFA
+46 FEREFA
-56 SYNFP
+56 SYSFP

-68 EGKAL
+68 EGQAL
-73 ALLLFGKEIAPYAQR
+73 ALLLFGKEIAPYVQR
-88 VWDSLLAYPYLRWW
+88 VWDSLLAYPYQRWW

-122 MSTLHNYYGS
+122 MCTLHHYYSS

-146 VYREYNVE
+146 VYNEYNVE
-154 EFFALV
+154 AFFAL
-160 LSENPD
+160 LLDEKPD

-177 SEHEIGGVC
+177 SEHEIGGIC
-186 AVLIKAAL
+186 PVLIKAAL
-194 ITQDTRYRTLVEKL
+194 ITQDTRYRTLVEQL
-208 LLAAQLQEGLRQTIL
+208 LLAAQLQEGLRQMIL
-223 ESLDGTSLASLQH
+223 ESLDETSLASLQH

-242 QHNLTRF
+242 EHNLTRF

-270 VVKRTL
+270 VIKRTL
-276 ELAQTFLADHTAAE
+276 ELSQTFLSDRVAAE
-290 KAVSSKDNIE
+290 KSVNSKDNIE

-305 WAVGVH
+305 WAVGVR
-311 SVQQAISLAVKAI
+311 SVQQALDLAVKAI
-324 QDPQTSQEGRIV
+324 QDPQTSHEGRIV
-336 TLYFVRE
+336 TLYFVQQ
-343 TGRTDWEIATYAEN
+343 TQITYTDIATYAEA
-357 HFGEAADLDC
+357 HFGEAADLDY
-367 WLLQNLPEGSLS
+367 WLLQNLPKGSPS
-379 QALFDRMQAVAKAL
+379 PALFDRMQAVAKTL

-398 HFEGAGFRWLNFTLK
+398 HFEGVGFRWLSFTLK

-425 NEEQQERLAGELS
+425 NEAQQERLAAELS
-438 EIPVEVRQN
+438 EIPVEERQN

-459 RYYYESPAEKKKKP
+459 RYYYDSEAEKKKKP

-489 LNDKAAMVAEIAFE
+489 LNDKAAMVAGIAFD
-503 IFKKVPL
+503 IFKKIPL

-528 QRKESVALLIKQ
+528 QRKESVALLVKQ
-540 PEAVLKDSTSRMI
+540 PESVLKDSTSRLI

-559 QRLAALEILTI
+559 QRLAALEILTV
-570 LQEEERLMDYVTE
+570 LQEEQRLTDYVTE
-583 QVEAYKGRKL
+583 QVEAYRGRKL

-601 DKLAYNP
+601 DKLAYNS
-608 DETGEQRYDLSNG
+608 DEIGEVRYDLSNG
-621 FGVINFENLTSF
+621 FGVIDFDRLTPF
-633 TLPQPQFDKER
+633 VLPQPQFDKER
-644 KEKKGGF
+644 KEKKGF

-665 LNDLLA
+665 LNDLLVI
-671 LWRKNKDYEYA
+671 WRKHKDYEYQY
-682 CEWYQG
+682 EGYQG
-688 ETRTQLLGQQIY
+688 ATITTLLGKEIRRQHQEQ
-700 RMHATKEGETP
+700 EGETP
-711 MEVLEDYPLAALW
+711 MDRLNDLPLAKLW
-724 KAWHQKHELNEIEY
+724 KDWHQKHQLNEIEY
-738 QYAIRYCQNLY
+738 EYAIRYCENIFY
-749 CENEVPKQLKSYLAG
+749 ENEIPKQLKGYLVG
-764 YYPDFKVAFKGD
+764 YYPDFKLTFQGD
-776 LGNYYDSEARRLE
+776 VGNYYDSEARRLE
-789 DLLTPISEAYAEDK
+789 DLLAPISEAYAEDR

-811 SVFEDVLATYPPEKR
+811 SVFEDALATYPPEKR
-826 HITIERDYEDLSWT
+826 KVKIERDYDDMDWT
-840 DVIQDYVISI
+840 EVIDEFVISMN
-850 DQDEEGDI
+850 QGENGDI

-864 QRFKLWQL
+864 QRLKLWQL
-872 LYYTYAQKQTKNDL
+872 LYYVYAQKQTKDDL
-886 SSYTPQSV
+886 TIYNPQEV
-894 LTALRAKVREDER
+894 LTDLRAKVRESER
-907 LPGIGGSLM
+907 LPGVNGGLA
-916 GLTLNLYQKG
+916 GLTLTLYQKG

-939 EDDLFTVVQ
+939 EDDLFTVAQ

-958 PEALKTSLT
+958 PEVLKTSLT
-967 FPETQLEQLKTR
+967 FPDTQLELLKTR
-979 MLQLELQ
+979 MLQVELQ
-986 RGDLPTDASIYIQY
+986 RGDLPTDASIYIRY
-1000 LQEVEGMHYFFEA
+1000 LQEIEGMHYFFEA
-1013 LERMGKEPFTKGYYY
+1013 LERMGKEPFAKGYYY
-1028 GSSVTKRHTFS
+1028 GNDLTKRRTFS
-1039 HILEVSQPSTTDTFA
+1039 HILEVSQPSATDTFA
-1054 AFKAYLDKSKITEKR
+1054 AFKAHLDKIKITDKR
-1069 LVEVACYGLHWADWI
+1069 LVEAACYALHWADWI
-1084 GEYLQIE
+1084 GDYLQIKD
-1091 GFKEAIWWFIAHT
+1091 FKEAIWWFIAHT

-1111 KETIVSQYSSVP
+1111 KETIVSQYSTVP

-1150 LIQESAKYLS
+1150 QIQESAKYLS
-1160 EGMGYRRVKLYSAVL
+1160 DGMGYRRVKLYSAVL

-1180 LSEVIQKITEKRDKD
+1180 LDEVIQKITEKRDKD

-1205 NKKKEEEDLVHRYNL
+1205 NKKKEEEDLVRRYNL

-1283 DTTIRLVIDDQ
+1283 DTTIKLVVDEQ

-1299 EVTKGDKTLKSVADK
+1299 EVTKGDKTLKSIPDK
-1314 YKKDKQVESLKEGKT
+1314 YKKNKEVEALKDSKT

-1341 LEQAMLSQTLFSVAE
+1341 LEQAMLSQTLFTAAE
-1356 LNRIMEH
+1356 LAKILEH

-1383 GFWQDGYL
+1383 GFWQDGKL
-1391 LNAEGEKV
+1391 LSAEGTLTP
-1399 ALKADDKLLIAHPSH
+1399 LKGTDKLLIAHPSH

-1425 KYLFDKELKQPF
+1425 KYLFDKEIKQPF

-1444 YIPTKD
+1444 YVPTKD

-1485 EGLQRVYHK
+1485 EGLQKVYHK

-1513 EAPTLEYVVF
+1513 EAPTIEYVVF
-1523 YSLKDGKEVPMK
+1523 YNLKDGKEVPMK
-1535 DIDPVIFSEV
+1535 EINPVIFSEV

-1573 AALARESAR
+1573 GALSRESAR

-1589 EVKERHILV
+1589 EVKERYILV
-1598 KGKLGEYSIHL
+1598 KTEHGDYSLHL
-1609 GSGMVSRGG
+1609 GSGMISRGG
-1618 LQLSILAVQSQHRG
+1618 LQINVVAVQSQHRG

-1641 DPKSAE
+1641 DPKTAE
-1647 IISKMRLLA
+1647 IISKMKLLS
-1656 EDDKIKDPTIL
+1656 EGKIY
-1667 RQIK
+1667 

>member
-1 MIKQEQAEK
+1 MLKQEQADK
-10 FLAKYEPKELKEADL
+10 FLEKYEPKELKEADL
-25 ASFSA
+25 ASFSTA
-30 PYQQLGAYIT
+30 YQQLGKYIT
-40 GLMEYE
+40 NLIDYDESCV
-46 EIGAFEQEFA
+46 FEREFA

-68 EGKAL
+68 EGQAL
-73 ALLLFGKEIAPYAQR
+73 ALLLFGKEIAPYVQR
-88 VWDSLLAYPYLRWW
+88 VWDSLLAYPYQRWW

-109 ENPADYTEVQLSK
+109 KNPADYTEVQLSK
-122 MSTLHNYYGS
+122 MCTLHHYYSS

-146 VYREYNVE
+146 VYNEYNVE
-154 EFFALV
+154 AFFAL
-160 LSENPD
+160 LLDEKPD

-186 AVLIKAAL
+186 PVLIKAAL
-194 ITQDTRYRTLVEKL
+194 ITKDTRYRTLVEQL
-208 LLAAQLQEGLRQTIL
+208 LLAAQLQEGLRQMIL
-223 ESLDGTSLASLQH
+223 ESLDETSLASLQH

-242 QHNLTRF
+242 EHNLTRF

-270 VVKRTL
+270 VIKRTL
-276 ELAQTFLADHTAAE
+276 ELSQTFLSDRVAAE
-290 KAVSSKDNIE
+290 KSVNSKDNIE
-300 RYVAL
+300 RYVSL
-305 WAVGVH
+305 WAVGVR
-311 SVQQAISLAVKAI
+311 SVQQALDLAVKAI
-324 QDPQTSQEGRIV
+324 QDPQTSHEGRIV
-336 TLYFVRE
+336 TLYFVQQ
-343 TGRTDWEIATYAEN
+343 TQITYTDIATYAEA
-357 HFGEAADLDC
+357 HFGEASDLDY
-367 WLLQNLPEGSLS
+367 WLLQNLPKGNPSPV
-379 QALFDRMQAVAKAL
+379 LFDRMQAVAKTL

-398 HFEGAGFRWLNFTLK
+398 HFEGVGFRWLSFTLK

-425 NEEQQERLAGELS
+425 NEAQQERLAAELS
-438 EIPVEVRQN
+438 EIPVEERQN

-459 RYYYESPAEKKKKP
+459 RYYYESEAEKKKKP

-489 LNDKAAMVAEIAFE
+489 LNDKAAMVAGIAFD
-503 IFKKVPL
+503 IFKKIPL

-540 PEAVLKDSTSRMI
+540 PESVLKDSTSRLI

-559 QRLAALEILTI
+559 QRLAALEILSV
-570 LQEEERLMDYVTE
+570 LQEEQRLTDYVTE
-583 QVEAYKGRKL
+583 QVEAYRGRKL

-601 DKLAYNP
+601 DKLAYNS
-608 DETGEQRYDLSNG
+608 DETGEVRYDLSNG
-621 FGVINFENLTSF
+621 FGVIDFDRLTPF
-633 TLPQPQFDKER
+633 VLPQPQFDKER
-644 KEKKGGF
+644 KEKKDF

-665 LNDLLA
+665 LNELLVI
-671 LWRKNKDYEYA
+671 WRKHKDYEYQY
-682 CEWYQG
+682 EGYQG
-688 ETRTQLLGQQIY
+688 ATITTLLGKEIRRQHQEQ
-700 RMHATKEGETP
+700 EGETP
-711 MEVLEDYPLAALW
+711 MDRLNDLPLAELW
-724 KAWHQKHELNEIEY
+724 KDWHQKHQLNEIEY
-738 QYAIRYCQNLY
+738 EYAIRYCENIFY
-749 CENEVPKQLKSYLAG
+749 ENEIPKQLKSYLVG
-764 YYPDFKVAFKGD
+764 YYPDFKVTFQGNVG
-776 LGNYYDSEARRLE
+776 GNYYESEARRLE
-789 DLLTPISEAYAEDK
+789 DLLVPISEAYAEDR
-803 AFLASFKL
+803 AFLVSFKL
-811 SVFEDVLATYPPEKR
+811 SVFEDALATYPPEKR
-826 HITIERDYEDLSWT
+826 KVKIERDYDDMEWT
-840 DVIQDYVISI
+840 EVIDEFVISMN
-850 DQDEEGDI
+850 QVENGDI
-858 DYYTPE
+858 VDYYTPE
-864 QRFKLWQL
+864 QRLKLWQL
-872 LYYTYAQKQTKNDL
+872 LYYVYAQKQTKDDL
-886 SSYTPQSV
+886 TIYNPQEV
-894 LTALRAKVREDER
+894 LTDLRAKVRENER
-907 LPGIGGSLM
+907 LPGVNGGLA
-916 GLTLNLYQKG
+916 GLTLTLYRKG

-939 EDDLFTVVQ
+939 EDDLFTVAQ

-967 FPETQLEQLKTR
+967 FPDTQLELLKTR
-979 MLQLELQ
+979 MLQVELQ
-986 RGDLPTDASIYIQY
+986 RGDLPTDASIYIRY
-1000 LQEVEGMHYFFEA
+1000 LQEIEGMQYFFEA
-1013 LERMGKEPFTKGYYY
+1013 LERMGKEPFAKGYYY
-1028 GSSVTKRHTFS
+1028 GNDLTKRRTFS
-1039 HILEVSQPSTTDTFA
+1039 HILEVSQPSATDTFA
-1054 AFKAYLDKSKITEKR
+1054 AFKAHLDKIKITDKR
-1069 LVEVACYGLHWADWI
+1069 LVEAACYALHWADWI
-1084 GEYLQIE
+1084 GDYLQIKD
-1091 GFKEAIWWFIAHT
+1091 FKEAIWWFIAHT

-1111 KETIVSQYSSVP
+1111 KETIVSQYSTVP

-1160 EGMGYRRVKLYSAVL
+1160 DGMGYRRVKLYSAVL

-1180 LSEVIQKITEKRDKD
+1180 LDEVIQKITEKRDKD

-1205 NKKKEEEDLVHRYNL
+1205 NKKKEEEDLVRRYNL

-1283 DTTIRLVIDDQ
+1283 DTTIKLVVDEQ

-1299 EVTKGDKTLKSVADK
+1299 EVTKGDKTLKSIPDK
-1314 YKKDKQVESLKEGKT
+1314 YKKNKEVEALKDSKT

-1341 LEQAMLSQTLFSVAE
+1341 LEQAMLSQTLFTAAE
-1356 LNRIMEH
+1356 LGKILEH

-1376 NPETQAS
+1376 NPDTQAS
-1383 GFWQDGYL
+1383 GFWQDGKL
-1391 LNAEGEKV
+1391 LSAEGTLTP
-1399 ALKADDKLLIAHPSH
+1399 LKGTDKLLIAHPSH

-1425 KYLFDKELKQPF
+1425 KYLFDKEIKQPF

-1444 YIPTKD
+1444 YVPTKD

-1485 EGLQRVYHK
+1485 EGLQKVYHK

-1523 YSLKDGKEVPMK
+1523 YNLKDGKEVPMK
-1535 DIDPVIFSEV
+1535 EINPVIFSEV

-1573 AALARESAR
+1573 GALARESAR

-1589 EVKERHILV
+1589 EVKERYILV
-1598 KGKLGEYSIHL
+1598 KNEHGDYSLHL
-1609 GSGMVSRGG
+1609 GSGMISRGG
-1618 LQLSILAVQSQHRG
+1618 LQINVVAVQSQHRG

-1641 DPKSAE
+1641 DPKTAE
-1647 IISKMRLLA
+1647 IISKMKLLS
-1656 EDDKIKDPTIL
+1656 EGKIY
-1667 RQIK
+1667 

>member
-1 MIKQEQAEK
+1 MLKQEQADK
-10 FLAKYEPKELKEADL
+10 FLEKYEPKQLKEADL
-25 ASFSA
+25 ASFSTA
-30 PYQQLGAYIT
+30 YQQLGKYIT
-40 GLMEYE
+40 NLIDYDESCV
-46 EIGAFEQEFA
+46 FEREFA

-68 EGKAL
+68 EGQAL
-73 ALLLFGKEIAPYAQR
+73 ALLLFGKEIAPYVQR
-88 VWDSLLAYPYLRWW
+88 VWDSLLAYPYQRWW

-109 ENPADYTEVQLSK
+109 KNPADYTEVQLSK
-122 MSTLHNYYGS
+122 MCTLHHYYSS

-146 VYREYNVE
+146 VYNEYNVE
-154 EFFALV
+154 AFFAL
-160 LSENPD
+160 LLDEKPD

-186 AVLIKAAL
+186 PVLIKAAL
-194 ITQDTRYRTLVEKL
+194 ITQDTRYRTLVEQL
-208 LLAAQLQEGLRQTIL
+208 LLAAQLQEGLRQMIL
-223 ESLDGTSLASLQH
+223 ESLDETSLASLLH

-242 QHNLTRF
+242 GHNLTRF

-270 VVKRTL
+270 VIKRTL
-276 ELAQTFLADHTAAE
+276 ELSQTFLSDRVAAE
-290 KAVSSKDNIE
+290 KAVNSKDNIE

-305 WAVGVH
+305 WAVGVR
-311 SVQQAISLAVKAI
+311 SVQQALDLAEKAI
-324 QDPQTSQEGRIV
+324 QDPQTSHEGRIV
-336 TLYFVRE
+336 TLYFVQQ
-343 TGRTDWEIATYAEN
+343 TQITYTDIATYAEA
-357 HFGEAADLDC
+357 HFGEASDLDY
-367 WLLQNLPEGSLS
+367 WLLQNLPKGSPS
-379 QALFDRMQAVAKAL
+379 PALFDRMQAVAKTL

-398 HFEGAGFRWLNFTLK
+398 HFEGVGFRWLSFTLK

-425 NEEQQERLAGELS
+425 NEAQQERLAAELS
-438 EIPVEVRQN
+438 EIPVEERQN

-459 RYYYESPAEKKKKP
+459 RYYYESEAEKKKKP

-489 LNDKAAMVAEIAFE
+489 LNDKAAMVAGIAFD
-503 IFKKVPL
+503 IFKKIPL

-528 QRKESVALLIKQ
+528 QRKESVALLVKQ
-540 PEAVLKDSTSRMI
+540 PESVLKDSTSRLI

-559 QRLAALEILTI
+559 QRLAALEILSV
-570 LQEEERLMDYVTE
+570 LQEEQRLTDYVTE
-583 QVEAYKGRKL
+583 QVEAYRGRKL

-601 DKLAYNP
+601 DKLAYNS
-608 DETGEQRYDLSNG
+608 DETGEVRYDLSNG
-621 FGVINFENLTSF
+621 FGVIDFDRLTPF
-633 TLPQPQFDKER
+633 VLPQPQFDKER
-644 KEKKGGF
+644 KEKKGGLFKKKSDF
-651 LFDKIIRVEKVREA
+651 LFDKIVRVEKVREA
-665 LNDLLA
+665 LNDLLVI
-671 LWRKNKDYEYA
+671 WRKHKDYEYQY
-682 CEWYQG
+682 EGYQG
-688 ETRTQLLGQQIY
+688 ATITTLLGKEIRRQHQEQ
-700 RMHATKEGETP
+700 EGETP
-711 MEVLEDYPLAALW
+711 MDRLNDLPLAELW
-724 KAWHQKHELNEIEY
+724 KDWHQKHQLNEIEY
-738 QYAIRYCQNLY
+738 EYAIRYCENIFY
-749 CENEVPKQLKSYLAG
+749 ENEIPKQLKGYLTG
-764 YYPDFKVAFKGD
+764 YYPDFKVAFQGNVG
-776 LGNYYDSEARRLE
+776 GNYYESEARRLE
-789 DLLTPISEAYAEDK
+789 DLLAPISEAYAEDR

-811 SVFEDVLATYPPEKR
+811 SVFEDALATYPPEKR
-826 HITIERDYEDLSWT
+826 RVKIERDYDDMDWT
-840 DVIQDYVISI
+840 EVIDEFVISMN
-850 DQDEEGDI
+850 QVENGDI

-864 QRFKLWQL
+864 QRLRLWQL
-872 LYYTYAQKQTKNDL
+872 LYYVYAQKQTKDDL
-886 SSYTPQSV
+886 TIYNPQEV
-894 LTALRAKVREDER
+894 LTDLRAKVRESER
-907 LPGIGGSLM
+907 LPGVNGGLA
-916 GLTLNLYQKG
+916 GLTLMLYQKG

-939 EDDLFTVVQ
+939 EDDLFTVAQ

-958 PEALKTSLT
+958 PEVLKTSLT
-967 FPETQLEQLKTR
+967 FPDTQLELLKTR
-979 MLQLELQ
+979 MLQVELQ
-986 RGDLPTDASIYIQY
+986 RGDLPTDASIYIRY
-1000 LQEVEGMHYFFEA
+1000 LQEIEGMHYFFEA
-1013 LERMGKEPFTKGYYY
+1013 LERMGKEPFAKGYYY
-1028 GSSVTKRHTFS
+1028 GNDLTKRRTFS
-1039 HILEVSQPSTTDTFA
+1039 HILEVSQPSATDTFA
-1054 AFKAYLDKSKITEKR
+1054 AFKAHLDKIKITDKR
-1069 LVEVACYGLHWADWI
+1069 LVEAACYALHWADWI
-1084 GEYLQIE
+1084 GDYLQIKD
-1091 GFKEAIWWFIAHT
+1091 FKEAIWWFIAHT

-1111 KETIVSQYSSVP
+1111 KETIVSQYSTVP

-1160 EGMGYRRVKLYSAVL
+1160 DGMGYRRVKLYSAVL

-1180 LSEVIQKITEKRDKD
+1180 LDEVIQKITEKRDKD

-1205 NKKKEEEDLVHRYNL
+1205 NKKKEEEDLVRRYNL

-1283 DTTIRLVIDDQ
+1283 DTTIKLVIDEQ

-1299 EVTKGDKTLKSVADK
+1299 EVTKGDKTLKSIPDK
-1314 YKKDKQVESLKEGKT
+1314 YKKNKEVEALKDSKT

-1341 LEQAMLSQTLFSVAE
+1341 LEQAMLSQTLFTAAE
-1356 LNRIMEH
+1356 LAKILEH

-1376 NPETQAS
+1376 NPDTQAS
-1383 GFWQDGYL
+1383 GFWQDGKL
-1391 LNAEGEKV
+1391 LSAEGTLTP
-1399 ALKADDKLLIAHPSH
+1399 LKATDKLLIAHPSH

-1425 KYLFDKELKQPF
+1425 KYLFDKEIKQPF

-1444 YIPTKD
+1444 YVPTKD

-1485 EGLQRVYHK
+1485 EGLQKVYHK

-1523 YSLKDGKEVPMK
+1523 YNLKDGKEVPMK
-1535 DIDPVIFSEV
+1535 EINPVIFSEV

-1573 AALARESAR
+1573 GALARESAR

-1589 EVKERHILV
+1589 EVKERYILV
-1598 KGKLGEYSIHL
+1598 KNEHGDYSLHL
-1609 GSGMVSRGG
+1609 GSGMISRGG
-1618 LQLSILAVQSQHRG
+1618 LQINVVAVRSQHRG

-1641 DPKSAE
+1641 DPKTAE
-1647 IISKMRLLA
+1647 IISKMKLLS
-1656 EDDKIKDPTIL
+1656 EGKIY
-1667 RQIK
+1667 

>member
-1 MIKQEQAEK
+1 MIKQEQAEQY
-10 FLAKYEPKELKEADL
+10 LAPFKPKELKKEDL
-25 ASFSA
+25 ASFSQS
-30 PYQQLGAYIT
+30 YQKLGEYILNKPSSKEQRHLEANFSSL
-40 GLMEYE
+40 GLPE
-46 EIGAFEQEFA
+46 
-56 SYNFP
+56 
-61 DKLWESK
+61 KLWETK

-73 ALLLFGKEIAPYAQR
+73 AALLFSEVQAPYIQR
-88 VWDSLLAYPYLRWW
+88 VWDIAYQFPYSYSYS
-102 GRRPFRS
+102 RRPFRFP
-109 ENPADYTEVQLSK
+109 NPEDYRAKQLRILKRLRSFY
-122 MSTLHNYYGS
+122 NV
-132 GVGVLPIAEQFQYV
+132 GVGAIPVAEQFQYA
-146 VYREYNVE
+146 VYKGGE
-154 EFFALV
+154 ENLFAIV
-160 LSENPD
+160 LSEDPD
-166 AYYELFKDIFS
+166 KYYPLIEEIFLG
-177 SEHEIGGVC
+177 EHEIGGVC
-186 AVLIKAAL
+186 ESLIKAAL
-194 ITQDTRYRTLVEKL
+194 MVKDTRYHTLVEKL

-223 ESLDGTSLASLQH
+223 ESLDETTIPVLQR
-236 FIGVIL
+236 FIALIL
-242 QHNLTRF
+242 EHNLTRF

-260 GFGWEAPQQS
+260 GFGWEAPQQA

-276 ELAQTFLADHTAAE
+276 ELAQTYLADLDKARE
-290 KAVSSKDNIE
+290 AVSSKDNVE

-305 WAVGVH
+305 WAVAVYN
-311 SVQQAISLAVKAI
+311 VQEALSLATEALNNT
-324 QDPQTSQEGRIV
+324 QTSYEACV
-336 TLYFVRE
+336 AVLYFMYQ
-343 TGRTDWEIATYAEN
+343 TQKKTSEILPFAEKY
-357 HFGEAADLDC
+357 FGIEPAWDY
-367 WLLQNLPEGSLS
+367 WILQNLPKGEIP
-379 QALFDRMQAVAKAL
+379 QELFEKMRTAAHKL
-393 PKEGK
+393 PKDGK
-398 HFEGAGFRWLNFTLK
+398 NFEGLGFRWLNFTVK
-413 PQDIYRFLIGEA
+413 PLDIYQSVLKVA
-425 NEEQQERLAGELS
+425 NEQQQQILAGELA
-438 EIPVEVRQN
+438 EIPVDVRHI
-447 LLQNV
+447 LLDDIF
-452 YPVLGRG
+452 PVLSRG
-459 RYYYESPAEKKKKP
+459 RYSYYSEEEKNLPP
-473 EKYPADSW
+473 EDYPADSW
-481 QRALVRTA
+481 QRTLVRTA
-489 LNDKAAMVAEIAFE
+489 LNDKGPYVVSKAMEVL
-503 IFKKVPL
+503 KKVPL
-510 VHEDILAIEQ
+510 VQDDILALEQ

-528 QRKESVALLIKQ
+528 QRKESVALLVKQ

-553 VSKSAD
+553 VSKNAD
-559 QRLAALEILTI
+559 QRLAALEILTV
-570 LQEEERLMDYVTE
+570 LQEEGRLTDYVTE
-583 QVEAYKGRKL
+583 QVEAYKGRKFS
-593 TKNEQVLM
+593 KNEQVLM
-601 DKLAYNP
+601 DKLTYNP
-608 DETGEQRYDLSNG
+608 KTATELRYDLTNG
-621 FGVINFENLTSF
+621 FGVINLDNLTSF
-633 TLPQPQFDKER
+633 DLPKPIFDKER

-651 LFDKIIRVEKVREA
+651 LFDKLVNIQKVGEGVSE
-665 LNDLLA
+665 LLA
-671 LWRKNKDYEYA
+671 LWRANKDYEYQY
-682 CEWYQG
+682 EGYQG
-688 ETRTQLLGQQIY
+688 ATETILLGNVIRRQ
-700 RMHATKEGETP
+700 HKGKDDETP
-711 MEVLEDYPLAALW
+711 MEILEDLPLADLW
-724 KAWHQKHELNEIEY
+724 KGWHEKYQFNEVEY
-738 QYAIRYCQNLY
+738 YFAKRYCGNLY
-749 CENEVPKQLKSYLAG
+749 YENAIPQGLDDYLAM
-764 YYPDFKVAFKGD
+764 YYPDFKVRFEGQVHS
-776 LGNYYDSEARRLE
+776 YYGEARRAESLLGYLMNAYSE
-789 DLLTPISEAYAEDK
+789 DRAL
-803 AFLASFKL
+803 LASFKL
-811 SVFEDVLATYPPEKR
+811 SVFEDALATFPKEKR
-826 HITIERDYEDLSWT
+826 GEIYKRGYSSLDWDDVVRDYAAVVYFGSD
-840 DVIQDYVISI
+840 
-850 DQDEEGDI
+850 GDFS
-858 DYYTPE
+858 YYTDD
-864 QRFKLWQL
+864 QLFRLWQI
-872 LYYTYAQKQTKNDL
+872 LYYLYIEGKKDLDAQKNTIKD
-886 SSYTPQSV
+886 V
-894 LTALRAKVREDER
+894 LPYVRNFVRREER
-907 LPGIGGSLM
+907 LPGINEGLLQ
-916 GLTLNLYQKG
+916 LTLMLYNKG
-926 QLSADDLLFFCLL
+926 RLTTDDLIFFCLL
-939 EDDLFTVVQ
+939 NNELFAMAQ
-948 GGENYFYRRL
+948 GAENHFSRRL
-958 PEALKTSLT
+958 PKWIKDTLT
-967 FPETQLEQLKTR
+967 FPEILLEQVKTN
-979 MLQLELQ
+979 MLQVELQ
-986 RGDLPTDASIYIQY
+986 RGDLPTDASVYISSLSQI
-1000 LQEVEGMHYFFEA
+1000 EGAQYFFEA
-1013 LERMGKEPFTKGYYY
+1013 LERMGKEPFAKGY
-1028 GSSVTKRHTFS
+1028 GSGVSKRFTFS
-1039 HILEVSQPSTTDTFA
+1039 RILEVSQPSATDTFT
-1054 AFKAYLDKSKITEKR
+1054 AFKKHLDEVKLDKKR
-1069 LVEVACYGLHWADWI
+1069 LVEAACYAPHWTEWI
-1084 GEYLQIE
+1084 GDCLKIKS
-1091 GFKEAIWWFIAHT
+1091 FREAIWWFIAHT

-1205 NKKKEEEDLVHRYNL
+1205 NKKKEEEDLVSRYNL

-1269 ATQQIMEKATLTLD
+1269 ATQQIMEKST
-1283 DTTIRLVIDDQ
+1283 LVIDDTQ
-1294 GKAEL
+1294 LQLVVDEEGKADII
-1299 EVTKGDKTLKSVADK
+1299 VTKGDKTLKSIPDK
-1314 YKKDKQVESLKEGKT
+1314 YKKSKEVEALKEGKT

-1341 LEQAMLSQTLFSVAE
+1341 LEQAMLSQTLFTVAE
-1356 LNRIMEH
+1356 LHRIMEH

-1376 NPETQAS
+1376 NPENQDS
-1383 GFWQDGYL
+1383 GFWQDGKL
-1391 LNAEGEKV
+1391 LSAEGILTP
-1399 ALKADDKLLIAHPSH
+1399 LKADDKLLIAHPSH

-1444 YIPTKD
+1444 YVPTKD

-1473 LLRGR
+1473 LLRSR

-1535 DIDPVIFSEV
+1535 EINPVIFSEV

-1609 GSGMVSRGG
+1609 GSGMVSQGG

-1647 IISKMRLLA
+1647 IISKMRLFA

-1667 RQIK
+1667 SQIK

>member
-1 MIKQEQAEK
+1 MIEQEQVNQY
-10 FLAKYEPKELKEADL
+10 LAPFKAKELKKEDL
-25 ASFSA
+25 ASFSQS
-30 PYQQLGAYIT
+30 YQKLGEYILNKPSSKEQRHLEANFPSL
-40 GLMEYE
+40 GL
-46 EIGAFEQEFA
+46 
-56 SYNFP
+56 P
-61 DKLWESK
+61 DKLWETK

-73 ALLLFGKEIAPYAQR
+73 ATLLFSEVQAPYIQR
-88 VWDSLLAYPYLRWW
+88 VWDIAYQFPYSYTYN
-102 GRRPFRS
+102 RRPFRS
-109 ENPADYTEVQLSK
+109 PNPEDYRAEQLR
-122 MSTLHNYYGS
+122 TLKRLRSFYNV
-132 GVGVLPIAEQFQYV
+132 GVGALSVEEQFQYAFYKGGEEDFFV
-146 VYREYNVE
+146 V
-154 EFFALV
+154 V

-166 AYYELFKDIFS
+166 AYYSLFEEIFFG
-177 SEHEIGGVC
+177 EHEIGGVC
-186 AVLIKAAL
+186 ESLIKSAL
-194 ITQDTRYRTLVEKL
+194 MVKDPRYHTLVEKL

-223 ESLDGTSLASLQH
+223 ESLDETTIPVLQH
-236 FIGVIL
+236 FIALIL
-242 QHNLTRF
+242 EHNLTRF

-260 GFGWEAPQQS
+260 GFGWEAPQQA

-276 ELAQTFLADHTAAE
+276 ELAQTYLADLDKARE
-290 KAVSSKDNIE
+290 AVSSKDNVE

-305 WAVGVH
+305 WAVAVYN
-311 SVQQAISLAVKAI
+311 VQEALSLATEALNNT
-324 QDPQTSQEGRIV
+324 QTSYEACV
-336 TLYFVRE
+336 AVLYFMYQ
-343 TGRTDWEIATYAEN
+343 TQKKTSEILPFAEKY
-357 HFGEAADLDC
+357 FGIEPAWDY
-367 WLLQNLPEGSLS
+367 WILQNLPKGEIP
-379 QALFDRMQAVAKAL
+379 QELFEKMRTAAHKL
-393 PKEGK
+393 PKDGK
-398 HFEGAGFRWLNFTLK
+398 NFEGLGFRWLNFTVK
-413 PQDIYRFLIGEA
+413 PLDIYQSVLKVA
-425 NEEQQERLAGELS
+425 NEQQQQILAGELA
-438 EIPVEVRQN
+438 EIPVDVRHI
-447 LLQNV
+447 LLDDIF
-452 YPVLGRG
+452 PVLSRG
-459 RYYYESPAEKKKKP
+459 RYSYYSEEEKNLPP
-473 EKYPADSW
+473 EDYPADSW
-481 QRALVRTA
+481 QRTLVRTA
-489 LNDKAAMVAEIAFE
+489 LNDKGPYVVSKAMEVL
-503 IFKKVPL
+503 KKVPL
-510 VHEDILAIEQ
+510 VQDDILALEQ

-528 QRKESVALLIKQ
+528 QRKESVALLVKQ

-553 VSKSAD
+553 VSKNAD
-559 QRLAALEILTI
+559 QRLAALEILTV
-570 LQEEERLMDYVTE
+570 LQEEERLTDYVTE
-583 QVEAYKGRKL
+583 QVEAYKGRKFS
-593 TKNEQVLM
+593 KNEQVLM
-601 DKLAYNP
+601 DKLTYNP
-608 DETGEQRYDLSNG
+608 KTATELRYDLTNG
-621 FGVINFENLTSF
+621 FGVINLDNLTSF
-633 TLPQPQFDKER
+633 DLPKPQFDKER

-651 LFDKIIRVEKVREA
+651 LFDKLVNIQKVGEGVSE
-665 LNDLLA
+665 LLA
-671 LWRKNKDYEYA
+671 LWRANKDYEYQY
-682 CEWYQG
+682 EGYQG
-688 ETRTQLLGQQIY
+688 ATETILLGNVIRRQ
-700 RMHATKEGETP
+700 HKGKDDETP
-711 MEVLEDYPLAALW
+711 MEILEDLPLADLW
-724 KAWHQKHELNEIEY
+724 KGWHEKYQFNEVEY
-738 QYAIRYCQNLY
+738 YFAKRYCGNLY
-749 CENEVPKQLKSYLAG
+749 YENAIPQGLDDYLAM
-764 YYPDFKVAFKGD
+764 YYPDFKVRFEGQVHS
-776 LGNYYDSEARRLE
+776 YYGEARRAESLLGYLMNTYSE
-789 DLLTPISEAYAEDK
+789 DRAL
-803 AFLASFKL
+803 LASFKL
-811 SVFEDVLATYPPEKR
+811 SVFEDALATFPKEKR
-826 HITIERDYEDLSWT
+826 GEIYKRGYSSLDWDDVVTDYAA
-840 DVIQDYVISI
+840 VVYY
-850 DQDEEGDI
+850 GD
-858 DYYTPE
+858 DGDFPYYTDD
-864 QRFKLWQL
+864 QLFRLWQI
-872 LYYTYAQKQTKNDL
+872 LYYLYIEVKKDLDAQKNTIKD
-886 SSYTPQSV
+886 V
-894 LTALRAKVREDER
+894 LPYVRNFVRREER
-907 LPGIGGSLM
+907 LPGINEGLLQ
-916 GLTLNLYQKG
+916 LTLMLYNKG
-926 QLSADDLLFFCLL
+926 RLTTDDLIFFCLL
-939 EDDLFTVVQ
+939 NNELFAMAQ
-948 GGENYFYRRL
+948 GAENHFSRRL
-958 PEALKTSLT
+958 PKWIKDTLT
-967 FPETQLEQLKTR
+967 FPEILLEEIRTH
-979 MLQLELQ
+979 MLQVELQ
-986 RGDLPTDASIYIQY
+986 RGDLPTDASVYISS
-1000 LQEVEGMHYFFEA
+1000 LSEIEGAQYFFEA
-1013 LERMGKEPFTKGYYY
+1013 LERMGKEPFAKGY
-1028 GSSVTKRHTFS
+1028 GSGVSKRFTFS
-1039 HILEVSQPSTTDTFA
+1039 RILEVSQPSATDTFT
-1054 AFKAYLDKSKITEKR
+1054 AFKKHLDEVKLDKKR
-1069 LVEVACYGLHWADWI
+1069 LVEAACYAPHWTEWI
-1084 GEYLQIE
+1084 GDYLKIKS
-1091 GFKEAIWWFIAHT
+1091 FREAVWWFIAHT

-1205 NKKKEEEDLVHRYNL
+1205 NKKKEEEDLVSRYNL

-1269 ATQQIMEKATLTLD
+1269 ATQQIMEKST
-1283 DTTIRLVIDDQ
+1283 LVIDDTQ
-1294 GKAEL
+1294 LQLVVDEEGKVDII
-1299 EVTKGDKTLKSVADK
+1299 VTKGDKTLKSIPDK
-1314 YKKDKQVESLKEGKT
+1314 YKKSKEVEALKEGKT

-1341 LEQAMLSQTLFSVAE
+1341 LEQAMLSQTLFTVAE
-1356 LNRIMEH
+1356 LHRIMEH
-1363 PVVKAMLSKLVLF
+1363 PVVRAMLSKLVLF

-1473 LLRGR
+1473 LLRSR

-1535 DIDPVIFSEV
+1535 DINPVIFSEV

-1559 GVDPEASHSTMQMR
+1559 EVDPEASHSTMQMR

-1589 EVKERHILV
+1589 EVKERHILI

-1609 GSGMVSRGG
+1609 GSGMVSQGG

-1647 IISKMRLLA
+1647 IISKMRLFA

-1667 RQIK
+1667 SQIK

>member
-1 MIKQEQAEK
+1 MLKQEQADK
-10 FLAKYEPKELKEADL
+10 FLEKYEPKELKEADL
-25 ASFSA
+25 ASFSTA
-30 PYQQLGAYIT
+30 YQQLGKYIT
-40 GLMEYE
+40 NLIDYDESCV
-46 EIGAFEQEFA
+46 FEREFA

-68 EGKAL
+68 EGQAL
-73 ALLLFGKEIAPYAQR
+73 ALLLFGKEIAPYVQR
-88 VWDSLLAYPYLRWW
+88 VWDSLLAYPYQRWW

-109 ENPADYTEVQLSK
+109 KNPADYTEVQLSK
-122 MSTLHNYYGS
+122 MCTLHHYYSS

-146 VYREYNVE
+146 VYNEDDVE
-154 EFFALV
+154 VFFAL
-160 LSENPD
+160 LLDEKPD

-186 AVLIKAAL
+186 PVLIKAAL
-194 ITQDTRYRTLVEKL
+194 ITQDTRYRTLVEQL
-208 LLAAQLQEGLRQTIL
+208 LLAAQLQEGLRQMIL
-223 ESLDGTSLASLQH
+223 ESLDETSLASLQH

-242 QHNLTRF
+242 EHNLTRF

-270 VVKRTL
+270 VIKRTL
-276 ELAQTFLADHTAAE
+276 ELSQTFLSDRMAAE
-290 KAVSSKDNIE
+290 KAVNSKDNIE

-305 WAVGVH
+305 WAVGVR
-311 SVQQAISLAVKAI
+311 SVQQALDLAVKAI
-324 QDPQTSQEGRIV
+324 QDPQTSHEGRIV
-336 TLYFVRE
+336 TLYFVQQ
-343 TGRTDWEIATYAEN
+343 TQITYTDIATYAEA
-357 HFGEAADLDC
+357 HFGEAADLDY
-367 WLLQNLPEGSLS
+367 WLLQNLPKGSPS
-379 QALFDRMQAVAKAL
+379 PALFDRMQAVAKTL

-398 HFEGAGFRWLNFTLK
+398 HFEGVGFRWLSFTLK
-413 PQDIYRFLIGEA
+413 PQEIYRFLIGEA
-425 NEEQQERLAGELS
+425 NEAQQQRLAAELS
-438 EIPVEVRQN
+438 EIPVEERQN

-459 RYYYESPAEKKKKP
+459 RYYYDSETEKKKKP

-489 LNDKAAMVAEIAFE
+489 LNDKAAMVAGIAFD
-503 IFKKVPL
+503 IFKKIPL

-540 PEAVLKDSTSRMI
+540 PESVLKDSTSRLI

-559 QRLAALEILTI
+559 QRLAALEILSV
-570 LQEEERLMDYVTE
+570 LQEEQRLTDYVTE
-583 QVEAYKGRKL
+583 QVEAYRGRKL

-601 DKLAYNP
+601 DKLAYNS
-608 DETGEQRYDLSNG
+608 DETAEQRYDLSNG
-621 FGVINFENLTSF
+621 FGVIDFDRLTPF
-633 TLPQPQFDKER
+633 VLPQPQFDKER
-644 KEKKGGF
+644 KEKKGF

-665 LNDLLA
+665 LNDLLVI
-671 LWRKNKDYEYA
+671 WRKHKDYEYQY
-682 CEWYQG
+682 EGYQG
-688 ETRTQLLGQQIY
+688 ATITTLLGKEIRRQHQEQ
-700 RMHATKEGETP
+700 EGETP
-711 MEVLEDYPLAALW
+711 MDRLNDLPLAKLW
-724 KAWHQKHELNEIEY
+724 KDWHQKHQLNEIEY
-738 QYAIRYCQNLY
+738 EYAIRYCENIFY
-749 CENEVPKQLKSYLAG
+749 ENEIPKQLKSYLAG
-764 YYPDFKVAFKGD
+764 YYPDFKVAFQGNVG
-776 LGNYYDSEARRLE
+776 GNYYESEARRLE
-789 DLLTPISEAYAEDK
+789 DLLAPISEAYVEDR

-811 SVFEDVLATYPPEKR
+811 SVFEDALATYPPEKR
-826 HITIERDYEDLSWT
+826 KVKIERDYDDMDWT
-840 DVIQDYVISI
+840 EVIDEFVISMN
-850 DQDEEGDI
+850 QVENGDI

-864 QRFKLWQL
+864 QRLRLWQL
-872 LYYTYAQKQTKNDL
+872 LYYVYAQKQTKDDL
-886 SSYTPQSV
+886 TIYNPQEV
-894 LTALRAKVREDER
+894 LTDLRAKVRESER
-907 LPGIGGSLM
+907 LPGVNGGLA
-916 GLTLNLYQKG
+916 GLTLTLYQKG

-939 EDDLFTVVQ
+939 EDDLFTVAQ

-958 PEALKTSLT
+958 PEALKTSLI
-967 FPETQLEQLKTR
+967 FPDTQLELLKTR

-986 RGDLPTDASIYIQY
+986 RGDLPTDASIYIRY
-1000 LQEVEGMHYFFEA
+1000 LQEIEGMHYFFEA
-1013 LERMGKEPFTKGYYY
+1013 LERMGKEPFAKGYYY
-1028 GSSVTKRHTFS
+1028 GNDLTKRRTFS
-1039 HILEVSQPSTTDTFA
+1039 HILEVSQPSATDTFA
-1054 AFKAYLDKSKITEKR
+1054 AFKAHLDKIKITDKR
-1069 LVEVACYGLHWADWI
+1069 LVEAACYALHWADWI
-1084 GEYLQIE
+1084 GDYLQIKD
-1091 GFKEAIWWFIAHT
+1091 FKEAIWWFITHT

-1111 KETIVSQYSSVP
+1111 KETIVSQYSTVP

-1133 VDWYHRVHKAV
+1133 VDWYQRVHKAV

-1160 EGMGYRRVKLYSAVL
+1160 DGMGYRRVKLYSAVL

-1180 LSEVIQKITEKRDKD
+1180 LTETIKKITEKRDKD

-1205 NKKKEEEDLVHRYNL
+1205 NKKKVEEDLVSRYNL

-1269 ATQQIMEKATLTLD
+1269 ATQQIMEKSTLVLD
-1283 DTTIRLVIDDQ
+1283 DTQLQLVVDDE
-1294 GKAEL
+1294 GKADII
-1299 EVTKGDKTLKSVADK
+1299 VTKGDKTLKSVPDK
-1314 YKKDKQVESLKEGKT
+1314 YKKNKEVEALKDSKT

-1341 LEQAMLSQTLFSVAE
+1341 LEQAMLSQTLFTAAE
-1356 LNRIMEH
+1356 LAKILEH

-1383 GFWQDGYL
+1383 GFWQDGKL
-1391 LNAEGEKV
+1391 LSAEGTLTP
-1399 ALKADDKLLIAHPSH
+1399 LKATDKLLIAHPSH

-1425 KYLFDKELKQPF
+1425 KYLFDKEIKQPF

-1444 YIPTKD
+1444 YVPTKD

-1485 EGLQRVYHK
+1485 EGLQKVYHK

-1523 YSLKDGKEVPMK
+1523 YNLKDGKEVPMK
-1535 DIDPVIFSEV
+1535 EINPVIFSEV

-1573 AALARESAR
+1573 GALARESAR

-1589 EVKERHILV
+1589 EVKERYILV
-1598 KGKLGEYSIHL
+1598 KTEHGDYSLHL
-1609 GSGMVSRGG
+1609 GSGMISKSG
-1618 LQLSILAVQSQHRG
+1618 LQINVVAVQSQHRG

-1641 DPKSAE
+1641 DPKTAE
-1647 IISKMRLLA
+1647 IISKMKLLS
-1656 EDDKIKDPTIL
+1656 EGKIY
-1667 RQIK
+1667 

>member
-10 FLAKYEPKELKEADL
+10 FLGKHEPKELKEADL

-30 PYQQLGAYIT
+30 PYQKLGAYIT

-146 VYREYNVE
+146 IYREYNVE

-166 AYYELFKDIFS
+166 AYYALFKDIFS

-186 AVLIKAAL
+186 TVLIKAAL
-194 ITQDTRYRTLVEKL
+194 MVEDTRYRTLVEKL

-260 GFGWEAPQQS
+260 GFGWEAPQQA

-276 ELAQTFLADHTAAE
+276 ELAQTYLADLDKARE
-290 KAVSSKDNIE
+290 AVSSKDNVE

-305 WAVGVH
+305 WAVAVYN
-311 SVQQAISLAVKAI
+311 VQEALSLATEALNNT
-324 QDPQTSQEGRIV
+324 QTSYEACV
-336 TLYFVRE
+336 AVLYFMYQ
-343 TGRTDWEIATYAEN
+343 TQKKTSEILPFAEKY
-357 HFGEAADLDC
+357 FGIEPAWDY
-367 WLLQNLPEGSLS
+367 WILQNLPKGEIP
-379 QALFDRMQAVAKAL
+379 QELFEKMRTAAHKL
-393 PKEGK
+393 PKDGK
-398 HFEGAGFRWLNFTLK
+398 NFEGLGFRWLNFTVK
-413 PQDIYRFLIGEA
+413 PLDIYQSVLKVA
-425 NEEQQERLAGELS
+425 NEQQQQILAGELA
-438 EIPVEVRQN
+438 EIPVDVRHI
-447 LLQNV
+447 LLDDIF
-452 YPVLGRG
+452 PVLSRG
-459 RYYYESPAEKKKKP
+459 RYSYYSEEEKNLPP
-473 EKYPADSW
+473 EDYPADSW
-481 QRALVRTA
+481 QRTLVRTA
-489 LNDKAAMVAEIAFE
+489 LNDKGPYVVSKAMEVL
-503 IFKKVPL
+503 KKVPL
-510 VHEDILAIEQ
+510 VQDDILALEQ

-528 QRKESVALLIKQ
+528 QRKESVALLVKQ

-553 VSKSAD
+553 VSKNAD
-559 QRLAALEILTI
+559 QRLAALEILTV
-570 LQEEERLMDYVTE
+570 LQEEERLTDYVTE
-583 QVEAYKGRKL
+583 QVEAYKGRKFS
-593 TKNEQVLM
+593 KNEQVLM
-601 DKLAYNP
+601 DKLTYNP
-608 DETGEQRYDLSNG
+608 KTATELRYDLTNG
-621 FGVINFENLTSF
+621 FGVINLDNLTSF
-633 TLPQPQFDKER
+633 DLPKPQFDKER

-651 LFDKIIRVEKVREA
+651 LFDKLVNIQKVGEGVSE
-665 LNDLLA
+665 LLA
-671 LWRKNKDYEYA
+671 LWRANKDYEYQY
-682 CEWYQG
+682 EGYQG
-688 ETRTQLLGQQIY
+688 ATETILLGNVIRRQ
-700 RMHATKEGETP
+700 HKGKDDETP
-711 MEVLEDYPLAALW
+711 MEILEDLPLADLW
-724 KAWHQKHELNEIEY
+724 KGWHEKYQFNEVEY
-738 QYAIRYCQNLY
+738 YFAKRYCGNLY
-749 CENEVPKQLKSYLAG
+749 YENAIPQGLDDYLAM
-764 YYPDFKVAFKGD
+764 YYPDFKVRFEGQVHS
-776 LGNYYDSEARRLE
+776 YYGEARRAESLLGYLMNAYSE
-789 DLLTPISEAYAEDK
+789 DRAL
-803 AFLASFKL
+803 LASFKL
-811 SVFEDVLATYPPEKR
+811 SVFEDALATFPKEKR
-826 HITIERDYEDLSWT
+826 GEIYKRGYSSLDWDDVVTDYAA
-840 DVIQDYVISI
+840 VVYY
-850 DQDEEGDI
+850 GD
-858 DYYTPE
+858 DGDFPYYTDD
-864 QRFKLWQL
+864 QLFRLWQI
-872 LYYTYAQKQTKNDL
+872 LYYLYIEVKKDLDAQKNTIKD
-886 SSYTPQSV
+886 V
-894 LTALRAKVREDER
+894 LPYVRNFVRREER
-907 LPGIGGSLM
+907 LPGINEGLLQ
-916 GLTLNLYQKG
+916 LTLMLYNKG
-926 QLSADDLLFFCLL
+926 RLTTDDLIFFCLL
-939 EDDLFTVVQ
+939 NNELFAMAQ
-948 GGENYFYRRL
+948 GAENHFSRRL
-958 PEALKTSLT
+958 PKWIKDTLT
-967 FPETQLEQLKTR
+967 FPEILLEEIRTH
-979 MLQLELQ
+979 MLQVELQ
-986 RGDLPTDASIYIQY
+986 RGDLPTDASVYISS
-1000 LQEVEGMHYFFEA
+1000 LSEIEGAQYFFEA
-1013 LERMGKEPFTKGYYY
+1013 LERMGKEPFAKGY
-1028 GSSVTKRHTFS
+1028 GSGVSKRFTFS
-1039 HILEVSQPSTTDTFA
+1039 RILEVSQPSATDTFT
-1054 AFKAYLDKSKITEKR
+1054 AFKKHLDEVKLDKKR
-1069 LVEVACYGLHWADWI
+1069 LVEAACYAPHWTEWI
-1084 GEYLQIE
+1084 GDYLKIKS
-1091 GFKEAIWWFIAHT
+1091 FREAVWWFIAHT

-1205 NKKKEEEDLVHRYNL
+1205 NKKKEEEDLVSRYNL

-1269 ATQQIMEKATLTLD
+1269 ATQQIMEKST
-1283 DTTIRLVIDDQ
+1283 LVIDDTQ
-1294 GKAEL
+1294 LQLVVDEEGKADII
-1299 EVTKGDKTLKSVADK
+1299 VTKGDKTLKSIPDK
-1314 YKKDKQVESLKEGKT
+1314 YKKSKEVEALKEGKT

-1341 LEQAMLSQTLFSVAE
+1341 LEQAMLSQTLFTVAE
-1356 LNRIMEH
+1356 LHRIMEH
-1363 PVVKAMLSKLVLF
+1363 PVVRAMLSKLVLF

-1383 GFWQDGYL
+1383 GFWQDGKL
-1391 LNAEGEKV
+1391 LSAEGTLTP
-1399 ALKADDKLLIAHPSH
+1399 LKADDKLLIAHPSH

-1444 YIPTKD
+1444 YVPTKD

-1535 DIDPVIFSEV
+1535 EINPVIFSEV